1 MPHKNIN
8 ISDRVANQLPEFIRE
23 EDQQFVDFLFQYY
36 KSQEKTGRPYDIL
49 NNLLGYLDLDSY
61 TSDELSNDTLLLSDI
76 GLNDKTIRI
85 EAIDGF
91 KATDGSIKI
100 DNEVIYY
107 ETVTRGPDAIVTP
120 GVSPGQFDKKKQQL
134 ENPFQLFDGTQNKFA
149 LNFLGTPV
157 NPPSVDHLIVIVY
170 NEMLVP
176 GTDYFLE
183 GDEIRFAVA
192 PRERSGADDSAFTQI
207 IYLVGY
213 ADQTIVTT
221 DAIPYEEYQS
231 KKEYPLRVNTQPYTP
246 TSAIGLIVKKNNRQL
261 EPYTDYTVYGS
272 EIIFRFPLGAAD
284 DIHIRS
290 VEYIAP
296 NFGSGASA
304 VVSVDNLGQVDR
316 LIPKTGGSG
325 YRLEFAPKVVVQ
337 HSEGVGATAKSLVSG
352 IKNINLIDGG
362 QGYTS
367 YNPPLALVGAP
378 TGGTLAKVALTVDD
392 TTGQVDSL
400 TIMNSGSGY
409 DFIPAISFAN
419 PGGCKIGQPT
429 IDSEGRVNIDSIAVE
444 EFGLNYSNP
453 PIVYLDPAPEGGINA
468 QAISRINQDGQVYEI
483 VITNRGRGYV
493 TPPRARIIQ
502 PIGAQ
507 VLDVTVASGNVTNIE
522 MLTGGNGYTDA
533 PSVYIVDDR
542 KDPYGDPIGGIG
554 ATAAATIFN
563 GQITDINITN
573 FGTGYSETEPPKIYI
588 AEPKS
593 ARASVAVGFN
603 ELTGYEIIERG
614 SGYSPSAFL
623 GCSRGVSGAVGYDN
637 LHNEIYAGEAALRQS
652 THPAASTVIN
662 LDSLFIREVF
672 DKFRRQYLPTIE
684 IDYSSI
690 NPVQVIKSITDF
702 YISKGTELSTQYL
715 FKIMFGEQ
723 VEIYYPRDEI
733 IAPSAATWVVD
744 TVLRAEL
751 ISGDPVNLIDSQL
764 IQYTDP
770 VDLNVKAAEA
780 LIENVITIIEGK
792 DTIYELAISEETLS
806 GSFIIPYKTTLVEPL
821 TTDGQIITVDS
832 TIGWPERNGTIRIN
846 DVETAQY
853 KEKSLNQFIECTR
866 SQNGVVED
874 WDPGTIV
881 YSDIFVYVNQ
891 GTSNECKLRV
901 LGIAEAGTTI
911 LEDTGSYY
919 LQGDKLKVAKLG
931 SSAEDERLSSWLY
944 NVKKLIQ
951 VNTVT
956 PGGVNNQTATVVCDN
971 PHGLLVSD
979 QVTIYGA
986 NPVVFN
992 GTFTVTSRID
1002 TLQFT
1007 YQINT
1012 PTEII
1017 PEGNILLSV
1026 DLNRGKSDVNS
1037 INSVVSEFT
1046 TNIQNSFFNDEYV
1059 YVASSGLP
1067 NYKVGP
1073 FTGSALI
1080 PGNQRKLLRFPRLV
1094 QTISERQDIS
1104 ANTSIGAWVNGV
1116 SIWAY
1121 KSGDFVRF
1129 GPLTGITVTNTGQ
1142 DYDAGNK
1149 PALEITGG
1157 GGTGATGEVVVNGS
1171 LTSFDVTE
1179 QGSGYLESPLVSI
1192 VGGGGIGAT
1201 AQAIVTGGRVTRIL
1215 VEQPGTGYTSQP
1227 SVSVTGGGGSGA
1239 LAKANVR
1246 GPIQSVSITAN
1257 GSGYTDLPDIRVN
1270 SGEGALA
1277 QPIVINGRIVSIAII
1292 NSGSGYTT
1300 APTIIINGDGFGA
1313 IARAVIGTIGEDKG
1327 RVLSVEITNRG
1338 IGYTQGLTTV
1348 RLESVGDF
1356 AEFTPQ
1362 VFEWNKNLQYD
1373 LANNYDGARG
1383 YVFTGRNNQ
1392 FGGEYAHL
1400 SDPKELRY
1408 VVGDNVFLN
1417 AVTQQFQEV
1426 ASNFEHS
1433 PILGWAYDGNPI
1445 YGPYGY
1451 IDPTD
1456 QNSGIRRLRTSYK
1469 LKDNVVYDLATNPN
1483 PARID
1488 GPSLATYPAGSFVAD
1503 YEYDFQSGDLDNYNG
1518 RFCKSPQYPDGTYA
1532 YFITID
1538 ASEAGIAEFPYILG
1552 PQFNSLPDPWNFTQ
1566 GATQENIPQGVVRY
1580 RDPYVNV
1587 DIDVDRQPNQEAD
1600 VLTTEIEGYP
1610 LIFEVQDS
1618 NNDGIIDANEQQEIL
1633 EMSEEATLQIYDYFP
1648 QVSAESRVDIEVETT
1663 TQFEDAQ
1670 IDGFVIENPG
1680 VSYQVN
1686 DTIFFDDGD
1695 TGGFGASAFIE
1706 SVKGQVIQSYS
1717 KEIIGDRPYGV
1728 ITTSA
1733 NHDLRQQDELILNSS
1748 PVIDNTNKNFKV
1760 KVVSGIERINV
1771 SQSGSGYNEDIPPT
1785 FELITSAGQ
1794 DGQLQIVLQNTGQ
1807 INSVN
1812 IINSGNGYDPE
1823 NPPQIRVSHPQQYK
1837 KTRYWLTE
1845 YMEATGIVKVNDIK
1859 ITSQRNTYICGKI
1872 TETDG
1877 DESGFLAKFD
1887 DLGQKIWERTLIPI
1901 NANQKRAEFLKMV
1914 INDTPE
1920 NDLIYVTGQTKN
1932 PDNDVYNP
1940 DIWLGLYESGFNN
1953 ANDPDGNLQWQ
1964 RAIAGISGSTRRD
1977 FVTSIALDQEQRI
1990 YLCGYTDTN
1999 SVDPDDMWIIQCG
2012 IEGDLVEKRKVA
2024 SQDDS
2029 EKMHQIMM
2037 ISDDRFFFIGVN
2049 DQNDD
2054 LIFGEFFY
2062 DGANL
2067 EMDWI
2072 KQIPTVGGRVVNPTM
2087 TMDDYG
2093 AIIVAWDI
2101 FNSAASKYDKIQV
2114 NKFLLSTAQTTWE
2127 WSKTVTTSGDFLEMH
2142 HAGISYDQWGN
2153 YTLVS
2158 DVIEAQN
2165 QRYSVISY
2173 MKYDG
2178 TLLYQTKVDDTA
2190 SIGFQA
2196 TNHALDNSGDTVLA
2210 VNRQQSDQLVSWRM
2224 GNSANPVEDTTKQQL
2239 GTYNYFS
2246 QSDVTHDAA
2255 VYKFDGG
2262 SLKFNDVAPIT
2273 IADLGLTPLEWSGR
2287 MWMSMNTTA
2296 WNTAHEPTLL
2306 HFGDATNTNSITA
2319 TINGDNTDPDY
2330 QKVILYL
2337 NGTQVASS
2345 VAATNWDAFA
2355 AAAWVHITVQKRQE
2369 SLGLYRYEV
2378 FVGGNQQ
2385 ISYQSTT
2392 DVALDDVVICGPV
2405 SAPTVANSFRG
2416 NIDDFVLDDA
2426 APYSGTSY
2434 TVPTSEI
2441 AITTSNSDVAL
2452 IKFDRAHTQRAA
2464 YTLTGLSNYSNI
2476 AFTDHTIGMTWT
2488 SVSSGAISTWLE
2500 GPGGLQILDM
2510 SQTFSTLIP
2519 GTYTLSSV
2527 YDQYASKTSTIPSPR
2542 GKRLIISADVIP
2554 KFYMRDALYQKIDN
2568 VQEFTFTQPLKL
2580 TQYSIL
2586 QQFNNVGTTTAFAT
2600 ITEVPVGSLR
2610 SPGIGT
2616 TYRVGK
2622 IYGTFNNTDRFR
2634 TTTLGGDV
2642 NQIEGTYFDTNEE
2655 ESPWVASTAYAQ
2667 GDRVYNQ
2674 KRIYEAQGAGTS
2686 GTIAPQHNNGVVSDG
2701 VINWAF
2707 IDDAGKFTVDLTEHP
2722 FPRPEFTGLDM
2733 PEWLPHRLYAVGQR
2747 VWYKLNVYQVAVGG
2761 GGVTTPTPP
2770 THTTGDVSDGTVT
2783 WSFVETNEAISQYT
2797 RLMPYDQGN
2806 NYSIQI
2812 LEVQP
2817 GSNFIPNDVVSVNN
2831 GNITLAADEKS
2842 VEISGFASVSK
2853 IRVTARLEKD
2863 ILLASSVRTDKVY
2876 CTSNSPH
2883 FYKEGEI
2890 IFAEG
2895 FSGAQYNGS
2904 FFIDDVI
2911 GSREFTFGIR
2921 DTAVSDPTFVNNG
2934 IANVN
2939 IYAKH
2944 PTLIFTRNHQYNF
2957 ELSDPSNFGYYL
2969 SFSQDNQYKLE
2980 YSFNNT
2986 VRDGTPGI
2994 AGAGSSTPFV
3004 KFLVLGDVTNISYY
3018 FDPSRTGSNS
3028 PVGENSYIDV
3038 ITTPYQGRFR
3048 ISEIVSDTEFK
3059 FPLNREPERSN
3070 AEIGSDDQGNEYSYY
3085 STTST
3090 RAVGPINTIK
3100 LVSPGG
3106 FYKKLPIISDIAS
3119 FRQIEKVV
3127 VVDGGTEYAPG
3138 VYYDVPVAGD
3148 GEGGKVTVTVLPDDE
3163 TGSGAISSVA
3173 VADPGKGYTIASV
3186 DIDAITGILGP
3197 TLSGSGGSVSV
3208 NIPSEGTGASVFL
3221 TGRNIGKIKRL
3232 KNNEFGFGYSH
3243 DYTLKPEIT
3252 FPVNL
3257 QLFNTSILS
3266 EIKITDPGAG
3276 YTSTPAVV
3284 IDGGGGQGADA
3295 VAVIKNN
3302 RLNEIIIK
3310 NPGAGYSSEPVVTLK
3325 SEFNYVVNLDLNY
3338 LQFNFPHGITTG
3350 AEIQFRAENVGST
3363 EGILPKPSSAGL
3375 TALIAGQV
3383 YYAIAGQANS
3393 LESDQIRFGLTL
3405 QSAQAGDYITFLT
3418 QGSGRQVL
3426 LTEVFGG
3433 KAEAVVAT
3441 SRFLEGEEVFQ
3452 GSAVELSSATG
3463 KVSTNTGWQIG
3474 PKILKIVDYD
3484 GDWKVGEKVTG
3495 SISKASGV
3503 IDNLSI
3509 ARGVLNIGSLTKTPG
3524 KFIDNV
3530 GKPSE
3535 IVQKIQDSFFYQNF
3549 SYVVKSE
3556 IPITKWKTQ
3565 ILENNHPAGFQ
3576 LFGQLQLV
3584 GGKDVSGRK
3593 VGTEFTKEVNINNY
3607 SNVNQITSFGAAQPI
3622 YTDYNNTEV
3631 LFRKK
3636 RLTSS
3641 EEILT
3646 SIVKKLDDI
3655 SPQFNGIDKQ
3665 FPITV
3670 EGEQVIVQQNQLL
3683 ITINGVIQAP
3693 GVSYTIVGGQIVFG
3707 EPPKPASRV
3716 NYRSLSITP
3725 TVIYRIELY
3734 SGQAGPANFGI
3745 FPTLGQQVQGKDSDV
3760 IATVIDSGTTHIDV
3774 INLVGGT
3781 FNLNEEII
3789 RGTLFSGLILSVTAI
3804 NSDTIFQFGESITN
3818 LEGDTA
3824 IIEETNIDAQG
3835 GVTDS
3840 IVVSKTSGTAR
3851 FETGIFDLRLNE
3863 FVYSASSKIAGQI
3876 TFISPYID
3884 PATSDAVDELI
3895 INPGSTFYG
3904 LLFERL
3910 VSITNPNV
3918 IIDNISQSSI
3928 TPTELYDSA
3937 SRINADF
3944 LDFEEVRNT
3953 EVEYTQLTGGAFSEG
3968 DIVINNR
3975 ANYGNPTS
3983 VFHGVATNRFKD
3995 ASAMILGNKDQIVD
4009 FAEAEIAVKHPR
4021 FYFPGD
4027 IITNSWSRYSDAY
4040 RLIQKNKSYIANKA
4054 YDEMMTQYTSLT
4066 VPDPNK
4072 CIRDLELYIDAISI
4086 DIFRGGNVY
4095 TRKLC
4100 QKYFDVSGNFVYVN
4114 NESAETRYGFEKAK
4128 DMMKLAIVNQLTAS
4142 FTAPAGQPN
4151 AGITY
4156 VPWSEVDHGGYDGNG
4171 ITADPSPND
4180 PYGTN
4185 GANQSNNGTDNCTDV
4200 QAAITTLYDVVDE
4213 TLLNGT
4219 LVDLPDESLGTYSP
4233 GQIKCRRDI
4242 GLMIDALAEDVSQG
4256 GNYNIIEFT
4265 KKYFDAAGA
4274 PIANGL
4280 IGEYAESLTAI
4291 DKAMHLSFQ
4300 AINNLLY
4307 YQVNSRTSVT
4317 GFMLKDPTTYQ
4328 GSYSGGEDDL
4338 QEFDVSDAVY
4348 TPANGQ
4354 MVLTIGTHT
4363 LTTSDTV
4370 TVRPHSL
4377 VFTCDAD
4384 NDASFHAY
4392 PRAGDPAFNTPLAIS
4407 AETGTTITVNVGAS
4421 PLVQYTPT
4429 AATYNPATGDMELT
4443 IGSHSL
4449 EINDYVNIT
4458 NDSLVFTCDMDANAS
4473 THTYPRSTDPAAGR
4487 RLFIHG
4493 ATATTITVNV
4503 AASPADQQYA
4513 HTFVSASANS
4523 VSSGGGYT
4531 HAFVKALD
4539 NAVFTGG
4546 GTTAEY
4552 FDPNYYSGRNET
4564 IQNCANVQAY
4574 IATLVDIS
4582 TTAIAAQNL
4591 NNINALA
4598 SITDGTFVAGENIRT
4613 TKIAYKDRAGGL
4625 FIVGDNITGVT
4636 SGAQFEAIGSNSGLK
4651 WIFAD
4656 SVTGSFQDGEY
4667 VTNSTTA
4674 NQNGVSLSVIEK
4686 YKRLSGTKS
4695 IKFPATGY
4703 LVTKDSYDF
4712 SFGNTADFT
4721 VQGWVR
4727 ADNLSTTQHL
4737 FDFRR
4742 LSASSGLRITLQTSG
4757 AITVYNGTSQ
4767 LLTGGTLLANNWHH
4781 IAVVRTTSV
4790 LQLYVDG
4797 VQVGGNYADTND
4809 YGYAAIYIGADFN
4822 GANQFT
4828 GYMDNVVVKNGESD
4842 FNTGFVP
4849 PSQINYANQYVMFGL
4864 DGEQPF
4870 VMDNQE
4876 TYAIYT
4882 GQRISSAA
4890 VKELNYDQN
4899 FAIIENVDL
4908 GRSDH
4913 RNCAD
4918 IIDLNAAW
4926 IAEEAVGRMQAA
4938 FPDFTIPGNNMAE
4951 GSYGGT
4957 NVCIR
4962 DTKDYIIGALVKD
4975 LRDGGNYNSLY
4986 TARTYLEASGKLKHV
5001 GGEILQT
5008 LYAWDQAFVLCKY
5021 VITTTDTDLTG
5032 TYTNRLRL
5040 PNNFSSPASQS
5051 IQDEF
5056 DQLGREVLE
5065 VLAPNPDIFRDSGV
5079 LIWKN
5084 RDYIAEE
5091 VAGYILDKYEVEING
5106 TDTQF
5111 LVMPGYGQPYCERD
5125 VKQFILPAV
5134 IADLCTGGTYNVEA
5148 VIDKY
5153 LDDQDNILHVEHEL
5167 NPMLDAFEH
5176 AKYLTQKAANNLLLS
5191 PGEVSGDFGIP
5202 AWTQD
5207 DYHAPVFTAR
5217 ASFRDVTITIDDE
5230 GYPQDNV
5237 SNWNRY
5243 KDATNAL
5250 KTNMD
5255 LIAHE
5260 AVETMNDMSKFAA
5273 FQIKGG
5279 PVNCTDD
5286 VKDILNAMVHDLNY
5300 NCNEKTWDAASLYVE
5315 TENNSL
5321 KHIEDDWEAT
5331 VTVMKLVR
5339 DIATVTIRNGFGR
5352 DYIPG
5357 NDPANIDASSYES
5370 NPRAQI
5376 FADCADAIDANIRW
5390 ISEQAVKAGT
5400 TQYSALNING
5410 GSSAMWWKEFTP
5422 TTATYSAAAGV
5433 LTLTIPNHGLN
5444 IGEQISIAGMGIT
5457 FTCSQDSNASLH
5469 PYPRNTDPVY
5479 EKRIVIVD
5487 ATVDTISV
5495 NVGKS
5500 PAGQQYTHTFV
5511 SAVTGAIRYGWSDG
5525 GEHFAPTAAA
5535 YNASSGDMVLTIPNH
5550 SFNVG
5555 NRMSIAT
5562 DSLVFTCSQDANGS
5576 EHSYPR
5582 KGDPAYGTTVAITA
5596 IGTTTKTV
5604 GSAAYDAVSGLMTI
5618 NTVGAHGLSTG
5629 NRIKIATDS
5638 LTFTCTKDGNATNHA
5653 YPRSTDPA
5661 ADKWLIVSVVDSD
5674 TFTCYVGVAANADQ
5688 YTHAF
5693 VSAAAGAVIKQDS
5706 QVTVNVGASPAGQQY
5721 THTFVRS
5728 TPDSLTSAG
5737 SIDCV
5742 HDVTDILRA
5751 LVFNLKYGG
5760 DNWINWVSEFYTTYS
5775 GSLAHVTS
5783 LATEVNWILT
5793 ETKRLVKRAIR
5804 GQIISNVASYGG
5816 SLEADGSQSFSEA
5829 VPKPTTVLRNS
5840 TSDLGIDIGSGYNN
5854 LVTRTFTNGTIDILN
5869 QANSATGMTRDE
5881 DMVCSCVTVLPTG
5894 TPADGVLW
5902 EGGGSGRGSHL
5913 GIRDSGTYLRLRAG
5927 NGSNSYAGGASTA
5940 ADAGLALLD
5949 VQISTLSDY
5958 FDGAQHEITWEIRI
5972 GGTAAAGS
5980 GRVKLWIDGNLIGES
5995 STPGLNVGLGEAAG
6009 QWSGGD
6015 VGGFAA
6021 SSGSSVPVGES
6032 TTAWAYTTSDLT
6044 YYRSRLVDPDYT
6056 GSESD
6061 DVATEIDT
6069 LMALVTDAISNPATV
6084 MSRTSTLPMIWP
6096 IKYTPEIGVRDMG
6109 LTYDQSAS
6117 EWNETCAEVASAIDT
6132 LIEIYIDTIEQ
6143 AANSNVNRL
6152 DSIVRTTRLDA
6163 YTNTQY
6169 QAGTCEGPQSAIDT
6183 LFGIMSD
6190 TLGAGFNTDRV
6201 IANMLLFNKDAI
6213 AQRAYD
6219 VTVAYYGTTEMTVD
6233 FCADIVKAV
6242 RYDMI
6247 TGGNAGAFRLV
6258 QNWFDGEGNFIAFQ
6272 DVSRT
6277 HLIYA
6282 NTRVREYIKSVL
6294 YQLTEDP
6301 GWATYDTYE
6310 MGILGRL
6317 DYNREASEFIIDS
6330 SLNSIEY
6337 SLETSN
6343 FPTEGTVTWV
6353 PSSDAVNISNK
6364 YELGY
6369 DYNTDPA
6376 LVTLTPIV
6384 PVGFDRAEYRV
6395 RINRTNSFRRGDI
6408 LQYIPAS
6415 ETSVAAFTTQTYWYV
6430 MTATPQWFEVGAHYM
6445 HDGRFRKVEV
6455 DTNNTGQQIFSIVR
6469 RTGIARQT
6477 PLFPADP
6484 SQTPIQGGFNPADV
6498 IYGTTSE
6505 SSSEVGS
6512 ISLNQAEI
6520 NRLYTRFELNNVSTN
6535 LGVYENFINGEVI
6548 RVNGNPVINGQCIQT
6563 GKTNSDGTNFLNLIS
6578 VAGVINVGDTL
6589 VGDDSGTTAD
6599 VVSFDSRMLI
6609 NVERG
6614 SFAQGDWL
6622 FDKASAVEA
6631 YANGYL
6637 NKSGSLT
6644 GNDGGR
6650 ITIDVE
6656 TIGDA
6661 WDAGD
6666 IIYGSVTDYILEI
6679 KGLSGT
6685 QIQLNQYIHGTN
6697 IYQLELGTAIIDT
6710 GVSDTFRV
6718 GDEIVLLQGTT
6729 LKDPGF
6735 RATVT
6740 EYINGVN
6747 VDPSDP
6753 IYGIHRLFIG
6763 NLIPV
6768 GTGTDISDVTTGANN
6783 IGKLDLGSNFPSIYA
6798 NVVSYTDTAYN
6809 SYGRVAAIDQ
6819 QGITATVWL
6828 ENVKGDFLNNMTL
6841 ISDYGWGGVVSKAR
6855 TLEGRVDRYFRGF
6868 DGSQT
6873 QFDLTISNGEAYFPD
6888 PAGHM
6893 LIFVNGILQPPG
6905 GNNSYVAFSDKINF
6919 SEAPDI
6925 GSEFV
6930 GYYVGKLRQMDDIS
6944 FEFDSLRSS
6953 FNLRREGLFYSLT
6966 LTEGVSSNVI
6976 RPENNIIVSLNG
6988 IIQEPGVAYEIVGS
7002 RIIFAEVPR
7011 AGSTFVGFSYIGSDT
7026 DVIAATVVPPVE
7038 AGDKLEIDGEEFA
7051 RDVALIES
7059 SNSLITFE
7067 YTGSVKGRNAAAL
7080 ATIRSGQ
7087 LNTALLTNSGDGYTS
7102 RPNVD
7107 VISSSGF
7114 DGRIKALMGITRI
7127 DVKTPGVSY
7136 LQPLVEIDNI
7146 VPDDFVN
7153 PSGTPVN
7160 GGRDIYNADE
7170 AIDGDTTTITPGAI
7184 AINQDPVNVTVNQ
7197 GQTASFTVAAT
7208 VTNSQQLNYQWQKK
7222 EYGTQTWTNI
7232 IGANQSTYNTNNA
7245 AQADDGDEYRVAI
7258 TAAGATPV
7266 YSLSAILTVQTG
7278 ATVISNFTPDQI
7290 FDDI

>member
-1 MPHKNIN
+1 MPTKNIN
-8 ISDRVANQLPEFIRE
+8 ISDRVENQLPEFIRE
-23 EDQQFVDFLFQYY
+23 EDRQFVDFLFQYY

-49 NNLLGYLDLDSY
+49 NNLLNYLDLDSY
-61 TSDELSNDTLLLSDI
+61 TSDELSNDTLLLNDI

-85 EAIDGF
+85 ESIDGF
-91 KATDGSIKI
+91 KETDGSIMI

-107 ETVTRGPDAIVTP
+107 ESVTRGPDAIITP
-120 GVSPGQFDKKKQQL
+120 GVSPAQFDKKKQQL
-134 ENPFQLFDGTQNKFA
+134 ENPFTLFDGTRTSFP

-157 NPPSVDHLIVIVY
+157 RPPSAEHLIVITY
-170 NEMLVP
+170 NDMLIP
-176 GTDYFLE
+176 GVDYFVE
-183 GDEIRFAVA
+183 GDEIRFQVA
-192 PRERSGADDSAFTQI
+192 PRARSGADDSQFTQI
-207 IYLVGY
+207 TYLVGY
-213 ADQTIVTT
+213 ADQTIVTA
-221 DAIPYEEYQS
+221 DAVPSQDYQG
-231 KKEYPLRVNTQPYTP
+231 KKEYPLKVNTQPYTP

-261 EPYTDYTVYGS
+261 EAYTDYTVF
-272 EIIFRFPLGAAD
+272 ENQVIFRFPLGAAD
-284 DIHIRS
+284 NIHIRS

-296 NFGSGASA
+296 QFGSGASA
-304 VVSVDNLGQVDR
+304 VVSVDANGQVDR

-325 YRLEFAPKVVVQ
+325 YRLDFEPKVVIQ
-337 HSEGVGATAKSLVSG
+337 HSKGVSATAKTLVSG
-352 IKNINLIDGG
+352 IKDITLIDGG

-367 YNPPLALVGAP
+367 YNPPIAIVGAP

-419 PGGCKIGQPT
+419 PGGAKIGQPT
-429 IDSEGRVNIDSIAVE
+429 IDSEGRVNIDSIEVLE
-444 EFGLNYSNP
+444 QGLNYSNP
-453 PIVYLDPAPEGGINA
+453 PIVYLDEAPEGGINA

-483 VITNRGRGYV
+483 VITNRGRGYA
-493 TPPRARIIQ
+493 TPPRAKIIQ

-507 VLDVTVASGNVTNIE
+507 VLDVTVASGAVTNIE
-522 MLTGGNGYTDA
+522 MLTGGQGYTDA

-542 KDPYGDPIGGIG
+542 KDPYGVPIGGTG

-563 GQITDINITN
+563 GEITDINITN
-573 FGTGYSETEPPKIYI
+573 FGTGYSDTEPPKIYI
-588 AEPKS
+588 AEPKA

-603 ELTGYEIIERG
+603 ELTGYEIIEAG

-623 GCSRGVSGAVGYDN
+623 ECSRGVSGAVGYDN
-637 LHNEIYAGEAALRQS
+637 LHNEIYAGEEALRQS
-652 THPAASTVIN
+652 THPRASTVIN

-690 NPVQVIKSITDF
+690 NPVQVIKSISDF
-702 YISKGTELSTQYL
+702 YISKGTELATQYL

-723 VEIYYPRDEI
+723 VDIYYPRDEI
-733 IAPSAATWVVD
+733 ISPSAATWVVD

-751 ISGDPVNLIDSQL
+751 IEGDPRNLIDSQL
-764 IQYTDP
+764 TQYADP
-770 VDLNVKAAEA
+770 VDLSVKSAEA

-806 GSFIIPYKTTLVEPL
+806 GSFVIPYKTTLVEPL
-821 TTDGQIITVDS
+821 TTEGQIITVDS

-846 DVETAQY
+846 DQEVVQY

-866 SQNGVVED
+866 SKNGVVED
-874 WDPGTIV
+874 WDPGTIIF
-881 YSDIFVYVNQ
+881 SDIFVYVNR
-891 GTSNECKLRV
+891 GTSTECKLRV

-911 LEDTGSYY
+911 LNDTGSYY
-919 LQGDKLKVAKLG
+919 LKGDKLKVAKLG

-951 VNTVT
+951 VTSVT
-956 PGGVNNQTATVVCDN
+956 PGGVNNQTATVVCSN

-1002 TLQFT
+1002 EFQFT

-1026 DLNRGKSDVNS
+1026 DLNRGKSNVNS
-1037 INSVVSEFT
+1037 INNVVSEFT
-1046 TNIQNSFFNDEYV
+1046 TNIQNSFFNDDYV

-1094 QTISERQDIS
+1094 QTISERQNIK

-1121 KSGDFVRF
+1121 KSGEFVRF
-1129 GPLTGITVTNTGQ
+1129 GPLTGITVDNTGQ
-1142 DYDAGNK
+1142 DYDAGSK

-1157 GGTGATGEVVVNGS
+1157 GGTGAAGEVVVNGS
-1171 LTSFDVTE
+1171 LTSFVVTA
-1179 QGSGYLESPLVSI
+1179 QGSGYTESPLVSI

-1201 AQAIVTGGRVTRIL
+1201 AQAVVTGGRVTRIL

-1227 SVSVTGGGGSGA
+1227 SVSITGGGGTGA
-1239 LAKANVR
+1239 TATASVR
-1246 GPIQSVSITAN
+1246 GPIQSVSITSP
-1257 GSGYTDLPDIRVN
+1257 GSSYTSLPAVRVN

-1300 APTIIINGDGFGA
+1300 APEIVINGDGFGA
-1313 IARAVIGTIGEDKG
+1313 IARAIIGTVGEDKG

-1348 RLESVGDF
+1348 RLESVGEF
-1356 AEFTPQ
+1356 AQFTPQ

-1373 LANNYDGARG
+1373 LVNKYDGARG
-1383 YVFTGRNNQ
+1383 YVFTGLNNQ

-1417 AVTQQFQEV
+1417 PVTQQFQEV

-1469 LKDNVVYDLATNPN
+1469 LKDNVVFDAATNPN
-1483 PARID
+1483 PARVD
-1488 GPSLATYPAGSFVAD
+1488 GPELSTYPAGSFVAD
-1503 YEYDFQSGDLDNYNG
+1503 YTYDFQSGDLDNYNG
-1518 RFCKSPQYPDGTYA
+1518 RFCKTPQYPDGTYA

-1538 ASEAGIAEFPYILG
+1538 ASEAGVAEFPYILG
-1552 PQFNSLPDPWNFTQ
+1552 PQFNSLPDNWNFAQ
-1566 GATQENIPQGVVRY
+1566 GATQENIPQDVVRY

-1587 DIDVDRQPNQEAD
+1587 DIDVDRAPNQEAD

-1610 LIFEVQDS
+1610 IIFEIQDS

-1648 QVSAESRVDIEVETT
+1648 QVSEESRVDIEVETT

-1686 DTIFFDDGD
+1686 DTVFFDDEG
-1695 TGGFGASAFIE
+1695 TGGFGASALIE
-1706 SVKGQVIQSYS
+1706 SVKGQKINSYA

-1728 ITTSA
+1728 IVTNA
-1733 NHDLRQQDELILNSS
+1733 NHDLRQQDELIINSS

-1771 SQSGSGYNEDIPPT
+1771 SQVGVGYNEDIPPT
-1785 FELITSAGQ
+1785 FELITAAGQ
-1794 DGQLQIVLQNTGQ
+1794 DGQLEIVLENTGQ
-1807 INSVN
+1807 INKVN

-1823 NPPQIRVSHPQQYK
+1823 NPPQIRVSHPQQFK

-1845 YMEATGIVKVNDIK
+1845 YMEATGIIEVNDIK
-1859 ITSQRNTYICGKI
+1859 VTSQRYTYICGKI
-1872 TETDG
+1872 TEADG

-1887 DLGQKIWERTLIPI
+1887 DLGQRIWERTLIPI

-1914 INDTPE
+1914 INDAPE

-1932 PDNDVYNP
+1932 PDNDTFNP

-1953 ANDPDGNLQWQ
+1953 ANDPDGILKWQ

-1977 FVTSIALDQEQRI
+1977 YVTSIALDQEQRI

-2062 DGANL
+2062 DGANI

-2072 KQIPTVGGRVVNPTM
+2072 KQLPTVGGRVVNPTM

-2093 AIIVAWDI
+2093 AVIVAWDI
-2101 FNSAASKYDKIQV
+2101 FNSAASKYDKINV
-2114 NKFLLSTAQTTWE
+2114 SKFLLSSAQTEWE
-2127 WSKTVTTSGDFLEMH
+2127 WSKTVTTAGDFLEMH

-2178 TLLYQTKVDDTA
+2178 TLLHQTKVDDTA

-2196 TNHALDNSGDTVLA
+2196 YTHALDNSGDTILA

-2239 GTYNYFS
+2239 GTYNYFDQTENVFDS
-2246 QSDVTHDAA
+2246 T
-2255 VYKFDGG
+2255 VYKFGTG

-2273 IADLGLTPLEWSGR
+2273 IANLGLTPIEWSGR

-2296 WNTAHEPTLL
+2296 WGTAHEPTLL
-2306 HFGDATNTNSITA
+2306 HVNDSTNTNSITA
-2319 TINGDNTDPDY
+2319 TIQGDSTDPDY

-2345 VAATNWDAFA
+2345 VATTNWDAFA
-2355 AAAWVHITVQKRQE
+2355 AGAWVHVTIQKRQE

-2378 FVGGNQQ
+2378 FIGGNQQ
-2385 ISYQSTT
+2385 VSYQSTT
-2392 DVALDDVVICGPV
+2392 DVALDDVVICGP
-2405 SAPTVANSFRG
+2405 SSTPTTSNSFRG
-2416 NIDDFVLDDA
+2416 NVDDFVLDDD

-2441 AITTSNSDVAL
+2441 AISTSNSDIAL
-2452 IKFDRAHTQRAA
+2452 IKFDREHTQRAS
-2464 YTLTGLSNYSNI
+2464 YTLTGLNKHSTI

-2488 SVSSGAISTWLE
+2488 SVSTGAISNWLE

-2510 SQTFSTLIP
+2510 SQTFSTMIP

-2527 YDQYASKTSTIPSPR
+2527 YDQYASKTSTVPSPR
-2542 GKRLIISADVIP
+2542 GKRLVISADVIP
-2554 KFYMRDALYQKIDN
+2554 KFYIRDALYQKVDN
-2568 VQEFTFTQPLKL
+2568 VLELTFNQDVKL
-2580 TQYSIL
+2580 TKYSIL
-2586 QQFNNVGTTTAFAT
+2586 QQFNNIGTTTAFAT
-2600 ITEVPVGSLR
+2600 ITEIPAGTLQNPGVG
-2610 SPGIGT
+2610 T
-2616 TYRVGK
+2616 KYRVGK
-2622 IYGTFNNTDRFR
+2622 VFGTFNTTDRFR
-2634 TTTLGGDV
+2634 TTASPADV
-2642 NQIEGTYFDTNEE
+2642 NQIEGTYFDTIEE
-2655 ESPWVASTAYAQ
+2655 ESPWAAGTAYAQ

-2686 GTIAPQHNNGVVSDG
+2686 GTIAPQHNTGVVSDG

-2707 IDDAGKFTVDLTEHP
+2707 IDDAGKFTVDLTQHP
-2722 FPRPEFTGLDM
+2722 YPRPQYTGLDM

-2747 VWYKLNVYQVAVGG
+2747 VWYRLNVYEVAPSG
-2761 GGVTTPTPP
+2761 GGVTTAVPP
-2770 THTTGDVSDGTVT
+2770 THTTGDVSDGQVT
-2783 WSFVETNEAISQYT
+2783 WRHVSTSEAISLKT
-2797 RLMPYDQGN
+2797 RLMGYDQGN
-2806 NYSIQI
+2806 NYSIEI
-2812 LEVQP
+2812 LEVHP
-2817 GSNFIPNDVVSVNN
+2817 GSNFIPNDVVSVNTN
-2831 GNITLAADEKS
+2831 NITLADDEKS
-2842 VEISGFASVSK
+2842 VEISGFASVKK

-2863 ILLASSVRTDKVY
+2863 IIMTGSVRTDKVY
-2876 CTSNSPH
+2876 FTSNTPH
-2883 FYKEGEI
+2883 FYKANDI
-2890 IFAEG
+2890 LFTEG
-2895 FSGAQYNGS
+2895 FQGNQFNGS
-2904 FFIDDVI
+2904 FFVDDVI
-2911 GSREFTFGIR
+2911 GSREFTLGIR
-2921 DTAVSDPTFVNNG
+2921 AAAVSDPAFVNNG
-2934 IANVN
+2934 IQNVN
-2939 IYAKH
+2939 VYAKH
-2944 PTLIFTRNHQYNF
+2944 PTLLFTRNHQYNF
-2957 ELSDPSNFGYYL
+2957 DVSDESNFGYYL

-2986 VRDGTPGI
+2986 VREGTPGI
-2994 AGAGSSTPFV
+2994 AGAGASNPFV

-3018 FDPSRTGSNS
+3018 FDPSRTGANS

-3048 ISEIVSDTEFK
+3048 VSQIVSDTEFK

-3070 AEIGSDDQGNEYSYY
+3070 AEIGSDDQGNEYSFY

-3090 RAVGPINTIK
+3090 RAVGPINSIK

-3127 VVDGGTEYAPG
+3127 INDGGTEYAPG
-3138 VYYDVPVAGD
+3138 VYYDVTVAGD
-3148 GEGGKVTVTVLPDDE
+3148 GEGGKVTVTVTPDEE
-3163 TGSGAISSVA
+3163 TGSGAISLVQ
-3173 VADPGKGYTIASV
+3173 VTDPGKGYTTASV
-3186 DIDAITGILGP
+3186 DIDAIPGILGP

-3208 NIPSEGTGASVFL
+3208 IIPSEGSGASVFL
-3221 TGRNIGKIKRL
+3221 TGKNIGKIKRL

-3266 EIKITDPGAG
+3266 EIKIIDPGAG

-3284 IDGGGGQGADA
+3284 IEGGGGEGAEA

-3310 NPGAGYSSEPVVTLK
+3310 NPGAGYSSEPTVTLK

-3375 TALIAGQV
+3375 TSLVAGQV

-3393 LESDQIRFGLTL
+3393 LESDQIRFALTL
-3405 QSAQAGDYITFLT
+3405 QAAQAGDYITFLT

-3433 KAEAVVAT
+3433 RAEAVVET

-3452 GSAVELSSATG
+3452 GSAVELASATG

-3509 ARGVLNIGSLTKTPG
+3509 ARGVLNIGSLTRTPG

-3549 SYVVKSE
+3549 SYVIKSE
-3556 IPITKWKTQ
+3556 IPITEWKTQ
-3565 ILENNHPAGFQ
+3565 ILENNHPAGFNM
-3576 LFGQLQLV
+3576 FGQLQLV

-3655 SPQFNGIDKQ
+3655 APQFNGIDKQ

-3670 EGEQVIVQQNQLL
+3670 EGEQVIVQQNQLM

-3693 GVSYTIVGGQIVFG
+3693 GVSYSIVGGNIVFA

-3716 NYRSLSITP
+3716 NYRSLDITP
-3725 TVIYRIELY
+3725 TPIYRIQLY
-3734 SGQAGPANFGI
+3734 SGQAGPPNFGI
-3745 FPTLGQQVQGKDSDV
+3745 FPTLGQQVQGADSDV
-3760 IATVIDSGTTHIDV
+3760 VATVIDSGTTHIDV

-3781 FNLNEEII
+3781 FNLNEEIT
-3789 RGTLFSGLILSVTAI
+3789 RGTLFSALVQSVTQV

-3824 IIEETNIDAQG
+3824 IIEETNIDDDG
-3835 GVTDS
+3835 NVTDR
-3840 IVVSKTSGTAR
+3840 IVVSKTSGTAQY
-3851 FETGIFDLRLNE
+3851 ETGIFDLRLNE
-3863 FVYSASSKIAGQI
+3863 FVYSAKSKIAGQI

-3918 IIDNISQSSI
+3918 ILDNISQSSI

-3937 SRINADF
+3937 NRINADF

-3953 EVEYTQLTGGAFSEG
+3953 EVEYTQLAGGNFQEG

-3975 ANYGNPTS
+3975 ANYGNPVS
-3983 VFHGVATNRFKD
+3983 VFHGGAANRFKD
-3995 ASAMILGNKDQIVD
+3995 ASAMILGNKQQIID
-4009 FAEAEIAVKHPR
+4009 FAEAEIAVRHPR

-4027 IITNSWSRYSDAY
+4027 VITNSWSRYSDAY
-4040 RLIQKNKSYIANKA
+4040 RLIQRNKEYIANKA

-4066 VPDPNK
+4066 VPDPAK
-4072 CIRDLELYIDAISI
+4072 CIRDLELYIDAISV

-4100 QKYFDVSGNFVYVN
+4100 QKYFNADGNFVYVN

-4128 DMMKLAIVNQLTAS
+4128 DLMKLAITNNLTTN
-4142 FTAPAGQPN
+4142 FVAPSGQPN
-4151 AGITY
+4151 GGVTFI
-4156 VPWSEVDHGGYDGNG
+4156 PWSEVDHGGYDGNG
-4171 ITADPSPND
+4171 INPDPSPND

-4185 GANQSNNGTDNCTDV
+4185 GANQTNNNTDNCSDV
-4200 QAAITTLYDVVDE
+4200 QAAITTLYEVVDE

-4219 LVDLPDESLGTYSP
+4219 LADLPDETLGTYSP

-4274 PIANGL
+4274 PITNGL

-4307 YQVNSRTSVT
+4307 YQVNSTTSVN

-4328 GSYSGGEDDL
+4328 GPYSGGEADL
-4338 QEFDVSDAVY
+4338 EEFDVSNAVY
-4348 TPANGQ
+4348 TPSTGQ
-4354 MVLTIGTHT
+4354 LVLTIGTHT
-4363 LTTSDTV
+4363 LTTSDSV
-4370 TVRPHSL
+4370 KVRPHSL
-4377 VFTCDAD
+4377 KFTCDAD
-4384 NDASFHAY
+4384 GDRTFHDY
-4392 PRAGDPAFNTPLAIS
+4392 PRAGDPAFNSARSIS
-4407 AETGTTITVNVGAS
+4407 ATTGTTITINIGAS

-4449 EINDYVNIT
+4449 EINDYVTIA
-4458 NDSLVFTCDMDANAS
+4458 NDSLTFTCAMDSNGS
-4473 THTYPRSTDPAAGR
+4473 NHTYPRSTDPASGK
-4487 RLFIHG
+4487 RLFIH
-4493 ATATTITVNV
+4493 AVTATTITVNV

-4513 HTFVSASANS
+4513 HTFVSAAANA

-4531 HAFVKALD
+4531 HQFIKALP

-4546 GTTAEY
+4546 GTAARY
-4552 FDPNYYSGRNET
+4552 YDPNYYSGRNT
-4564 IQNCANVQAY
+4564 SIQNCADVQAY

-4613 TKIAYKDRAGGL
+4613 TKIAYKDSEGGL
-4625 FIVGDNITGVT
+4625 FIVGDTITGVT
-4636 SGAQFEAIGSNSGLK
+4636 SGATFEAIGSNSGLK

-4656 SVTGSFQDGEY
+4656 QVTGSFQDGEY
-4667 VTNSTTA
+4667 ITNSTLA
-4674 NQNGVSLSVIEK
+4674 NQNNVTQSVVTK
-4686 YKRLSGTKS
+4686 YKRLSGSKS
-4695 IKFPATGY
+4695 IRFPSNGY
-4703 LVTKDSYDF
+4703 LVTRDSYDF

-4721 VQGWVR
+4721 IQGWFR

-4742 LSASSGLRITLQTSG
+4742 LSASSGLRITLQSSG

-4767 LLTGGTLLANNWHH
+4767 LISGGTLLANNWHH
-4781 IAVVRTTSV
+4781 VAVVRESSV

-4797 VQVGGNYADTND
+4797 TQVGSNYADTND
-4809 YGYAAIYIGADFN
+4809 YGYAAIYVGSDFN

-4828 GYMDNVVVKNGESD
+4828 GYMDNVVVKNGQSD
-4842 FNTGFVP
+4842 FNSTFVP
-4849 PSQINYANQYVMFGL
+4849 PTQIDYANQYVKFGL

-4876 TYAIYT
+4876 TYATYT

-4890 VKELNYDQN
+4890 VKELNYDLN

-4908 GRSDH
+4908 GRSSQ

-4918 IIDLNAAW
+4918 IIDLNASW
-4926 IAEEAVGRMQAA
+4926 IAEEAVGRMKAA
-4938 FPDFTIPGNNMAE
+4938 FPDFNIPGDAMD
-4951 GSYGGT
+4951 GSSYTGT
-4957 NVCIR
+4957 DYCIR

-5001 GGEILQT
+5001 GNEILQT

-5032 TYTNRLRL
+5032 TYTDRLRI
-5040 PNNFSSPASQS
+5040 PNNFASPATQS

-5056 DQLGREVLE
+5056 DLLGREVLE
-5065 VLAPNPDIFRDSGV
+5065 VLAPNPDIFRDTGV

-5091 VAGYILDKYEVEING
+5091 TAGYILDKYEINLNG
-5106 TDTQF
+5106 TETQF

-5134 IADLCTGGTYNVEA
+5134 IADLCTGGTYQTEA
-5148 VIDKY
+5148 VIDQY
-5153 LDDQDNILHVEHEL
+5153 LDSQDNILHVEHEL

-5176 AKYLTQKAANNLLLS
+5176 AKMLTQKAGNNLLLS
-5191 PGEVSGDFGIP
+5191 PGEVSADLGAP
-5202 AWTQD
+5202 AWAQD
-5207 DYHAPVFTAR
+5207 DYHTPLYTSRGAY
-5217 ASFRDVTITIDDE
+5217 RDATITIDDE

-5243 KDATNAL
+5243 KDATNAI
-5250 KTNMD
+5250 KANID

-5260 AVETMNDMSKFAA
+5260 AVETMNDMSKYAQFK
-5273 FQIKGG
+5273 IKGG

-5286 VKDILNAMVHDLNY
+5286 VKDILNALIHDLNY
-5300 NCNEKTWDAASLYVE
+5300 NCNERTWDAANLYVE
-5315 TENNSL
+5315 PENNSL

-5339 DIATVTIRNGFGR
+5339 DIATITMRNGFGR

-5357 NDPANIDASSYES
+5357 NDPNSVDASTYEA
-5370 NPRAQI
+5370 NPKEQI

-5390 ISEQAVKAGT
+5390 IAEQAVSAGV
-5400 TQYSALNING
+5400 TQYPSLNING
-5410 GSSAMWWKEFTP
+5410 GGYGGQQLTP
-5422 TTATYSAAAGV
+5422 TTATYNAANGDM
-5433 LTLTIPNHGLN
+5433 TLTFASAHGLTTSN
-5444 IGEQISIAGMGIT
+5444 RVSIRPDSIG
-5457 FTCSQDSNASLH
+5457 FTCTLDGNQ
-5469 PYPRNTDPVY
+5469 
-5479 EKRIVIVD
+5479 
-5487 ATVDTISV
+5487 
-5495 NVGKS
+5495 
-5500 PAGQQYTHTFV
+5500 
-5511 SAVTGAIRYGWSDG
+5511 VTNY
-5525 GEHFAPTAAA
+5525 
-5535 YNASSGDMVLTIPNH
+5535 
-5550 SFNVG
+5550 
-5555 NRMSIAT
+5555 
-5562 DSLVFTCSQDANGS
+5562 
-5576 EHSYPR
+5576 YPR
-5582 KGDPAYGTTVAITA
+5582 KGDPAYGTSRAITA
-5596 IGTTTKTV
+5596 VT
-5604 GSAAYDAVSGLMTI
+5604 
-5618 NTVGAHGLSTG
+5618 
-5629 NRIKIATDS
+5629 
-5638 LTFTCTKDGNATNHA
+5638 
-5653 YPRSTDPA
+5653 
-5661 ADKWLIVSVVDSD
+5661 SD
-5674 TFTCYVGVAANADQ
+5674 TIT
-5688 YTHAF
+5688 
-5693 VSAAAGAVIKQDS
+5693 I
-5706 QVTVNVGASPAGQQY
+5706 NVGASPAGEQY
-5721 THTFVRS
+5721 THTFVEAH
-5728 TPDSLTSAG
+5728 TGAVVVNG

-5783 LATEVNWILT
+5783 QATETNWILN
-5793 ETKRLVKRAIR
+5793 ETKRLVKRAMR
-5804 GQIISNVASYGG
+5804 GQIINNVASYSGG
-5816 SLEADGSQSFSEA
+5816 VQTFTDA
-5829 VPKPTTVLRNS
+5829 VPKPTTALKDS
-5840 TSDLGIDIGSGYNN
+5840 TPDGGITLGGGYNN
-5854 LVTRTFTNGTIDILN
+5854 LVTRTFTNGAII
-5869 QANSATGMTRDE
+5869 NSGPASSTGITNDE
-5881 DMVCSCVTVLPTG
+5881 DLVCSCVTVLPSG
-5894 TPADGVLW
+5894 TPTDGVLW
-5902 EGGGSGRGSHL
+5902 ELGGDGAGAFL

-5927 NGSNSYAGGASTA
+5927 NGANAYAGGASTSS
-5940 ADAGLALLD
+5940 DNGLALLD
-5949 VQISTLSDY
+5949 VPVSSLSQY
-5958 FDGAQHEITWEIRI
+5958 FDGGQHEITWEIRI
-5972 GGTAAAGS
+5972 GGTVSAGN
-5980 GRVKLWIDGNLIGES
+5980 GRVRLFIDGNEIGQAQ
-5995 STPGLNVGLGEAAG
+5995 TPGLNVGLYEAGGLLAG
-6009 QWSGGD
+6009 SNQGGFGVSGGSSIANSEPT
-6015 VGGFAA
+6015 AA
-6021 SSGSSVPVGES
+6021 WS
-6032 TTAWAYTTSDLT
+6032 YTTGDMS
-6044 YYRSRLVDPDYT
+6044 YYRSRLVDSTYT
-6056 GSESD
+6056 GQESD
-6061 DVATEIDT
+6061 VVATEIDT
-6069 LMALVTDAISNPATV
+6069 LMALVTDAISNPGNVAN
-6084 MSRTSTLPMIWP
+6084 RTSTLPKIWP
-6096 IKYTPEIGVRDMG
+6096 VKYTPEIAVRDTT
-6109 LTYDQSAS
+6109 LTFDSSAA
-6117 EWNETCAEVASAIDT
+6117 EWNQTCAEVASAIDT
-6132 LIEIYIDTIEQ
+6132 LLEIYIDTIEQ
-6143 AANSNVNRL
+6143 AANSNTNAL
-6152 DSIVRTTRLDA
+6152 AGITRTTRA
-6163 YTNTQY
+6163 SQYTNTAF

-6183 LFGIMSD
+6183 LFDLMSD
-6190 TLGAGFNTDRV
+6190 TLGAGFNTDKT
-6201 IANMLLFNKDAI
+6201 IANMILFNKDAI

-6219 VTVAYYGTTEMTVD
+6219 ETLAYYSSTDMTVD
-6233 FCADIVKAV
+6233 FCADIVKAI

-6247 TGGNAGAFRLV
+6247 TGGNAGGFRLV

-6282 NTRVREYIKSVL
+6282 TTRVREYVKSVL

-6301 GWATYDTYE
+6301 GWATYNTYQL
-6310 MGILGRL
+6310 GINGRL
-6317 DYNREASEFIIDS
+6317 DYNREGSEFIIDS
-6330 SLNSIEY
+6330 SINPVEY
-6337 SLETSN
+6337 ALETSK
-6343 FPTEGTVTWV
+6343 FPTEGSVTWV
-6353 PSSDAVNISNK
+6353 PSTDAVNISTK

-6384 PVGFDRAEYRV
+6384 PVGFDRAEYRI

-6415 ETSVAAFTTQTYWYV
+6415 ETSVTAFAGQSYWYV

-6445 HDGRFRKVEV
+6445 HDGRFRRVEV
-6455 DTNNTGQQIFSIVR
+6455 DTTNTGQQIFSVVR
-6469 RTGIARQT
+6469 RSGINRNA
-6477 PLFPADP
+6477 PKYPSDP

-6505 SSSEVGS
+6505 SSSEIGS
-6512 ISLNQAEI
+6512 VSLNQAEI
-6520 NRLYTRFELNNVSTN
+6520 NKLYTRYELNNVSQN
-6535 LGVYENFINGEVI
+6535 LGVYENFQNGEVV
-6548 RVNGNPVINGQCIQT
+6548 RVQGNSAINGRILQT
-6563 GKTNSDGTNFLNLIS
+6563 GKTDSDGENFVNLIT
-6578 VAGVINVGDTL
+6578 VAGVVNVGDVL
-6589 VGDDSGTTAD
+6589 VGDDSGTTAE

-6609 NVERG
+6609 NVDRG

-6622 FDKASAVEA
+6622 FDKDSATEA
-6631 YANGYL
+6631 YVNTYF
-6637 NKSGSLT
+6637 NKTGSLT

-6666 IIYGSVTDYILEI
+6666 VIYGSVTDYILEV

-6685 QIQLNQYIHGTN
+6685 QIQLNQYVHGTN
-6697 IYQLELGTAIIDT
+6697 VYQLELGPAIVDT
-6710 GVSDTFRV
+6710 GIADTFRV
-6718 GDEIVLLQGTT
+6718 GDEVVLLQGTT

-6740 EYINGVN
+6740 EYINGL
-6747 VDPSDP
+6747 DITDSSDP
-6753 IYGIHRLFIG
+6753 NYQVHRLFIG
-6763 NLIPV
+6763 NLIDV
-6768 GTGTDISDVTTGANN
+6768 GTGETISAVTQPANN

-6798 NVVSYTDTAYN
+6798 NVTSYTDTGYT
-6809 SYGRVAAIDQ
+6809 SYGRVAAIEQ
-6819 QGITATVWL
+6819 SGITATIWL
-6828 ENVKGDFLNNMTL
+6828 ENAQGAFVDNMSI
-6841 ISDYGWGGVVSKAR
+6841 ISDYGWGGAVSKAR

-6868 DGSQT
+6868 DGAQT

-6953 FNLRREGLFYSLT
+6953 FNLKREGLFYSLT

-7087 LNTALLTNSGDGYTS
+7087 LTTATLTNPGDGYTS

-7127 DVKTPGVSY
+7127 DVKNPGVSY
-7136 LQPLVEIDNI
+7136 QQPIVQIDNT

-7160 GGRDIYNADE
+7160 GGRDIYNAAE
-7170 AIDGDTTTITPGAI
+7170 SGGEGGVTIDPGTI
-7184 AINQDPVNVTVNQ
+7184 AITQDPVNVTVNQ

-7208 VTNSQQLNYQWQKK
+7208 VTNNQQLNYQWQKK
-7222 EYGTQTWTNI
+7222 EYGTTTWSNI
-7232 IGANQSTYNTNNA
+7232 IGANQATYNTNNA

-7278 ATVISNFTPDQI
+7278 ATVIANFSPVQI

>member
-1 MPHKNIN
+1 MPTKNIA
-8 ISDRVANQLPEFIRE
+8 ISDRVENQLPEFIRE
-23 EDQQFVDFLFQYY
+23 EDRQFVDFLFQYY

-49 NNLLGYLDLDSY
+49 NNLLGYLDIDGY
-61 TSDELSNDTLLLSDI
+61 TSDELSRDTLLLSDI
-76 GLNDKTIRI
+76 GLYDKTIRI
-85 EAIDGF
+85 ESIDGF
-91 KATDGSIKI
+91 KETDGSIMI

-107 ETVTRGPDAIVTP
+107 ESVTRGPDAIITP
-120 GVSPGQFDKKKQQL
+120 GVSPSQFDKKKQQL
-134 ENPFQLFDGTQNKFA
+134 ENPFTLFDGVRNQFP

-157 NPPSVDHLIVIVY
+157 NPPSVEHLIVVVY

-176 GTDYFLE
+176 GVDYFLE
-183 GDEIRFAVA
+183 GNEIRFAVP
-192 PRERSGADDSAFTQI
+192 PRERSGADDSAFTEI
-207 IYLVGY
+207 VYLVGY
-213 ADQTIVTT
+213 ADQTIITT
-221 DAIPYEEYQS
+221 DAVPFEDYQG

-261 EPYTDYTVYGS
+261 EAYTDYTVF
-272 EIIFRFPLGAAD
+272 ENQVIFRFPLGGAD

-296 NFGSGASA
+296 QFGSGASA
-304 VVSVDNLGQVDR
+304 IVAVDATGQVDR

-325 YRLEFAPKVVVQ
+325 YRLDFEPKVVVQ
-337 HSEGVGATAKSLVSG
+337 HSDGKGATAKTLVSG
-352 IKNINLIDGG
+352 IKDITLIDGG

-367 YNPPLALVGAP
+367 YNPPIAVVGAP
-378 TGGTLAKVALTVDD
+378 TGGTLAKVDLTVNDE
-392 TTGQVDSL
+392 TGQVDSL
-400 TIMNSGSGY
+400 TIANSGSGY
-409 DFIPAISFAN
+409 DFIPAISFLN

-522 MLTGGNGYTDA
+522 MLTGGKGYTDA

-542 KDPYGDPIGGIG
+542 KDPYGDPIGGVG
-554 ATAAATIFN
+554 ATAVATIFN
-563 GQITDINITN
+563 GEITDINITN
-573 FGTGYSETEPPKIYI
+573 FGSGYSEAEPPKIYI

-614 SGYSPSAFL
+614 QGYSPSAFL

-652 THPAASTVIN
+652 THPAASTVVN

-690 NPVQVIKSITDF
+690 NPVQVIKNISDF

-733 IAPSAATWVVD
+733 ISPSAATWVVD

-751 ISGDPVNLIDSQL
+751 ISGDPANLIDSQL
-764 IQYTDP
+764 TQYTDP
-770 VDLNVKAAEA
+770 VDLSVKNAQA

-806 GSFIIPYKTTLVEPL
+806 GSFVIPYKTTLVEPL
-821 TTDGQIITVDS
+821 DTTGQIITVDS

-846 DVETAQY
+846 DEEIVQY

-874 WDPGTIV
+874 WDPGTIIF
-881 YSDIFVYVNQ
+881 SDIFVYVNKD
-891 GTSNECKLRV
+891 TSTECKLRV

-911 LEDTGSYY
+911 LNDTGSYY

-931 SSAEDERLSSWLY
+931 SSSEDERLSSWLY

-951 VNTVT
+951 VNSVT
-956 PGGVNNQTATVVCDN
+956 PGGVNNQTATVVCGN

-1002 TLQFT
+1002 ELQFT

-1037 INSVVSEFT
+1037 INTVVSEFT
-1046 TNIQNSFFNDEYV
+1046 TNIQNSFFNDQYV

-1073 FTGSALI
+1073 FLGSALI
-1080 PGNQRKLLRFPRLV
+1080 PGNQRKLIRLPRNV
-1094 QTISERQDIS
+1094 QTISERQDIQ

-1142 DYDAGNK
+1142 DYDAGSK

-1171 LTSFDVTE
+1171 LTSLDVTNE
-1179 QGSGYLESPLVSI
+1179 GSGYTESPLVSI

-1215 VEQPGTGYTSQP
+1215 VEQPGSGYTSQP
-1227 SVSVTGGGGSGA
+1227 SISITGGGGTGA
-1239 LAKANVR
+1239 TANANVR
-1246 GPIQSVSITAN
+1246 GPIQSVAITN
-1257 GSGYTDLPDIRVN
+1257 VGSGYTDLPAIRVN

-1300 APTIIINGDGFGA
+1300 APTIVINGDGFGA
-1313 IARAVIGTIGEDKG
+1313 IARAVIGTVGEDKG
-1327 RVLSVEITNRG
+1327 RVLSVDISNRG

-1373 LANNYDGARG
+1373 LDSKYDGARG
-1383 YVFTGRNNQ
+1383 YVFTGLNNQ
-1392 FGGEYAHL
+1392 FGGEYAHV

-1417 AVTQQFQEV
+1417 PVTQQFQEV

-1483 PARID
+1483 PARVD
-1488 GPSLATYPAGSFVAD
+1488 GPDLAEYPAGSFVAD
-1503 YEYDFQSGDLDNYNG
+1503 YTYDFQSGDLDNYNG
-1518 RFCKSPQYPDGTYA
+1518 RFCKTPQYPDGTYA

-1566 GATQENIPQGVVRY
+1566 GATQENIPTDVVRY

-1648 QVSAESRVDIEVETT
+1648 QVSEESRVDIEVETT

-1680 VSYQVN
+1680 ESYQVN
-1686 DTIFFDDGD
+1686 DTIFFDDEG
-1695 TGGFGASAFIE
+1695 TGGFGASALIE

-1728 ITTSA
+1728 IATAT
-1733 NHDLRQQDELILNSS
+1733 NHDLRAQDELILNSS

-1771 SQSGSGYNEDIPPT
+1771 SQVGVGYNEDIPPT

-1794 DGQLQIVLQNTGQ
+1794 DGQLQIVLENTGQ
-1807 INSVN
+1807 INTVN
-1812 IINSGNGYDPE
+1812 IINSGNGYDPA
-1823 NPPQIRVSHPQQYK
+1823 NPPQIRVSHPQQFK

-1845 YMEATGIVKVNDIK
+1845 YMEASGIIEVNDIK
-1859 ITSQRNTYICGKI
+1859 VTAQRYTYICGKI

-1887 DLGQKIWERTLIPI
+1887 DLGQKIWERTLIPT
-1901 NANQKRAEFLKMV
+1901 NANQKRSEFLKMV
-1914 INDTPE
+1914 VNDTPE
-1920 NDLIYVTGQTKN
+1920 NDLIYVTGQTKD
-1932 PDNDVYNP
+1932 PDNDTYNP

-1953 ANDPDGNLQWQ
+1953 ANDPDGVLKWQ

-1977 FVTSIALDQEQRI
+1977 YVTSIALDQEQRI

-2029 EKMHQIMM
+2029 EKMYQIMM

-2062 DGANL
+2062 DGANI

-2072 KQIPTVGGRVVNPTM
+2072 KQIPTVGGRVVNPRM

-2093 AIIVAWDI
+2093 AVIVVWDV

-2114 NKFLLSTAQTTWE
+2114 NKFLLSKAQTEWE
-2127 WSKTVTTSGDFLEMH
+2127 WSKTVTTAGDFVAMRH
-2142 HAGISYDQWGN
+2142 GGISYDQWGN

-2158 DVIEAQN
+2158 DVTEAQN
-2165 QRYSVISY
+2165 QRYAVISY

-2178 TLLYQTKVDDTA
+2178 TLLYQTKIDDTA

-2196 TNHALDNSGDTVLA
+2196 YTHALDNSGDTILA

-2224 GNSANPVEDTTKQQL
+2224 GNSDNPVEDSTKQNL

-2246 QSDVTHDAA
+2246 QSDITHDAA

-2273 IADLGLTPLEWSGR
+2273 IADLGLTPVEWSGR
-2287 MWMSMNTTA
+2287 MWMSMNTTV
-2296 WNTAHEPTLL
+2296 WGTAHEPTLL
-2306 HFGDATNTNSITA
+2306 HVNDATNTNSITA
-2319 TINGDNTDPDY
+2319 TIQGDNTDPDY

-2337 NGTQVASS
+2337 NGVQVASS

-2355 AAAWVHITVQKRQE
+2355 AGAWVHVTVQKRQE

-2378 FVGGNQQ
+2378 FIGGNQQ

-2392 DVALDDVVICGPV
+2392 DVALDDVVICGPS
-2405 SAPTVANSFRG
+2405 SAPTTANTFRG

-2426 APYSGTSY
+2426 APYAGTSY
-2434 TVPTSEI
+2434 TVPTAEI
-2441 AITTSNSDVAL
+2441 AITTSNSDIAL
-2452 IKFDRAHTQRAA
+2452 IKFDRAHTQRAS
-2464 YTLTGLSNYSNI
+2464 YTLTGLNKFSTI

-2488 SVSSGAISTWLE
+2488 SISSGAITPWVE

-2510 SQTFSTLIP
+2510 SQTFSTMIP

-2542 GKRLIISADVIP
+2542 GKRLIITADVIP

-2568 VQEFTFTQPLKL
+2568 VQEFTFTQPIKL

-2600 ITEVPVGSLR
+2600 ITEVPTGTLLNPGVG
-2610 SPGIGT
+2610 T
-2616 TYRVGK
+2616 KYRVGK

-2634 TTTLGGDV
+2634 TTTPGGDI
-2642 NQIEGTYFDTNEE
+2642 NQIEGTYFDTIEE
-2655 ESPWVASTAYAQ
+2655 ENPWVASTAYAQ

-2686 GTIAPQHNNGVVSDG
+2686 GTIAPQHNTGVVSDG

-2722 FPRPEFTGLDM
+2722 FPRPQYTGLDM

-2761 GGVTTPTPP
+2761 GGVTTATPP
-2770 THTTGDVSDGTVT
+2770 THTSGDVSDGTVT
-2783 WSFVETNEAISQYT
+2783 WTFVETNEAISEYT

-2806 NYSIQI
+2806 NYSIEI

-2817 GSNFIPNDVVSVNN
+2817 GSNFIPNDVVSVNTN
-2831 GNITLAADEKS
+2831 NISLADDEKS
-2842 VEISGFASVSK
+2842 VEISGFASVKK

-2883 FYKEGEI
+2883 FYKEDEI
-2890 IFAEG
+2890 IFTEG

-2921 DTAVSDPTFVNNG
+2921 ATAVSDPTFVNNG

-2986 VRDGTPGI
+2986 VREGTPGI
-2994 AGAGSSTPFV
+2994 AGAGASSPFV

-3018 FDPSRTGSNS
+3018 FDPSRTGSDS

-3038 ITTPYQGRFR
+3038 ITTPYQGRFN

-3059 FPLNREPERSN
+3059 FPLNREPERAN
-3070 AEIGSDDQGNEYSYY
+3070 AEIGSDDQGNEYSFY

-3127 VVDGGTEYAPG
+3127 INDGGTEYAPG
-3138 VYYDVPVAGD
+3138 VYYDVPVDGD
-3148 GEGGKVTVTVLPDDE
+3148 GEGGKVTVTVLLDDE
-3163 TGSGAISSVA
+3163 TGSGAIAQVD
-3173 VADPGKGYTIASV
+3173 VADPGKGYNTATV
-3186 DIDAITGILGP
+3186 DIDAIPGILGP

-3208 NIPSEGTGASVFL
+3208 IIPSEGTGASVFL

-3284 IDGGGGQGADA
+3284 IEGGGGSGADA

-3310 NPGAGYSSEPVVTLK
+3310 NPGAGYSSEPTVTLK

-3363 EGILPKPSSAGL
+3363 EGVLPKPSSAGL
-3375 TALIAGQV
+3375 TSLVAGQV

-3393 LESDQIRFGLTL
+3393 LESDQIRFALTL
-3405 QSAQAGDYITFLT
+3405 QAAQAGDYITFLT

-3433 KAEAVVAT
+3433 RAEAVVET

-3452 GSAVELSSATG
+3452 GSAVELASATG

-3484 GDWKVGEKVTG
+3484 GDWKKGEKVTG
-3495 SISKASGV
+3495 SISKASGI

-3509 ARGVLNIGSLTKTPG
+3509 ARGVLNIGSLTRTPG

-3565 ILENNHPAGFQ
+3565 ILENNHPAGFNM
-3576 LFGQLQLV
+3576 FGQLSIV

-3655 SPQFNGIDKQ
+3655 SPLFNGIDKQ

-3693 GVSYTIVGGQIVFG
+3693 GVSYSIVGGQIVFG

-3716 NYRSLSITP
+3716 NYRSLDITP
-3725 TVIYRIELY
+3725 TPIYRIELY
-3734 SGQAGPANFGI
+3734 SGQAGPPNFGI
-3745 FPTLGQQVQGKDSDV
+3745 FPTLGQQVQGADSDV
-3760 IATVIDSGTTHIDV
+3760 VATVIDSGTTHIDV
-3774 INLVGGT
+3774 INLVGGS
-3781 FNLNEEII
+3781 FNLNEEIT
-3789 RGTLFSGLILSVTAI
+3789 RGTLFSALVQSVTQL

-3818 LEGDTA
+3818 LDGDTA
-3824 IIEETNIDAQG
+3824 IIEETNIDSQG
-3835 GVTDS
+3835 NVTDS

-3851 FETGIFDLRLNE
+3851 FETGIFDLKLNE

-3884 PATSDAVDELI
+3884 PATSDPVDELI

-3928 TPTELYDSA
+3928 TPTELYDSS

-3953 EVEYTQLTGGAFSEG
+3953 EVQYTQLAGGNFSEG

-4027 IITNSWSRYSDAY
+4027 VITNEWSRYSDAY

-4100 QKYFDVSGNFVYVN
+4100 QKYFDVNGNFVYVN

-4128 DMMKLAIVNQLTAS
+4128 DMMKLAIVNNLTNS
-4142 FTAPAGQPN
+4142 FTVPSGQPN
-4151 AGITY
+4151 QGITY
-4156 VPWSEVDHGGYDGNG
+4156 VPWSEIDHGGYDGNG
-4171 ITADPSPND
+4171 INPDPSPND

-4185 GANQSNNGTDNCTDV
+4185 GANQSNNGTDNCSDV

-4219 LVDLPDESLGTYSP
+4219 LVDLPDESKGTYSP

-4338 QEFDVSDAVY
+4338 QEFDVSAAVY
-4348 TPANGQ
+4348 TPSTGQ

-4370 TVRPHSL
+4370 TIRPHSL
-4377 VFTCDAD
+4377 KFTCDSD
-4384 NDASFHAY
+4384 NDASFHDY

-4429 AATYNPATGDMELT
+4429 AATYDPATGDMVLT

-4449 EINDYVNIT
+4449 EINDYVTIAD
-4458 NDSLVFTCDMDANAS
+4458 DSLVFTCDMDSNAT
-4473 THTYPRSTDPAAGR
+4473 THTYPRSTDPASGK

-4493 ATATTITVNV
+4493 VDATTITVNV
-4503 AASPADQQYA
+4503 AASPDDQQYA

-4531 HAFVKALD
+4531 HTFVKALD

-4546 GTTAEY
+4546 GTTAKY
-4552 FDPNYYSGRNET
+4552 FDPNYYSGRNES

-4636 SGAQFEAIGSNSGLK
+4636 SGATFEAIGSNSGLK

-4656 SVTGSFQDGEY
+4656 AVTGSFQDDEY
-4667 VTNSTTA
+4667 ITNSTTA
-4674 NQNGVSLSVIEK
+4674 NQNGVSLSVIQK

-4695 IKFPATGY
+4695 VKFPANGY

-4742 LSASSGLRITLQTSG
+4742 LSATSGLRITLQTSG

-4781 IAVVRTTSV
+4781 VAVVRTSSV

-4797 VQVGGNYADTND
+4797 TQVGGNYADTND

-4849 PSQINYANQYVMFGL
+4849 PTQIDYSNQYIKFGL

-4890 VKELNYDQN
+4890 IKELNYDQN

-4926 IAEEAVGRMQAA
+4926 IAEEAVGRMEAA
-4938 FPDFTIPGNNMAE
+4938 FPDFVIPGNNVAE
-4951 GSYGGT
+4951 GTYQGT
-4957 NVCIR
+4957 NKCIR

-5001 GGEILQT
+5001 GNEILQT

-5021 VITTTDTDLTG
+5021 VITTTDANLTG
-5032 TYTNRLRL
+5032 TYTQRLRI
-5040 PNNFSSPASQS
+5040 PNNFASPASQS

-5056 DQLGREVLE
+5056 DTLGREVLE
-5065 VLAPNPDIFRDSGV
+5065 VLAPNPDIFRDTGV

-5091 VAGYILDKYEVEING
+5091 VAGYILNKYEIDLNG
-5106 TDTQF
+5106 TLTQF
-5111 LVMPGYGQPYCERD
+5111 LEMPGYGQPYCERD
-5125 VKQFILPAV
+5125 IKQFILPAV

-5148 VIDKY
+5148 VIDQY
-5153 LDDQDNILHVEHEL
+5153 LDNQNNVLHVEHEL

-5176 AKYLTQKAANNLLLS
+5176 AKYLTQKAGNNLLLS
-5191 PGEVSGDFGIP
+5191 PGEVSGDLGIP
-5202 AWTQD
+5202 AWSQD
-5207 DYHAPVFTAR
+5207 DYHTPLYTAR
-5217 ASFRDVTITIDDE
+5217 GAFRDDTITIDDE

-5243 KDATNAL
+5243 KDATNAIEA
-5250 KTNMD
+5250 NID

-5260 AVETMNDMSKFAA
+5260 AVETMNDMSKYAL

-5279 PVNCTDD
+5279 PVNCSDD
-5286 VKDILNAMVHDLNY
+5286 VKDILKALIHDLNY
-5300 NCNEKTWDAASLYVE
+5300 NCNERTWDAANLYVE
-5315 TENNSL
+5315 PENNSL

-5331 VTVMKLVR
+5331 VSVMKLVK
-5339 DIATVTIRNGFGR
+5339 DIVTVTMRNGFGR

-5357 NDPANIDASSYES
+5357 NDPNNVDPSTYEA
-5370 NPRAQI
+5370 NPRLQI

-5390 ISEQAVKAGT
+5390 IAEQAVKAGE
-5400 TQYSALNING
+5400 TQYPSLSING
-5410 GSSAMWWKEFTP
+5410 GI
-5422 TTATYSAAAGV
+5422 YG
-5433 LTLTIPNHGLN
+5433 
-5444 IGEQISIAGMGIT
+5444 
-5457 FTCSQDSNASLH
+5457 
-5469 PYPRNTDPVY
+5469 
-5479 EKRIVIVD
+5479 
-5487 ATVDTISV
+5487 
-5495 NVGKS
+5495 
-5500 PAGQQYTHTFV
+5500 GQQYTPSNATYDAASGEMVITMESHGL
-5511 SAVTGAIRYGWSDG
+5511 VTG
-5525 GEHFAPTAAA
+5525 
-5535 YNASSGDMVLTIPNH
+5535 
-5550 SFNVG
+5550 
-5555 NRMSIAT
+5555 NRVTVRPDSIG
-5562 DSLVFTCSQDANGS
+5562 FTCTLDGNTVTNY
-5576 EHSYPR
+5576 YPR
-5582 KGDPAYGTTVAITA
+5582 KGDPAYTTSRLITA
-5596 IGTTTKTV
+5596 H
-5604 GSAAYDAVSGLMTI
+5604 SADTI
-5618 NTVGAHGLSTG
+5618 T
-5629 NRIKIATDS
+5629 I
-5638 LTFTCTKDGNATNHA
+5638 
-5653 YPRSTDPA
+5653 
-5661 ADKWLIVSVVDSD
+5661 
-5674 TFTCYVGVAANADQ
+5674 
-5688 YTHAF
+5688 
-5693 VSAAAGAVIKQDS
+5693 
-5706 QVTVNVGASPAGQQY
+5706 NVGASPAGEQY
-5721 THTFVRS
+5721 THTFVN
-5728 TPDSLTSAG
+5728 AHAGAVVANG

-5751 LVFNLKYGG
+5751 LVFNLKYDGN
-5760 DNWINWVSEFYTTYS
+5760 NWINWVSEFYTTYS

-5783 LATEVNWILT
+5783 LATEVNWIL
-5793 ETKRLVKRAIR
+5793 EEAKRLVKRAMR
-5804 GQIISNVASYGG
+5804 GQIITNVAGYSGG
-5816 SLEADGSQSFSEA
+5816 IQTFSDA
-5829 VPKPTTVLRNS
+5829 TPKPTTVLGNS
-5840 TSDLGIDIGSGYNN
+5840 TPDSGITLGGSYNN
-5854 LVTRTFTNGTIDILN
+5854 TVTRTFNNGTTSI
-5869 QANSATGMTRDE
+5869 ASGPASSTGITNDE
-5881 DMVCSCVTVLPTG
+5881 DLVCSVVTVLPAG
-5894 TPADGVLW
+5894 TPSDGVLW
-5902 EGGGSGRGSHL
+5902 ELGDNTAGAYI

-5927 NGSNSYAGGASTA
+5927 NGANSYAGGASTSS
-5940 ADAGLALLD
+5940 DNGLALLD
-5949 VQISTLSDY
+5949 VPVSSLSDY
-5958 FDGAQHEITWEIRI
+5958 FDGGQHEITWEIKI
-5972 GGTAAAGS
+5972 GGTVAAGN
-5980 GRVKLWIDGNLIGES
+5980 GRVKLWIDGNEIGS
-5995 STPGLNVGLGEAAG
+5995 AQTPGLNVGLYEA
-6009 QWSGGD
+6009 GGLLASTVD
-6015 VGGFAA
+6015 GGFASTEGA
-6021 SSGSSVPVGES
+6021 VPSGES
-6032 TTAWAYTTSDLT
+6032 TAAWIYTTGDLS
-6044 YYRSRLVDPDYT
+6044 YYRSRLVDPAYT
-6056 GSESD
+6056 GQESD
-6061 DVATEIDT
+6061 EVATEIDT
-6069 LMALVTDAISNPATV
+6069 LMQLVTDAISNPGNVAN
-6084 MSRTSTLPMIWP
+6084 RTSTLPKIWP
-6096 IKYTPEIGVRDMG
+6096 IKYTPDIAVRDTG
-6109 LTYDQSAS
+6109 LTYDSSAA
-6117 EWNETCAEVASAIDT
+6117 EWNQTCAEVASAIDT
-6132 LIEIYIDTIEQ
+6132 LLDIYIDTIEN
-6143 AANSNVNRL
+6143 AANNNTNQL
-6152 DSIVRTTRLDA
+6152 DSIVRTTRSDA
-6163 YTNTQY
+6163 YTNTTY
-6169 QAGTCEGPQSAIDT
+6169 QQGTCEGPQSAIDT
-6183 LFGIMSD
+6183 LFDIMVD
-6190 TLGAGFNTDRV
+6190 TLGGGLNTDKS

-6213 AQRAYD
+6213 AQRAFD
-6219 VTVAYYGTTEMTVD
+6219 ETVTYYSTTNMTVD
-6233 FCADIVKAV
+6233 FCADIIKAI

-6282 NTRVREYIKSVL
+6282 NTRVREYVKSVL

-6301 GWATYDTYE
+6301 GWATYNTYQL
-6310 MGILGRL
+6310 GLNGRL

-6330 SLNSIEY
+6330 SINAIEY
-6337 SLETSN
+6337 SLETSK
-6343 FPTEGTVTWV
+6343 FPTEGSVTWV
-6353 PSSDAVNISNK
+6353 PSSDAVNINTQ

-6376 LVTLTPIV
+6376 LVSLTPIV
-6384 PVGFDRAEYRV
+6384 PVGFDRAEYRI

-6415 ETSVAAFTTQTYWYV
+6415 ETSVAAFAGQPYWYV
-6430 MTATPQWFEVGAHYM
+6430 MTATAQWFEVGAHYM
-6445 HDGRFRKVEV
+6445 HDGRFRRVEV
-6455 DTNNTGQQIFSIVR
+6455 NTANTGQQIFSVVR
-6469 RTGIARQT
+6469 RSGIARNT
-6477 PLFPADP
+6477 ILYPSDP

-6505 SSSEVGS
+6505 SSSEIGS
-6512 ISLNQAEI
+6512 VSLNQAEI
-6520 NRLYTRFELNNVSTN
+6520 NRLYTRYNLNNVSQN
-6535 LGVYENFINGEVI
+6535 LGVYENFQNGEQVTVQSNPAVSGI
-6548 RVNGNPVINGQCIQT
+6548 ILQSDKTDNDGLNFVNLT
-6563 GKTNSDGTNFLNLIS
+6563 T
-6578 VAGVINVGDTL
+6578 VAGVINVGDVL
-6589 VGDDSGTTAD
+6589 VGADSGTTGE
-6599 VVSFDSRMLI
+6599 VTSFDSRMLI
-6609 NVERG
+6609 NVEKG

-6622 FDKASAVEA
+6622 FDKASSTEA
-6631 YANGYL
+6631 YANQYL

-6697 IYQLELGTAIIDT
+6697 IYQLELGTAIVDT
-6710 GVSDTFRV
+6710 GVADTFRV
-6718 GDEIVLLQGTT
+6718 GDEVVLLQGTT

-6740 EYINGVN
+6740 QYINGIDA
-6747 VDPSDP
+6747 DPSDP
-6753 IYGIHRLFIG
+6753 NYGIHRLFIG

-6768 GTGTDISDVTTGANN
+6768 GTGEDITALTVGSNN
-6783 IGKLDLGSNFPSIYA
+6783 IGKLDIGSNFPSIYA
-6798 NVVSYTDTAYN
+6798 NVTSITDTEYN

-6828 ENVKGDFLNNMTL
+6828 ENVKGEFLDNMTV
-6841 ISDYGWGGVVSKAR
+6841 ISDYGWGGVIAKAR

-7087 LNTALLTNSGDGYTS
+7087 LNSAILTNSGDGYTS

-7136 LQPLVEIDNI
+7136 LQPIVQIDNV

-7184 AINQDPVNVTVNQ
+7184 AISQDPVNVTVNQ
-7197 GQTASFTVAAT
+7197 GQTASFTVTAT
-7208 VTNSQQLNYQWQKK
+7208 VSNSQQLNYQWQKK
-7222 EYGTQTWTNI
+7222 EYGTQTWSNI
-7232 IGANQSTYNTNNA
+7232 IGANQSTYNTNDA

-7278 ATVISNFTPDQI
+7278 ATVVSNFTPDLI

>member
-1 MPHKNIN
+1 MPTKNIN
-8 ISDRVANQLPEFIRE
+8 ISDRVENQLPEFIRE
-23 EDQQFVDFLFQYY
+23 EDRQFVDFLFQYY

-49 NNLLGYLDLDSY
+49 NNLLTYLDLDSY
-61 TSDELSNDTLLLSDI
+61 TSDELSRDTLLLNDI
-76 GLNDKTIRI
+76 GLYDSTIRI
-85 EAIDGF
+85 ESIDGF
-91 KATDGSIKI
+91 KETDGSIMI

-107 ETVTRGPDAIVTP
+107 ESVTRGPDAIITP
-120 GVSPGQFDKKKQQL
+120 GVSPDQFDKKKQQL
-134 ENPFQLFDGTQNKFA
+134 ENPFNLFDGTRNTFP

-157 NPPSVDHLIVIVY
+157 RPTSAEHLVVITY
-170 NEMLVP
+170 NDMLVP
-176 GTDYFLE
+176 GVDYFVE
-183 GDEIRFAVA
+183 GDEIRFQVA
-192 PRERSGADDSAFTQI
+192 PRARSGADDSQFTQI
-207 IYLVGY
+207 TYLVGY

-221 DAIPYEEYQS
+221 DAVPYQEYQG

-246 TSAIGLIVKKNNRQL
+246 TSAIGLIIKKNNRQL
-261 EPYTDYTVYGS
+261 EAYTDYTVF
-272 EIIFRFPLGAAD
+272 ENQVIFRFPLGAAD

-296 NFGSGASA
+296 SYGSGASA
-304 VVSVDNLGQVDR
+304 VVSVDANGQVDR

-325 YRLEFAPKVVVQ
+325 YRLDFEPKVSIQ
-337 HSEGVGATAKSLVSG
+337 HNDGVGATAKTLVSG
-352 IKNINLIDGG
+352 IKDINLIDGG

-367 YNPPLALVGAP
+367 YNPPIAIVGAP
-378 TGGTLAKVALTVDD
+378 AGGTLAKVALTVDD
-392 TTGQVDSL
+392 ESGQVDSL

-409 DFIPAISFAN
+409 DFIPAISFVN

-429 IDSEGRVNIDSIAVE
+429 IDSEGRVNIDSIVVE
-444 EFGLNYSNP
+444 EQGLNYSNP
-453 PIVYLDPAPEGGINA
+453 PIVYLDEAPEGGINA

-507 VLDVTVASGNVTNIE
+507 VLDVTVASGAVTNIE
-522 MLTGGNGYTDA
+522 MLTGGRGYTDA

-542 KDPYGDPIGGIG
+542 KDPYGVPIGGTG

-563 GQITDINITN
+563 GEITDINITN
-573 FGTGYSETEPPKIYI
+573 FGEGYSETEPPKIYI
-588 AEPKS
+588 AEPKA

-603 ELTGYEIIERG
+603 ELTGYEIIEAG

-652 THPAASTVIN
+652 THPEASTVIN

-690 NPVQVIKSITDF
+690 NPIQVIKNISDF

-723 VEIYYPRDEI
+723 VDIYYPRDEI
-733 IAPSAATWVVD
+733 ISPSAATWVVD

-751 ISGDPVNLIDSQL
+751 IEGNPANLIDSQL
-764 IQYTDP
+764 IQYADP
-770 VDLNVKAAEA
+770 VDLSVKDAQA

-821 TTDGQIITVDS
+821 STEGQIITVDS

-846 DVETAQY
+846 DQEVVQY

-866 SQNGVVED
+866 SKNGVVED
-874 WDPGTIV
+874 WDPGTKV
-881 YSDIFVYVNQ
+881 LSDIFVYVNQ
-891 GTSNECKLRV
+891 GTPTECKLRV

-911 LEDTGSYY
+911 LNDTGSYY

-931 SSAEDERLSSWLY
+931 SSSEDERLSSWLY

-951 VNTVT
+951 VTSVT
-956 PGGVNNQTATVVCDN
+956 PGGVNNQTATVVCGN

-1002 TLQFT
+1002 EFQFT

-1026 DLNRGKSDVNS
+1026 DLNRGKSNVNS
-1037 INSVVSEFT
+1037 INNVVSEFT
-1046 TNIQNSFFNDEYV
+1046 TNIQNTFFNDEYV

-1080 PGNQRKLLRFPRLV
+1080 PGNQRKLLRYPRVV
-1094 QTISERQDIS
+1094 QTISERQDIA
-1104 ANTSIGAWVNGV
+1104 ANSSIGTWVNGV

-1121 KSGDFVRF
+1121 KSGEFVRF
-1129 GPLTGITVTNTGQ
+1129 GPLTGITVNNSGQ
-1142 DYDAGNK
+1142 DYDAGSK

-1157 GGTGATGEVVVNGS
+1157 GGTGAAGEVVVNGS
-1171 LTSFDVTE
+1171 LTSFVVTNE
-1179 QGSGYLESPLVSI
+1179 GSGYTESPLVSI

-1201 AQAIVTGGRVTRIL
+1201 AQAVVTGGRVTRIL
-1215 VEQPGTGYTSQP
+1215 VEQPGSGYTSQP
-1227 SVSVTGGGGSGA
+1227 SVSITGGGGTGA
-1239 LAKANVR
+1239 TATASVR
-1246 GPIQSVSITAN
+1246 GPIQSVSLTNA
-1257 GSGYTDLPDIRVN
+1257 GSGYTGLPTVRVN

-1300 APTIIINGDGFGA
+1300 APEIVINGDGFGA
-1313 IARAVIGTIGEDKG
+1313 IARAIIGTVGEDKG

-1373 LANNYDGARG
+1373 LVDKYDGARG
-1383 YVFTGRNNQ
+1383 YVFTGLNNQ

-1417 AVTQQFQEV
+1417 PVTQQFQEV

-1433 PILGWAYDGNPI
+1433 PILGWAFDGNPI

-1469 LKDNVVYDLATNPN
+1469 LKDNVVFDAATNPN

-1488 GPSLATYPAGSFVAD
+1488 GPELSTYPAGSFVAD
-1503 YEYDFQSGDLDNYNG
+1503 YTYDFQSGDLDNYNG
-1518 RFCKSPQYPDGTYA
+1518 RFCKTPQYPDGTYA

-1538 ASEAGIAEFPYILG
+1538 ASEAGVAEFPYILG
-1552 PQFNSLPDPWNFTQ
+1552 PQFNSLPDQWNFAQ
-1566 GATQENIPQGVVRY
+1566 GATQENIPQDVVRY

-1587 DIDVDRQPNQEAD
+1587 DIDVDRAPNQEAD

-1610 LIFEVQDS
+1610 IIFEIQDS

-1648 QVSAESRVDIEVETT
+1648 QVSEESRVDIEVETT

-1680 VSYQVN
+1680 ESYQVN
-1686 DTIFFDDGD
+1686 DTIFFDDEG
-1695 TGGFGASAFIE
+1695 TGGFGASALIE
-1706 SVKGQVIQSYS
+1706 SVKGQKINSYS

-1728 ITTSA
+1728 IVTA
-1733 NHDLRQQDELILNSS
+1733 ENHDLRQQDELIVNSS

-1771 SQSGSGYNEDIPPT
+1771 SQVGVGYNEDIPPT
-1785 FELITSAGQ
+1785 FELITSSGQ
-1794 DGQLQIVLQNTGQ
+1794 DGKLEIVLENTGQ
-1807 INSVN
+1807 INKVN

-1823 NPPQIRVSHPQQYK
+1823 NPPQIRVSHPQQFK

-1845 YMEATGIVKVNDIK
+1845 YMEATGVVSVNDIK
-1859 ITSQRNTYICGKI
+1859 VTAQRFTYICGKI
-1872 TETDG
+1872 VEPDG

-1887 DLGQKIWERTLIPI
+1887 DLGQRIWERTLIPI

-1914 INDTPE
+1914 INDAPE

-1932 PDNDVYNP
+1932 PDNDTFNP

-1953 ANDPDGNLQWQ
+1953 ANDPDGILKWQ

-1977 FVTSIALDQEQRI
+1977 YVTSIALDQEQRI

-2072 KQIPTVGGRVVNPTM
+2072 KQVPTVGGRVVNPRM
-2087 TMDDYG
+2087 IKDDYG
-2093 AIIVAWDI
+2093 SIVVVWDV

-2114 NKFLLSTAQTTWE
+2114 NKFLLSTADTNWD
-2127 WSKTVTTSGDFLEMH
+2127 WSKTVTTAGDFLEMH
-2142 HAGISYDQWGN
+2142 HADISYDQWGN

-2178 TLLYQTKVDDTA
+2178 TLLHQTKIDDTA

-2196 TNHALDNSGDTVLA
+2196 YTHALDNSGDTIIA
-2210 VNRQQSDQLVSWRM
+2210 ANRQQSDQLVSWRM
-2224 GNSANPVEDTTKQQL
+2224 GNAANPVEDTTKQEL

-2246 QSDVTHDAA
+2246 QSDLTFDAA
-2255 VYKFDGG
+2255 VYKFGTG

-2273 IADLGLTPLEWSGR
+2273 IADLGLTPVEWSGR
-2287 MWMSMNTTA
+2287 MWMSMNTTV
-2296 WNTAHEPTLL
+2296 WGTAHEPTLL
-2306 HFGDATNTNSITA
+2306 HVNDATNTNSITA
-2319 TINGDNTDPDY
+2319 TIQGDNTDPDY

-2345 VAATNWDAFA
+2345 VATTNWDAFA
-2355 AAAWVHITVQKRQE
+2355 AGAWVHVTVQKRQE

-2378 FVGGNQQ
+2378 FIGGNQQ

-2392 DVALDDVVICGPV
+2392 DVALDDVVICGP
-2405 SAPTVANSFRG
+2405 SSPPNASNSFRG

-2426 APYSGTSY
+2426 APYPGTSY
-2434 TVPTSEI
+2434 TVPTAEI

-2452 IKFDRAHTQRAA
+2452 IKFDRAHTQRGS
-2464 YTLTGLSNYSNI
+2464 YTLTGLNKHSTI

-2488 SVSSGAISTWLE
+2488 TVSTPAISVWTE

-2510 SQTFSTLIP
+2510 SQTFSTMIP

-2527 YDQYASKTSTIPSPR
+2527 YDQYASKTSTVPSPR
-2542 GKRLIISADVIP
+2542 GKRLVIDADVIP
-2554 KFYMRDALYQKIDN
+2554 KFYIRDALYQKVDN
-2568 VQEFTFTQPLKL
+2568 VLELTFNQDVKL
-2580 TQYSIL
+2580 TKYSIL

-2600 ITEVPVGSLR
+2600 ITEIPAGTLQNPGVG
-2610 SPGIGT
+2610 T
-2616 TYRVGK
+2616 KYRVGK
-2622 IYGTFNNTDRFR
+2622 TYGTFNTTDRFR
-2634 TTTLGGDV
+2634 TTASPADV
-2642 NQIEGTYFDTNEE
+2642 NQIEGTYFDTIEE
-2655 ESPWVASTAYAQ
+2655 ESPWQASTAYAQ

-2686 GTIAPQHNNGVVSDG
+2686 GTIAPQHNTGVVSDG

-2707 IDDAGKFTVDLTEHP
+2707 IDDAGKFTVDLTQHP
-2722 FPRPEFTGLDM
+2722 YPRPQYTGLDM

-2747 VWYKLNVYQVAVGG
+2747 VWYRLNVYEVAAGG
-2761 GGVTTPTPP
+2761 GGVTTTVPP
-2770 THTTGDVSDGTVT
+2770 THTTGDVSDGQVT
-2783 WSFVETNEAISQYT
+2783 WSHVSTSEAISLKT
-2797 RLMPYDQGN
+2797 RLMGYDQGN
-2806 NYSIQI
+2806 NYSIEI
-2812 LEVQP
+2812 LEVHP
-2817 GSNFIPNDVVSVNN
+2817 GSNYIPNDVVSVNS
-2831 GNITLAADEKS
+2831 GNITLAEDEKS
-2842 VEISGFASVSK
+2842 VEISGFASVKK

-2863 ILLASSVRTDKVY
+2863 IIMTGSVRTDKVY
-2876 CTSNSPH
+2876 FTSNTPH
-2883 FYKEGEI
+2883 FYKANDI
-2890 IFAEG
+2890 LFTEG
-2895 FSGAQYNGS
+2895 FQGNQYNGS
-2904 FFIDDVI
+2904 FFVDDVI
-2911 GSREFTFGIR
+2911 GSREFTLGIR
-2921 DTAVSDPTFVNNG
+2921 AAAVSDPGFVNNG
-2934 IANVN
+2934 IQNVN
-2939 IYAKH
+2939 VYAKH
-2944 PTLIFTRNHQYNF
+2944 PTLLFTRNHQYNF
-2957 ELSDPSNFGYYL
+2957 DVGDPSNFGYYL

-2994 AGAGSSTPFV
+2994 AGAGAGNPFV

-3018 FDPSRTGSNS
+3018 FDPSRTGANS
-3028 PVGENSYIDV
+3028 PVGDNSYIDV

-3048 ISEIVSDTEFK
+3048 VSEIVSDTEFK
-3059 FPLNREPERSN
+3059 FPLNREPERAN
-3070 AEIGSDDQGNEYSYY
+3070 AEIGADDQGNEYSFY

-3127 VVDGGTEYAPG
+3127 INDGGTEYAPG
-3138 VYYDVPVAGD
+3138 VYYDVPVLGD
-3148 GEGGKVTVTVLPDDE
+3148 GEGGKVTVTVTLDEE
-3163 TGSGAISSVA
+3163 TGSGAIAEVN
-3173 VADPGKGYTIASV
+3173 VADPGKGYTTASV
-3186 DIDAITGILGP
+3186 DIDAIPGILGP

-3208 NIPSEGTGASVFL
+3208 IIPSEGSGASVFL
-3221 TGRNIGKIKRL
+3221 TGKNIGKIKRL

-3266 EIKITDPGAG
+3266 EIKIIDPGAG

-3284 IDGGGGQGADA
+3284 IDGGGGSGAEA

-3310 NPGAGYSSEPVVTLK
+3310 NPGAGYSSEPTVTLK

-3350 AEIQFRAENVGST
+3350 AEIQFRAEDVGST

-3375 TALIAGQV
+3375 TSLVAGQI

-3393 LESDQIRFGLTL
+3393 LESDQIRFALTL
-3405 QSAQAGDYITFLT
+3405 QAAQAGDYITFLT

-3433 KAEAVVAT
+3433 RAEAVVET

-3452 GSAVELSSATG
+3452 GSAVELASATG

-3509 ARGVLNIGSLTKTPG
+3509 ARGVLNIGSLTRTPG

-3556 IPITKWKTQ
+3556 IPITEWKTQ
-3565 ILENNHPAGFQ
+3565 ILENNHPAGFNM
-3576 LFGQLQLV
+3576 FGQLQLV

-3655 SPQFNGIDKQ
+3655 APQFNGIDKS

-3670 EGEQVIVQQNQLL
+3670 EGEQVIVQQNQLM

-3693 GVSYTIVGGQIVFG
+3693 GISYSIVGGNIVFA

-3716 NYRSLSITP
+3716 NYRSLQITP
-3725 TVIYRIELY
+3725 TPIYRIELY
-3734 SGQAGPANFGI
+3734 SGQAGPPNFGI
-3745 FPTLGQQVQGKDSDV
+3745 FPTLGQQVQGVDSDV
-3760 IATVIDSGTTHIDV
+3760 VATVIDSGTTHIDV

-3781 FNLNEEII
+3781 FNLNEEIT
-3789 RGTLFSGLILSVTAI
+3789 RGTLFSGLILSVTQL
-3804 NSDTIFQFGESITN
+3804 NTNTIFEFGESITN

-3824 IIEETNIDAQG
+3824 IIEETNIDEQG
-3835 GVTDS
+3835 NVTDD
-3840 IVVSKTSGTAR
+3840 IVVSKTSGTAQ

-3863 FVYSASSKIAGQI
+3863 YVYSAKSKIAGQI

-3884 PATSDAVDELI
+3884 PATSDPVDELI
-3895 INPGSTFYG
+3895 INAGSTFYG

-3918 IIDNISQSSI
+3918 ILDNISESSI

-3937 SRINADF
+3937 NRINADF

-3953 EVEYTQLTGGAFSEG
+3953 EVQYTQLANGAFSEG

-3975 ANYGNPTS
+3975 ANYGNPVS
-3983 VFHGVATNRFKD
+3983 VFHGVAANRFKD
-3995 ASAMILGNKDQIVD
+3995 ASAMILGNKQQIID
-4009 FAEAEIAVKHPR
+4009 FAEAEIAVRHPR

-4027 IITNSWSRYSDAY
+4027 VITNSWSRYSDAY
-4040 RLIQKNKSYIANKA
+4040 RLIQRNKEYIANKA

-4066 VPDPNK
+4066 VPDPAK

-4100 QKYFDVSGNFVYVN
+4100 QKYFDVNGNFVYVN

-4128 DMMKLAIVNQLTAS
+4128 DLMKLAITNNLTS
-4142 FTAPAGQPN
+4142 NFTAPSGQPN
-4151 AGITY
+4151 GGVTFI
-4156 VPWSEVDHGGYDGNG
+4156 PWSEVDHGGYDGNG

-4185 GANQSNNGTDNCTDV
+4185 GPNQSNNGTDNCTDV
-4200 QAAITTLYDVVDE
+4200 QAAITTLYEVVDE

-4233 GQIKCRRDI
+4233 GQVKCRRDI
-4242 GLMIDALAEDVSQG
+4242 GLMLDALAEDVSQG

-4307 YQVNSRTSVT
+4307 HQINSRISVN

-4328 GSYSGGEDDL
+4328 GPYSGGEADL
-4338 QEFDVSDAVY
+4338 EEFDVSAAVY
-4348 TPANGQ
+4348 TPSNGQ
-4354 MVLTIGTHT
+4354 LVLTIGTHS
-4363 LTTSDTV
+4363 LTTSDTIK
-4370 TVRPHSL
+4370 VRPHSL
-4377 VFTCDAD
+4377 KFTCDAD
-4384 NDASFHAY
+4384 GDRTFHDY
-4392 PRAGDPAFNTPLAIS
+4392 PRAGDPAFNTAVAIS
-4407 AETGTTITVNVGAS
+4407 AVTGTTITVNIGAS

-4449 EINDYVNIT
+4449 EINDYVTIA
-4458 NDSLVFTCDMDANAS
+4458 NDSLVFTCDMDSNAT
-4473 THTYPRSTDPAAGR
+4473 THTYPRSTDPASGK
-4487 RLFIHG
+4487 RLFIH
-4493 ATATTITVNV
+4493 AVTATTITVNV
-4503 AASPADQQYA
+4503 AASPADQQYV
-4513 HTFVSASANS
+4513 HSFVSASANA

-4531 HAFVKALD
+4531 HQFISALP

-4546 GTTAEY
+4546 GTTAKY
-4552 FDPNYYSGRNET
+4552 FDPNYYSGRNES
-4564 IQNCANVQAY
+4564 IQNCADVQAY

-4582 TTAIAAQNL
+4582 TTAISAQNL

-4613 TKIAYKDRAGGL
+4613 TKIAYKDRTGGL
-4625 FIVGDNITGVT
+4625 FIVGDSITGVT
-4636 SGAQFEAIGSNSGLK
+4636 SGATFEAIGSNTGLK

-4656 SVTGSFQDGEY
+4656 QVTGTFQENEY
-4667 VTNSTTA
+4667 ITNSTLA
-4674 NQNGVSLSVIEK
+4674 NQNNVTQSVIQK
-4686 YKRLSGTKS
+4686 YKRLSGSKS
-4695 IKFPATGY
+4695 VRFPASGY
-4703 LVTKDSYDF
+4703 LVTRDSYDF

-4721 VQGWVR
+4721 IQGWVR

-4742 LSASSGLRITLQTSG
+4742 LSATSGLRITLQTSG

-4767 LLTGGTLLANNWHH
+4767 LLTGGTMIANNWHH
-4781 IAVVRTTSV
+4781 VALVRESSV

-4797 VQVGGNYADTND
+4797 TQVGGNYADTND
-4809 YGYAAIYIGADFN
+4809 YGYAAIYIGSDFN

-4828 GYMDNVVVKNGESD
+4828 GYMDNVVVKNGQSD
-4842 FNTGFVP
+4842 FNSTFTP
-4849 PSQINYANQYVMFGL
+4849 PTQIDYNNQYVKFGL

-4876 TYAIYT
+4876 TYATYT

-4890 VKELNYDQN
+4890 VKELNYDLN

-4908 GRSDH
+4908 GRSAH

-4918 IIDLNAAW
+4918 IIDLNASW
-4926 IAEEAVGRMQAA
+4926 IAEEAVGRMEAA
-4938 FPDFTIPGNNMAE
+4938 FPDFVIPGNNVAE
-4951 GSYGGT
+4951 GTYQGT
-4957 NVCIR
+4957 NKCIR

-5001 GGEILQT
+5001 GNEILQT

-5021 VITTTDTDLTG
+5021 VITTTDTTLTG
-5032 TYTNRLRL
+5032 TYTNRLRI
-5040 PNNFSSPASQS
+5040 PNNFASPASQA

-5065 VLAPNPDIFRDSGV
+5065 VLAPNPDIFRDTGV

-5091 VAGYILDKYEVEING
+5091 VAGYIIDKYTVDLQGNP
-5106 TDTQF
+5106 TQF

-5125 VKQFILPAV
+5125 VKQFIIPAV
-5134 IADLCTGGTYNVEA
+5134 IADLCTGGTYQTEA
-5148 VIDKY
+5148 VIDQY
-5153 LDDQDNILHVEHEL
+5153 LDSQDNILHVEHEL

-5176 AKYLTQKAANNLLLS
+5176 AKYLCQKAGNNLLLS
-5191 PGEVSGDFGIP
+5191 PGEVAADFGAP
-5202 AWTQD
+5202 AWSQD
-5207 DYHAPVFTAR
+5207 DYHTPQFTAR
-5217 ASFRDVTITIDDE
+5217 GAYRDDTITIDDE

-5237 SNWNRY
+5237 ANWNRY
-5243 KDATNAL
+5243 KDATDLIKANI
-5250 KTNMD
+5250 D

-5260 AVETMNDMSKFAA
+5260 AVETMNDMSKYANFK
-5273 FQIKGG
+5273 IKGG

-5286 VKDILNAMVHDLNY
+5286 VKDILNALSHDLRY
-5300 NCNEKTWDAASLYVE
+5300 NCNERTWDAANLYIE
-5315 TENNSL
+5315 PENNSL

-5339 DIATVTIRNGFGR
+5339 DMSILTMRNAFGR

-5357 NDPANIDASSYES
+5357 NDPNNIDPSSYEA
-5370 NPRAQI
+5370 NPREQI
-5376 FADCADAIDANIRW
+5376 FGDCGDAIDANIRW
-5390 ISEQAVKAGT
+5390 IAEQAVAAGVA
-5400 TQYSALNING
+5400 QYPSLNING
-5410 GSSAMWWKEFTP
+5410 GGYGGQQLTP
-5422 TTATYSAAAGV
+5422 TTATYNAANGDM
-5433 LTLTIPNHGLN
+5433 TLTFASAHGLTTSN
-5444 IGEQISIAGMGIT
+5444 RVSIRPDSIG
-5457 FTCSQDSNASLH
+5457 FTCTLDGNQ
-5469 PYPRNTDPVY
+5469 
-5479 EKRIVIVD
+5479 
-5487 ATVDTISV
+5487 
-5495 NVGKS
+5495 
-5500 PAGQQYTHTFV
+5500 
-5511 SAVTGAIRYGWSDG
+5511 VTNY
-5525 GEHFAPTAAA
+5525 
-5535 YNASSGDMVLTIPNH
+5535 
-5550 SFNVG
+5550 
-5555 NRMSIAT
+5555 
-5562 DSLVFTCSQDANGS
+5562 
-5576 EHSYPR
+5576 YPR
-5582 KGDPAYGTTVAITA
+5582 KGDPAYGTSRAITA
-5596 IGTTTKTV
+5596 VT
-5604 GSAAYDAVSGLMTI
+5604 
-5618 NTVGAHGLSTG
+5618 
-5629 NRIKIATDS
+5629 
-5638 LTFTCTKDGNATNHA
+5638 
-5653 YPRSTDPA
+5653 
-5661 ADKWLIVSVVDSD
+5661 SD
-5674 TFTCYVGVAANADQ
+5674 TIT
-5688 YTHAF
+5688 
-5693 VSAAAGAVIKQDS
+5693 I
-5706 QVTVNVGASPAGQQY
+5706 NVGASPAGEQY
-5721 THTFVRS
+5721 THTFVEAN
-5728 TPDSLTSAG
+5728 TGAVVVNG

-5760 DNWINWVSEFYTTYS
+5760 DNWINWVSEFYTTYG
-5775 GSLAHVTS
+5775 GSLAHVTAQ
-5783 LATEVNWILT
+5783 ATETNWILN
-5793 ETKRLVKRAIR
+5793 EAKRLVKRAMR
-5804 GQIISNVASYGG
+5804 GQIINNVASYSGG
-5816 SLEADGSQSFSEA
+5816 VQTFADA
-5829 VPKPTTVLRNS
+5829 TPKPTTTLR
-5840 TSDLGIDIGSGYNN
+5840 TSFPDTGIDISGGYNN
-5854 LVTRTFTNGTIDILN
+5854 IVTRTFTNGTNDI
-5869 QANSATGMTRDE
+5869 QSASNSTTGFTNDE
-5881 DMVCSCVTVLPTG
+5881 DLVCSVVTVLPST
-5894 TPADGVLW
+5894 TPSDGVLF
-5902 EGGGSGRGSHL
+5902 ESGGNSVGAFV
-5913 GIRDSGTYLRLRAG
+5913 GIRDSGTYLRVRAG
-5927 NGSNSYAGGASTA
+5927 TSTGSYSGGTTTVNEN
-5940 ADAGLALLD
+5940 GLALLD
-5949 VQISTLSDY
+5949 VAISSLSDY
-5958 FDGAQHEITWEIRI
+5958 FDGGEHEITWEFRI
-5972 GGTAAAGS
+5972 GGTLGSGS
-5980 GRVKLWIDGNLIGES
+5980 GRVRLWIDGNFIDQAETAGIQ
-5995 STPGLNVGLGEAAG
+5995 TGLAEGSGL
-6009 QWSGGD
+6009 WSGGSPA
-6015 VGGFAA
+6015 GFATV
-6021 SSGSSVPVGES
+6021 SSDNSICSGEP
-6032 TTAWAYTTSDLT
+6032 TAAWAYTTGDLT
-6044 YYRSRLVDPDYT
+6044 YYRSRLVDPGYT
-6056 GSESD
+6056 GNESD
-6061 DVATEIDT
+6061 AVASEIDT
-6069 LMALVTDAISNPATV
+6069 LMALVTDAISNPGNV
-6084 MSRTSTLPMIWP
+6084 GSRTSTLPTIWP
-6096 IKYTPEIGVRDMG
+6096 IKYTPETADRD
-6109 LTYDQSAS
+6109 LTVTYNSSAGQWS
-6117 EWNETCAEVASAIDT
+6117 ETCAEVASAIDT
-6132 LIEIYIDTIEQ
+6132 LIEIYIETIEQ
-6143 AANSNVNRL
+6143 AANNNFNAL
-6152 DSIVRTTRLDA
+6152 GNITRTTRA
-6163 YTNTQY
+6163 SQYTNTVY
-6169 QAGTCEGPQSAIDT
+6169 QQGTCEGPQSAIDT
-6183 LFGIMSD
+6183 LFDIMSD
-6190 TLGAGFNTDRV
+6190 TLGAGFNTDRT
-6201 IANMLLFNKDAI
+6201 IADMLLFNKDAI

-6219 VTVAYYGTTEMTVD
+6219 ETLAYYGTTNMTVD
-6233 FCADIVKAV
+6233 YCSDLVKAI
-6242 RYDMI
+6242 RYDLI
-6247 TGGNAGAFRLV
+6247 TSGNAGSFRLV

-6272 DVSRT
+6272 DVPRT

-6282 NTRVREYIKSVL
+6282 TTRVREFTKSVL
-6294 YQLTEDP
+6294 YQLISDA
-6301 GWATYDTYE
+6301 GWANYATYQ
-6310 MGILGRL
+6310 IALNGRL

-6330 SLNSIEY
+6330 SINSVEY
-6337 SLETSN
+6337 ALETSK
-6343 FPTEGTVTWV
+6343 FPTEGSVTWV
-6353 PSSDAVNISNK
+6353 PSTDAVNISTK

-6395 RINRTNSFRRGDI
+6395 RINRANSFRRGDI

-6415 ETSVAAFTTQTYWYV
+6415 ETSVKAFAGQSYWYV
-6430 MTATPQWFEVGAHYM
+6430 MTATATWFEVGAHYM
-6445 HDGRFRKVEV
+6445 HDGRFRRIEV
-6455 DTNNTGQQIFSIVR
+6455 DTSNSGQQIFSVVR
-6469 RTGIARQT
+6469 RSGITRQT
-6477 PLFPADP
+6477 PVFPADP

-6505 SSSEVGS
+6505 SSSEIGS
-6512 ISLNQAEI
+6512 VSLNQAEI
-6520 NRLYTRFELNNVSTN
+6520 NRLYTRYELDTVSQN
-6535 LGVYENFINGEVI
+6535 LGVYENFQNGEIVRVQGNSAINGKI
-6548 RVNGNPVINGQCIQT
+6548 LQT
-6563 GKTNSDGTNFLNLIS
+6563 GKTDSNGENFVNLIT

-6589 VGDDSGTTAD
+6589 VGDDSGTTAE
-6599 VVSFDSRMLI
+6599 VTSFDSRMLI

-6614 SFAQGDWL
+6614 AFAQGDWL
-6622 FDKASAVEA
+6622 FDKDSAVEA
-6631 YANGYL
+6631 YANTYL

-6661 WDAGD
+6661 WEAGD
-6666 IIYGSVTDYILEI
+6666 VIYGSVTDYILEV

-6697 IYQLELGTAIIDT
+6697 VYQLELGPAIIDT

-6718 GDEIVLLQGTT
+6718 GDEVVLLQGTT

-6740 EYINGVN
+6740 QYIDGTGITDTN
-6747 VDPSDP
+6747 DPN
-6753 IYGIHRLFIG
+6753 YGIHRLFIG
-6763 NLIPV
+6763 NLIDV
-6768 GTGTDISDVTTGANN
+6768 GTGEPISAVTQPANN

-6798 NVVSYTDTAYN
+6798 NVTSYTDTGYT
-6809 SYGRVAAIDQ
+6809 SYGRVAAIEQ
-6819 QGITATVWL
+6819 QGITATIWL
-6828 ENVKGDFLNNMTL
+6828 ENAVGNFVDNMSV
-6841 ISDYGWGGVVSKAR
+6841 ISDYGWGGAVSKAR

-7087 LNTALLTNSGDGYTS
+7087 LTTATLTNPGDGYTT

-7127 DVKTPGVSY
+7127 DVKTPGVGY
-7136 LQPLVEIDNI
+7136 TAPIVQIDNT

-7153 PSGTPVN
+7153 PEGTPVN
-7160 GGRDIYNADE
+7160 GGRDIYNAAE
-7170 AIDGDTTTITPGAI
+7170 SGGEGGVTIDPGTI
-7184 AINQDPVNVTVNQ
+7184 AISQDPVNVTVNQ

-7208 VTNSQQLNYQWQKK
+7208 VTNGQQLNYQWQKK
-7222 EYGTQTWTNI
+7222 EYGTQTWSNI
-7232 IGANQSTYNTNNA
+7232 IGANQATYNTNNA

>member
-1 MPHKNIN
+1 MPTKNIN
-8 ISDRVANQLPEFIRE
+8 ISDRVENQLPEFIRE
-23 EDQQFVDFLFQYY
+23 EDRQFVDFLFQYY

-49 NNLLGYLDLDSY
+49 NNLLNYLDLDSY
-61 TSDELSNDTLLLSDI
+61 TSDELSNDTLLLNDI

-85 EAIDGF
+85 ESIDGF
-91 KATDGSIKI
+91 KETDGSIMI

-107 ETVTRGPDAIVTP
+107 ESVTRGPDAIITP
-120 GVSPGQFDKKKQQL
+120 GVSPAQFDKKKQQL
-134 ENPFQLFDGTQNKFA
+134 ENPFNLFDGTRNTFP

-157 NPPSVDHLIVIVY
+157 RPPSAEHLIVITY
-170 NEMLVP
+170 NDMLVP
-176 GTDYFLE
+176 GVDYFVE
-183 GDEIRFAVA
+183 GDQIRFQVA
-192 PRERSGADDSAFTQI
+192 PRARSGADDSQFTQI
-207 IYLVGY
+207 TYLVGY
-213 ADQTIVTT
+213 ADQTIVTA
-221 DAIPYEEYQS
+221 DAVPFQDYQG
-231 KKEYPLRVNTQPYTP
+231 KKEYPLKVNTQPYTP

-261 EPYTDYTVYGS
+261 EAYTDYTVF
-272 EIIFRFPLGAAD
+272 ENQVIFRFPLGAAD
-284 DIHIRS
+284 NIHIRS

-296 NFGSGASA
+296 QFGSGASA
-304 VVSVDNLGQVDR
+304 VVSVDANGRVDR
-316 LIPKTGGSG
+316 LIPKEGGSG
-325 YRLEFAPKVVVQ
+325 YRLDFEPKVVIQ
-337 HSEGVGATAKSLVSG
+337 HNNGVGATAKTLVSG
-352 IKNINLIDGG
+352 IKDITLIDGG

-367 YNPPLALVGAP
+367 YNPPIAIVGAP

-392 TTGQVDSL
+392 ESGQVDSL
-400 TIMNSGSGY
+400 TITNSGSGY
-409 DFIPAISFAN
+409 DFIPAISFVN
-419 PGGCKIGQPT
+419 PGGAKIGQPT
-429 IDSEGRVNIDSIAVE
+429 IDSEGRVNIDSIDVLE
-444 EFGLNYSNP
+444 QGLNYSNP
-453 PIVYLDPAPEGGINA
+453 PVVYLDEAPEGGINA

-483 VITNRGRGYV
+483 VITNRGRGYT

-507 VLDVTVASGNVTNIE
+507 VLDVTVASGAVTNIE
-522 MLTGGNGYTDA
+522 MLTGGKGYTDA

-542 KDPYGDPIGGIG
+542 KDPYGVPIGGTG

-563 GQITDINITN
+563 GEITDINITN
-573 FGTGYSETEPPKIYI
+573 FGTGYSDTEPPKIYI
-588 AEPKS
+588 AEPKA

-603 ELTGYEIIERG
+603 ELTGYEIIEAG

-637 LHNEIYAGEAALRQS
+637 LHNEIYAGEEALRQS
-652 THPAASTVIN
+652 THPRASTVIN

-690 NPVQVIKSITDF
+690 NPVQVIKSISDF
-702 YISKGTELSTQYL
+702 YISKGTELATQYL

-723 VEIYYPRDEI
+723 VDIYYPRDEI
-733 IAPSAATWVVD
+733 ISPSAATWVVD

-751 ISGDPVNLIDSQL
+751 IEGDPANLIDSQL
-764 IQYTDP
+764 IQYADP
-770 VDLNVKAAEA
+770 VDLSVKNAQA

-806 GSFIIPYKTTLVEPL
+806 GSFVIPYKTTLVEPL
-821 TTDGQIITVDS
+821 TTEGQIITVDS

-846 DVETAQY
+846 DEEVVQY

-866 SQNGVVED
+866 SKNGVVED
-874 WDPGTIV
+874 WDPGTIIF
-881 YSDIFVYVNQ
+881 SDIFVYVNKD
-891 GTSNECKLRV
+891 TPTECKLRV
-901 LGIAEAGTTI
+901 LGIAEAGTTV
-911 LEDTGSYY
+911 LNDTGSYY

-951 VNTVT
+951 VTSVT
-956 PGGVNNQTATVVCDN
+956 PGGVNNQTATVVCGN

-1002 TLQFT
+1002 EFQFT

-1026 DLNRGKSDVNS
+1026 DLNRGKSNVNS
-1037 INSVVSEFT
+1037 INNVVSEFT
-1046 TNIQNSFFNDEYV
+1046 TNIQNSFFNDDYV

-1094 QTISERQDIS
+1094 QTISERQDIK

-1121 KSGDFVRF
+1121 KSGEFVRY
-1129 GPLTGITVTNTGQ
+1129 GPLTGITVDNSGQ
-1142 DYDAGNK
+1142 DYDAGSK

-1157 GGTGATGEVVVNGS
+1157 GGTGAAGEVVVNGS
-1171 LTSFDVTE
+1171 LTSFVVTN
-1179 QGSGYLESPLVSI
+1179 QGSGYTESPLVSI

-1201 AQAIVTGGRVTRIL
+1201 AQAVVTGGRVTRIL

-1227 SVSVTGGGGSGA
+1227 SVSITGGGGTGA
-1239 LAKANVR
+1239 TATASVR
-1246 GPIQSVSITAN
+1246 GPIQSVSITSP
-1257 GSGYTDLPDIRVN
+1257 GSGYTSLPAVRVN

-1300 APTIIINGDGFGA
+1300 APEIVINGDGFGA
-1313 IARAVIGTIGEDKG
+1313 IARAIIGTVGEDKG

-1348 RLESVGDF
+1348 RLESVGEF
-1356 AEFTPQ
+1356 AQFTPQ

-1373 LANNYDGARG
+1373 LVNKYDNARG
-1383 YVFTGRNNQ
+1383 YVFTGLNNQ

-1417 AVTQQFQEV
+1417 PVTQQFQEV

-1469 LKDNVVYDLATNPN
+1469 LKDNVVFDAATNPN
-1483 PARID
+1483 PARVD
-1488 GPSLATYPAGSFVAD
+1488 GPELSTYPAGSFVAD
-1503 YEYDFQSGDLDNYNG
+1503 YTYDFQSGDLDNYNG
-1518 RFCKSPQYPDGTYA
+1518 RFCKTPQYPDGTYA

-1538 ASEAGIAEFPYILG
+1538 ASEAGVAEFPYILG
-1552 PQFNSLPDPWNFTQ
+1552 PQFNSLPDKWNFAQ
-1566 GATQENIPQGVVRY
+1566 GATQENIPQDVVRY

-1587 DIDVDRQPNQEAD
+1587 DIDVDRAPNQEAD

-1610 LIFEVQDS
+1610 IIFEIQDS

-1648 QVSAESRVDIEVETT
+1648 QVSEESRVDIEVETT

-1686 DTIFFDDGD
+1686 DTVFFDDEG
-1695 TGGFGASAFIE
+1695 TGGFGASALIE
-1706 SVKGQVIQSYS
+1706 SVKGQKINSYA

-1728 ITTSA
+1728 IVTA
-1733 NHDLRQQDELILNSS
+1733 ENHDLRQQDELIVNSS

-1771 SQSGSGYNEDIPPT
+1771 SQVGVGYNEDIPPT
-1785 FELITSAGQ
+1785 FELITAAGQ
-1794 DGQLQIVLQNTGQ
+1794 DGQLEIVLENTGQ
-1807 INSVN
+1807 INKVN

-1823 NPPQIRVSHPQQYK
+1823 NPPQIRVSHPQQFK

-1845 YMEATGIVKVNDIK
+1845 YMEATGVIEVNDIK
-1859 ITSQRNTYICGKI
+1859 VTSQRYTYICGKI
-1872 TETDG
+1872 TEADG

-1887 DLGQKIWERTLIPI
+1887 DLGQRIWERTLIPI

-1914 INDTPE
+1914 INDAPE

-1932 PDNDVYNP
+1932 PDNDTFNP

-1953 ANDPDGNLQWQ
+1953 ANDPDGILKWQ

-1977 FVTSIALDQEQRI
+1977 YVTSIALDQEQRI

-2037 ISDDRFFFIGVN
+2037 ISDDRFFFVGVN

-2062 DGANL
+2062 DGANI

-2072 KQIPTVGGRVVNPTM
+2072 KQVPTVGGRVVNPRM
-2087 TMDDYG
+2087 IKDDYG
-2093 AIIVAWDI
+2093 SIVVIWDI

-2114 NKFLLSTAQTTWE
+2114 NKFLLSTAQTEWE
-2127 WSKTVTTSGDFLEMH
+2127 WSKTVTTAGDFLEMH
-2142 HAGISYDQWGN
+2142 HAGISFDEWGN
-2153 YTLVS
+2153 YTLIS
-2158 DVIEAQN
+2158 DVIESQN
-2165 QRYSVISY
+2165 QRYAVISY

-2196 TNHALDNSGDTVLA
+2196 HTHALDNSGDTILA

-2239 GTYNYFS
+2239 GTYNYFDQAENTFDS
-2246 QSDVTHDAA
+2246 A
-2255 VYKFDGG
+2255 VYKFGTG

-2273 IADLGLTPLEWSGR
+2273 IANLGLTPVEWSGR
-2287 MWMSMNTTA
+2287 MWMSMNTTV
-2296 WNTAHEPTLL
+2296 WGTAHEPTLL
-2306 HFGDATNTNSITA
+2306 HVNDSTNTNSITA
-2319 TINGDNTDPDY
+2319 TIQGDSTDPDY

-2345 VAATNWDAFA
+2345 VAATNWDAFSA
-2355 AAAWVHITVQKRQE
+2355 GAWVHVTVQKRQE

-2378 FVGGNQQ
+2378 FIGGNQQ
-2385 ISYQSTT
+2385 VSYQSTT
-2392 DVALDDVVICGPV
+2392 DVALDDVVICGP
-2405 SAPTVANSFRG
+2405 SSPPTASNSFRG

-2426 APYSGTSY
+2426 APYPGTSY
-2434 TVPTSEI
+2434 TVPTAEI

-2452 IKFDRAHTQRAA
+2452 IKFDRAHTQRAS
-2464 YTLTGLSNYSNI
+2464 YTLTGLNKHSTI

-2488 SVSSGAISTWLE
+2488 TVATPAISDWLE

-2510 SQTFSTLIP
+2510 SQTFSTMIP
-2519 GTYTLSSV
+2519 GTYTLTSV

-2542 GKRLIISADVIP
+2542 GKRLVISADVIP
-2554 KFYMRDALYQKIDN
+2554 KFYIRDALYQKVDN
-2568 VQEFTFTQPLKL
+2568 VLELTFNQDVKL

-2586 QQFNNVGTTTAFAT
+2586 QQFNNLGTTTAYAT
-2600 ITEVPVGSLR
+2600 ITEIPAGTLQNPGVG
-2610 SPGIGT
+2610 T
-2616 TYRVGK
+2616 KYRVGK
-2622 IYGTFNNTDRFR
+2622 VFGTFNTTDRFR
-2634 TTTLGGDV
+2634 TTASPADV
-2642 NQIEGTYFDTNEE
+2642 NQIEGTYFDTIEE
-2655 ESPWVASTAYAQ
+2655 ESPWEAGTVYAQ

-2686 GTIAPQHNNGVVSDG
+2686 GTIAPQHNTGVVSDG

-2707 IDDAGKFTVDLTEHP
+2707 IDDAGKFTVDLTQHP
-2722 FPRPEFTGLDM
+2722 YPRPQYTGLDM

-2747 VWYKLNVYQVAVGG
+2747 VWYRLNVYEVAPSG
-2761 GGVTTPTPP
+2761 GGVTTAVPP
-2770 THTTGDVSDGTVT
+2770 THTTGDVSDGQVT
-2783 WSFVETNEAISQYT
+2783 WRHVSTSEAISLKT
-2797 RLMPYDQGN
+2797 RLMGYDQGN
-2806 NYSIQI
+2806 NYSIEI
-2812 LEVQP
+2812 LEVHP
-2817 GSNFIPNDVVSVNN
+2817 GSNFIPNDVVSVNAN
-2831 GNITLAADEKS
+2831 NITLADDEKS
-2842 VEISGFASVSK
+2842 VEISGFASVKK

-2863 ILLASSVRTDKVY
+2863 IIMTGSVRTDKVY
-2876 CTSNSPH
+2876 FTSNTPH
-2883 FYKEGEI
+2883 FYKENDI
-2890 IFAEG
+2890 LFTEG
-2895 FSGAQYNGS
+2895 FQGNQFNGS
-2904 FFIDDVI
+2904 FFVDDVI
-2911 GSREFTFGIR
+2911 GSREFTLGIR
-2921 DTAVSDPTFVNNG
+2921 AAAVSDPAFINNG
-2934 IANVN
+2934 IQNVN
-2939 IYAKH
+2939 VYAKH
-2944 PTLIFTRNHQYNF
+2944 PTLLFTRNHQYNF
-2957 ELSDPSNFGYYL
+2957 DVSDASNFGYYL

-2986 VRDGTPGI
+2986 VREGTPGI
-2994 AGAGSSTPFV
+2994 AGAGASTPFV

-3018 FDPSRTGSNS
+3018 FDPSRTGANS
-3028 PVGENSYIDV
+3028 PVGDNSYIDV

-3048 ISEIVSDTEFK
+3048 VSEIVSDTEFK
-3059 FPLNREPERSN
+3059 FPLNREPERAN
-3070 AEIGSDDQGNEYSYY
+3070 AEIGSDDQGNEYSFY

-3127 VVDGGTEYAPG
+3127 INDGGTEYAPG
-3138 VYYDVPVAGD
+3138 VYYDVPVLGD
-3148 GEGGKVTVTVLPDDE
+3148 GEGGKVTVTVTLDEE
-3163 TGSGAISSVA
+3163 TGSGAISGVA
-3173 VADPGKGYTIASV
+3173 VVDPGKGYTTASV
-3186 DIDAITGILGP
+3186 DIDAIPGILGP

-3208 NIPSEGTGASVFL
+3208 IIPSEGSGASVFL
-3221 TGRNIGKIKRL
+3221 TGKNIGKIKRL

-3284 IDGGGGQGADA
+3284 IEGGGGEGASA
-3295 VAVIKNN
+3295 VAIIKNN

-3310 NPGAGYSSEPVVTLK
+3310 NPGAGYSSEPTVTLK

-3350 AEIQFRAENVGST
+3350 AEIQFRAEDVGST

-3375 TALIAGQV
+3375 TSLVAGQV

-3393 LESDQIRFGLTL
+3393 LESDQIRFALTL
-3405 QSAQAGDYITFLT
+3405 QAAQAGDYITFLT

-3433 KAEAVVAT
+3433 KAEAVVET

-3452 GSAVELSSATG
+3452 GSAVELASATG

-3484 GDWKVGEKVTG
+3484 GDWQVGEKVTG
-3495 SISKASGV
+3495 SISKASGI

-3509 ARGVLNIGSLTKTPG
+3509 ARGVLNIGSLTRTPG

-3549 SYVVKSE
+3549 SYVIKSE
-3556 IPITKWKTQ
+3556 IPITEWKTQ
-3565 ILENNHPAGFQ
+3565 ILENNHPAGFNM
-3576 LFGQLQLV
+3576 FGQLQLV

-3655 SPQFNGIDKQ
+3655 APQFNGIDKS

-3670 EGEQVIVQQNQLL
+3670 EGEQVIVQQNQLM

-3693 GVSYTIVGGQIVFG
+3693 GVSYSIVGGNIVFA

-3716 NYRSLSITP
+3716 NYRSIDITP
-3725 TVIYRIELY
+3725 TTIYRIELY
-3734 SGQAGPANFGI
+3734 SGQAGPPNFGI
-3745 FPTLGQQVQGKDSDV
+3745 FPTLGQQVQGADSDAV
-3760 IATVIDSGTTHIDV
+3760 ATVIDSGTTHIDV
-3774 INLVGGT
+3774 INVTGGT
-3781 FNLNEEII
+3781 FNLNEEIT
-3789 RGTLFSGLILSVTAI
+3789 RGTLFSALVQSVTAL

-3824 IIEETNIDAQG
+3824 IIEETNIDDNG
-3835 GVTDS
+3835 NITDR
-3840 IVVSKTSGTAR
+3840 IVVSKTSGTAQY
-3851 FETGIFDLRLNE
+3851 ETGIFDLRLNE
-3863 FVYSASSKIAGQI
+3863 FVYSAKSKIAGQI

-3918 IIDNISQSSI
+3918 ILDNISQSSI
-3928 TPTELYDSA
+3928 TPTEVYNSA
-3937 SRINADF
+3937 NRINADF

-3953 EVEYTQLTGGAFSEG
+3953 EVQYTQLAGGNFQEG

-3975 ANYGNPTS
+3975 ASYGNPVS
-3983 VFHGVATNRFKD
+3983 VFHGAAANRFKD
-3995 ASAMILGNKDQIVD
+3995 ASAMILGNKQQIID
-4009 FAEAEIAVKHPR
+4009 FAEAEIAVRHPR

-4027 IITNSWSRYSDAY
+4027 VITNSWSRYSDAY
-4040 RLIQKNKSYIANKA
+4040 RLIQRNKEYIANKA

-4066 VPDPNK
+4066 VPDPAK

-4100 QKYFDVSGNFVYVN
+4100 QKYFDVNGNFVYVN

-4128 DMMKLAIVNQLTAS
+4128 DMMKLAITNNLTTN
-4142 FTAPAGQPN
+4142 FVAPSGQPN
-4151 AGITY
+4151 GGVTFI
-4156 VPWSEVDHGGYDGNG
+4156 PWSEVDHGGYDGNG

-4185 GANQSNNGTDNCTDV
+4185 GANQSNNGTDNCSDV
-4200 QAAITTLYDVVDE
+4200 QAAITTLYEVVDE

-4219 LVDLPDESLGTYSP
+4219 LVDLPDESTGTYSP

-4274 PIANGL
+4274 PITNGL

-4291 DKAMHLSFQ
+4291 DKAMHLSFR

-4307 YQVNSRTSVT
+4307 YQVNSRVSVN

-4328 GSYSGGEDDL
+4328 GPYSGGETDL
-4338 QEFDVSDAVY
+4338 EEFDVSDAVY
-4348 TPANGQ
+4348 TPSTGQ
-4354 MVLTIGTHT
+4354 LVLTIGTHT
-4363 LTTSDTV
+4363 LTTSDSV
-4370 TVRPHSL
+4370 KVRPHSL
-4377 VFTCDAD
+4377 KFTCDAD
-4384 NDASFHAY
+4384 GDRTFHDY
-4392 PRAGDPAFNTPLAIS
+4392 PRAGDPAFNSARSIS
-4407 AETGTTITVNVGAS
+4407 ATTGTTITINIGAS

-4429 AATYNPATGDMELT
+4429 GATYNPATGDMELT

-4449 EINDYVNIT
+4449 EINDYVTIAD
-4458 NDSLVFTCDMDANAS
+4458 DSLTFTCAMDSNAS
-4473 THTYPRSTDPAAGR
+4473 THTYPRSTDPASGK
-4487 RLFIHG
+4487 RLFIH
-4493 ATATTITVNV
+4493 AVTATTITVNV

-4513 HTFVSASANS
+4513 HTFVSASANA

-4531 HAFVKALD
+4531 HQFISALP

-4546 GTTAEY
+4546 GTTARY
-4552 FDPNYYSGRNET
+4552 YDPNYYSGRNES
-4564 IQNCANVQAY
+4564 IQNCADVQAY

-4591 NNINALA
+4591 NNINALS

-4613 TKIAYKDRAGGL
+4613 TKIAYKDRTGGL
-4625 FIVGDNITGVT
+4625 FIVNDTITGVT
-4636 SGAQFEAIGSNSGLK
+4636 SGATFEAIGSNTGLK

-4656 SVTGSFQDGEY
+4656 QVTGSFQEGEY
-4667 VTNSTTA
+4667 ITNSTLA
-4674 NQNGVSLSVIEK
+4674 NQNNVTQSVVTK
-4686 YKRLSGTKS
+4686 YKRLSGSKS
-4695 IKFPATGY
+4695 VRFPSNGY
-4703 LVTKDSYDF
+4703 LVTRDSYDF

-4721 VQGWVR
+4721 IQGWFR

-4742 LSASSGLRITLQTSG
+4742 LSASSGLRVTLQTSG

-4767 LLTGGTLLANNWHH
+4767 LLTGGTLIANNWHH
-4781 IAVVRTTSV
+4781 IAVVRTSSV

-4797 VQVGGNYADTND
+4797 TQVGGNYADTND

-4822 GANQFT
+4822 GGNQFT
-4828 GYMDNVVVKNGESD
+4828 GYMDNVVVKNGQSD
-4842 FNTGFVP
+4842 FNTTFVP
-4849 PSQINYANQYVMFGL
+4849 PTQIDYSNQYVKFGL

-4876 TYAIYT
+4876 TYATYT

-4890 VKELNYDQN
+4890 VKELNYDLN

-4908 GRSDH
+4908 GRSAH

-4926 IAEEAVGRMQAA
+4926 IAEEAVGRMEAA
-4938 FPDFTIPGNNMAE
+4938 FPDFVIPGNNVAE
-4951 GSYGGT
+4951 GTYQGT
-4957 NVCIR
+4957 NKCIR

-5001 GGEILQT
+5001 GNEILQT
-5008 LYAWDQAFVLCKY
+5008 LYAWDQAFVLSKY

-5032 TYTNRLRL
+5032 TYTERLRI
-5040 PNNFSSPASQS
+5040 PNNFASPASQS

-5056 DQLGREVLE
+5056 DLLGREVLE
-5065 VLAPNPDIFRDSGV
+5065 VLAPNPDIFRDTGV

-5091 VAGYILDKYEVEING
+5091 VAGYILDKYEINLNG

-5134 IADLCTGGTYNVEA
+5134 IADLCTGGTYQTEA
-5148 VIDKY
+5148 VIDQY
-5153 LDDQDNILHVEHEL
+5153 LDSQNNILHVEHEL
-5167 NPMLDAFEH
+5167 NPMLDAFDH
-5176 AKYLTQKAANNLLLS
+5176 AKMLAQKAGNNLLLS

-5202 AWTQD
+5202 AWAQD
-5207 DYHAPVFTAR
+5207 DYHTPLFTAR
-5217 ASFRDVTITIDDE
+5217 GAYRDTTITIDDE

-5237 SNWNRY
+5237 SNWNRF
-5243 KDATNAL
+5243 KDATNAI
-5250 KTNMD
+5250 KANID

-5260 AVETMNDMSKFAA
+5260 AVESMNDMSKYAQFK
-5273 FQIKGG
+5273 IKGG

-5286 VKDILNAMVHDLNY
+5286 VKDILNALVHDLNY
-5300 NCNEKTWDAASLYVE
+5300 NCNERTWDAASLYVE

-5331 VTVMKLVR
+5331 VTVMKLVK
-5339 DIATVTIRNGFGR
+5339 DIAIVTMRNGFGR

-5357 NDPANIDASSYES
+5357 NDPQNVDSSTYEA
-5370 NPRAQI
+5370 NPREQI
-5376 FADCADAIDANIRW
+5376 FADCGDAIDANIRW
-5390 ISEQAVKAGT
+5390 IAEQAVAAGVA
-5400 TQYSALNING
+5400 QYPSLNING
-5410 GSSAMWWKEFTP
+5410 GGYGGQQLTP
-5422 TTATYSAAAGV
+5422 TTATYNAANGDM
-5433 LTLTIPNHGLN
+5433 TLTFASAHGLTTSN
-5444 IGEQISIAGMGIT
+5444 RVSIRPDSIG
-5457 FTCSQDSNASLH
+5457 FTCTLDGNQ
-5469 PYPRNTDPVY
+5469 
-5479 EKRIVIVD
+5479 
-5487 ATVDTISV
+5487 
-5495 NVGKS
+5495 
-5500 PAGQQYTHTFV
+5500 
-5511 SAVTGAIRYGWSDG
+5511 VTNY
-5525 GEHFAPTAAA
+5525 
-5535 YNASSGDMVLTIPNH
+5535 
-5550 SFNVG
+5550 
-5555 NRMSIAT
+5555 
-5562 DSLVFTCSQDANGS
+5562 
-5576 EHSYPR
+5576 YPR
-5582 KGDPAYGTTVAITA
+5582 KGDPAYGTSRAITA
-5596 IGTTTKTV
+5596 VT
-5604 GSAAYDAVSGLMTI
+5604 SNTI
-5618 NTVGAHGLSTG
+5618 T
-5629 NRIKIATDS
+5629 I
-5638 LTFTCTKDGNATNHA
+5638 
-5653 YPRSTDPA
+5653 
-5661 ADKWLIVSVVDSD
+5661 
-5674 TFTCYVGVAANADQ
+5674 
-5688 YTHAF
+5688 
-5693 VSAAAGAVIKQDS
+5693 
-5706 QVTVNVGASPAGQQY
+5706 NVGASPAGEQY
-5721 THTFVRS
+5721 THTFVEAH
-5728 TPDSLTSAG
+5728 TGAVVVNG

-5760 DNWINWVSEFYTTYS
+5760 DNWMNWVSEFYTTYS

-5783 LATEVNWILT
+5783 QATETNWILN
-5793 ETKRLVKRAIR
+5793 EAKRLVKRAMR
-5804 GQIISNVASYGG
+5804 GQIINNVASYSGG
-5816 SLEADGSQSFSEA
+5816 SQFFSEA
-5829 VPKPTTVLRNS
+5829 TPKPTTVLFNS
-5840 TSDLGIDIGSGYNN
+5840 TADDGIATGGSYNN
-5854 LVTRTFTNGTIDILN
+5854 VVTRTFTNGTII
-5869 QANSATGMTRDE
+5869 NSGPSSSTGITNDE
-5881 DMVCSCVTVLPTG
+5881 DLVCSCVTVLPAG
-5894 TPADGVLW
+5894 TPSDGVLW
-5902 EGGGSGRGSHL
+5902 ELGGNGAGAFI

-5927 NGSNSYAGGASTA
+5927 NGANSYAGGASTSS
-5940 ADAGLALLD
+5940 DNGLALLD
-5949 VQISTLSDY
+5949 VQISSLSDY
-5958 FDGAQHEITWEIRI
+5958 FDGGQHEITWEIKI
-5972 GGTAAAGS
+5972 GGTISSGN
-5980 GRVKLWIDGNLIGES
+5980 GRVKLWIDGNEIGS
-5995 STPGLNVGLGEAAG
+5995 ASTPGLNVGLYEAGGLLAG
-6009 QWSGGD
+6009 TNQGGFGVSGG
-6015 VGGFAA
+6015 
-6021 SSGSSVPVGES
+6021 SSIAQGEPTS
-6032 TTAWAYTTSDLT
+6032 AWSYTTGDMS
-6044 YYRSRLVDPDYT
+6044 YYRSRLVDPTYT
-6056 GSESD
+6056 GLEA
-6061 DVATEIDT
+6061 DVVSSEIDT
-6069 LMALVTDAISNPATV
+6069 LMQLVTDAISNPADVTNRV
-6084 MSRTSTLPMIWP
+6084 SIMPYIWP
-6096 IKYTPEIGVRDMG
+6096 VKYTPEIAVRDTT
-6109 LTYDQSAS
+6109 LTFDSTAA
-6117 EWNETCAEVASAIDT
+6117 EWNQTCAEVASGIET
-6132 LIEIYIDTIEQ
+6132 LIEIYIETIEN
-6143 AANSNVNRL
+6143 AANNNTNQLS
-6152 DSIVRTTRLDA
+6152 SIVRTTRA
-6163 YTNTQY
+6163 SQYTNNQY

-6183 LFGIMSD
+6183 LFNLMSD
-6190 TLGAGFNTDRV
+6190 TLGAGFNTDKV
-6201 IANMLLFNKDAI
+6201 IANMILFNKDAI

-6219 VTVAYYGTTEMTVD
+6219 ETVTYYGTTNMTVD
-6233 FCADIVKAV
+6233 FCADMVKAI

-6247 TGGNAGAFRLV
+6247 TGGNAGGFRLV

-6282 NTRVREYIKSVL
+6282 TTRVREYVKSVL

-6301 GWATYDTYE
+6301 GWNGYNTYQL
-6310 MGILGRL
+6310 GINGRL

-6330 SLNSIEY
+6330 SINPVEY
-6337 SLETSN
+6337 ALESSK
-6343 FPTEGTVTWV
+6343 FPTEASVTWV
-6353 PSSDAVNISNK
+6353 PSTDAQNISTT

-6395 RINRTNSFRRGDI
+6395 RINRANQFRRGDI

-6415 ETSVAAFTTQTYWYV
+6415 QNSVQAFAGQSYWYV
-6430 MTATPQWFEVGAHYM
+6430 MTATAQWFEIGAHYM
-6445 HDGRFRKVEV
+6445 HDGRFRRIEV
-6455 DTNNTGQQIFSIVR
+6455 DTTNAGQQIFSVVR
-6469 RTGIARQT
+6469 RSGITRNA
-6477 PLFPADP
+6477 PKYPSDP

-6505 SSSEVGS
+6505 SSSEIGS
-6512 ISLNQAEI
+6512 VSLNQAEI
-6520 NRLYTRFELNNVSTN
+6520 NRLFTRYELNNVSQN
-6535 LGVYENFINGEVI
+6535 LGSYENFVNGEV
-6548 RVNGNPVINGQCIQT
+6548 VNVQSNPAVSGTILQT
-6563 GKTNSDGTNFLNLIS
+6563 GKTNNDGENFVNLIT
-6578 VAGVINVGDTL
+6578 VAGVINVGDVL
-6589 VGDDSGTTAD
+6589 VGADSGTTAE

-6614 SFAQGDWL
+6614 AFAQGDWL
-6622 FDKASAVEA
+6622 FDKDSATEA
-6631 YANGYL
+6631 YANTYL

-6644 GNDGGR
+6644 GNGGGR

-6661 WDAGD
+6661 WDTGD
-6666 IIYGSVTDYILEI
+6666 IIYGSVTDYILEV

-6685 QIQLNQYIHGTN
+6685 QIQLNQYVHGTN
-6697 IYQLELGTAIIDT
+6697 VYQLELGPAIVDT
-6710 GVSDTFRV
+6710 GISDTFRV
-6718 GDEIVLLQGTT
+6718 GDEVVLLQGTT

-6740 EYINGVN
+6740 QYINGLDITDSN
-6747 VDPSDP
+6747 DPN
-6753 IYGIHRLFIG
+6753 YQVHRLWIG
-6763 NLIPV
+6763 NLIDV
-6768 GTGTDISDVTTGANN
+6768 GTGEPISAVTQPANN

-6798 NVVSYTDTAYN
+6798 NVTSYTDTGYT
-6809 SYGRVAAIDQ
+6809 SYGRVAAIEQ
-6819 QGITATVWL
+6819 QGITATIWL
-6828 ENVKGDFLNNMTL
+6828 ENAVGDFVDNMSI
-6841 ISDYGWGGVVSKAR
+6841 ISDYGWGGAVSKAR

-7087 LNTALLTNSGDGYTS
+7087 LTTATLTNPGDGYTS

-7127 DVKTPGVSY
+7127 DVKTPGVGYSSPIV
-7136 LQPLVEIDNI
+7136 QIDNT

-7153 PSGTPVN
+7153 PEGTPVN

-7170 AIDGDTTTITPGAI
+7170 AGGEGGVTIDPGTI
-7184 AINQDPVNVTVNQ
+7184 AITQDPVNVTVNQ

-7222 EYGTQTWTNI
+7222 EYGTQTWSNI
-7232 IGANQSTYNTNNA
+7232 IGANQATYNTNNA

-7266 YSLSAILTVQTG
+7266 YSLSAVLTVQTG
-7278 ATVISNFTPDQI
+7278 ATVIANFSPVQI

>member
-23 EDQQFVDFLFQYY
+23 EDQQFVDFLLQYY

-107 ETVTRGPDAIVTP
+107 ENVTRGPDAIVTP
-120 GVSPGQFDKKKQQL
+120 GVSPAQFDKKKQQL
-134 ENPFQLFDGTQNKFA
+134 ENPFQLFDGTRNKFP

-157 NPPSVDHLIVIVY
+157 NPPSVDHLIVVVY

-192 PRERSGADDSAFTQI
+192 PRERSGADDSAFTEI

-221 DAIPYEEYQS
+221 DAVPFEEYQS

-272 EIIFRFPLGAAD
+272 EIIFRFPLGGAD
-284 DIHIRS
+284 NIHIRS

-304 VVSVDNLGQVDR
+304 VVSVDNFGQVDR

-325 YRLEFAPKVVVQ
+325 YRLDFAPKVVVQ
-337 HSEGVGATAKSLVSG
+337 HSEGVGATAKTLVSG

-367 YNPPLALVGAP
+367 YNPPIALVGAP

-392 TTGQVDSL
+392 VTGQVDSL

-483 VITNRGRGYV
+483 VITNRGRGYA

-542 KDPYGDPIGGIG
+542 KDPYGDPIGGTG

-573 FGTGYSETEPPKIYI
+573 FGSGYSETEPPKIYI

-637 LHNEIYAGEAALRQS
+637 LHNEIYAGEATLRQS

-690 NPVQVIKSITDF
+690 NPIQVIKSITDF

-733 IAPSAATWVVD
+733 ISPSAATWVVD

-751 ISGDPVNLIDSQL
+751 ISGDPGNLIDSQL
-764 IQYTDP
+764 IQYADP
-770 VDLNVKAAEA
+770 VDLSVKAANA

-821 TTDGQIITVDS
+821 TTTGQIITVDS

-881 YSDIFVYVNQ
+881 YSDIFVYVNK
-891 GTSNECKLRV
+891 GTSTECKLRV

-931 SSAEDERLSSWLY
+931 SSSEDERLSSWLY

-1026 DLNRGKSDVNS
+1026 DLNRGKSDINS

-1046 TNIQNSFFNDEYV
+1046 TNIQNSFFNADYV

-1129 GPLTGITVTNTGQ
+1129 GPLTGITVSNTGQ
-1142 DYDAGNK
+1142 DYDAGSK

-1179 QGSGYLESPLVSI
+1179 QGSGYTESPLVSI

-1227 SVSVTGGGGSGA
+1227 SVSVTGGGGTGA

-1257 GSGYTDLPDIRVN
+1257 GSGYTELPSIRVN

-1373 LANNYDGARG
+1373 LATNYDGARG

-1426 ASNFEHS
+1426 ESNYEHS

-1483 PARID
+1483 PARVD
-1488 GPSLATYPAGSFVAD
+1488 GPELSSYPAGSFVAD

-1518 RFCKSPQYPDGTYA
+1518 RFCKTPQYPDGTYA

-1566 GATQENIPQGVVRY
+1566 GATQENIPQDVVRY

-1610 LIFEVQDS
+1610 LIFEIQDS
-1618 NNDGIIDANEQQEIL
+1618 NNDGIIDANEQQEVL

-1648 QVSAESRVDIEVETT
+1648 QVSEESRVDIEVETT

-1706 SVKGQVIQSYS
+1706 SVKGQSIQSYS

-1728 ITTSA
+1728 INTSA

-1771 SQSGSGYNEDIPPT
+1771 TQGGVGYNEDIPPT

-1794 DGQLQIVLQNTGQ
+1794 DGQLEIVLQNTGQ
-1807 INSVN
+1807 ISSVN

-1823 NPPQIRVSHPQQYK
+1823 NPPQIRVSHPQQFK

-1845 YMEATGIVKVNDIK
+1845 YMEADGIINVNDIK
-1859 ITSQRNTYICGKI
+1859 VTSQRNTYICGKI

-1877 DESGFLAKFD
+1877 DESAFLAKFD
-1887 DLGQKIWERTLIPI
+1887 DLGQKIWERTLIPT

-1914 INDTPE
+1914 VNAAPE

-1932 PDNDVYNP
+1932 PDNDTYNP

-1953 ANDPDGNLQWQ
+1953 ANDPDGILQWQ

-2087 TMDDYG
+2087 VMDDYG

-2101 FNSAASKYDKIQV
+2101 FNSAASKYDKIQI
-2114 NKFLLSTAQTTWE
+2114 NKFLLSTAQTEWD
-2127 WSKTVTTSGDFLEMH
+2127 WSKTVTTAGDFLGMH

-2158 DVIEAQN
+2158 DVTEAQN
-2165 QRYSVISY
+2165 QRYSVITY

-2178 TLLYQTKVDDTA
+2178 TLLHQTKVDDTTN
-2190 SIGFQA
+2190 IGFQA
-2196 TNHALDNSGDTVLA
+2196 TTHALDNSGDTILA
-2210 VNRQQSDQLVSWRM
+2210 VNRQQSDQLASWRM

-2246 QSDVTHDAA
+2246 QSDITHDAA

-2306 HFGDATNTNSITA
+2306 HFNDATNTNSITA
-2319 TINGDNTDPDY
+2319 TIKGDNTDPDY

-2405 SAPTVANSFRG
+2405 SSPTVANSFRG

-2488 SVSSGAISTWLE
+2488 SVSPGAISTWLE

-2519 GTYTLSSV
+2519 GTYTLSSA

-2554 KFYMRDALYQKIDN
+2554 KFYLRDALYQKIDN

-2600 ITEVPVGSLR
+2600 ITEVPAGSLR
-2610 SPGIGT
+2610 NPGIGT
-2616 TYRVGK
+2616 KYRVGK
-2622 IYGTFNNTDRFR
+2622 IFGTFNNTDRFR
-2634 TTTLGGDV
+2634 TTTLGGDI
-2642 NQIEGTYFDTNEE
+2642 NQIEGTYFDTIEE

-2686 GTIAPQHNNGVVSDG
+2686 GTISPQHNTGVVTDG

-2707 IDDAGKFTVDLTEHP
+2707 IDDAGKFTLDLTEHP
-2722 FPRPEFTGLDM
+2722 FPRPQYTGLDM

-2770 THTTGDVSDGTVT
+2770 THTTGDVSDGSVT

-2806 NYSIQI
+2806 NYSIEI

-2817 GSNFIPNDVVSVNN
+2817 GSNFIPNDVVSVNTN
-2831 GNITLAADEKS
+2831 NITLAEDEKS
-2842 VEISGFASVSK
+2842 VEISGFASVKK

-2986 VRDGTPGI
+2986 VREGTPGI
-2994 AGAGSSTPFV
+2994 QGAGASTPFV

-3059 FPLNREPERSN
+3059 FPLNREPERNN

-3119 FRQIEKVV
+3119 FRQIEKVEV
-3127 VVDGGTEYAPG
+3127 IDGGTEYAPG
-3138 VYYDVPVAGD
+3138 VYYDVPVNGD
-3148 GEGGKVTVTVLPDDE
+3148 GEGGKVTVTVLLDDE

-3173 VADPGKGYTIASV
+3173 VADPGKGYTVASV

-3197 TLSGSGGSVSV
+3197 TLSGSGGAVSV

-3284 IDGGGGQGADA
+3284 IDGGGGTGADA

-3350 AEIQFRAENVGST
+3350 AEIQFRSEDVGST

-3452 GSAVELSSATG
+3452 GSAIELASATG

-3484 GDWKVGEKVTG
+3484 GDWKMGEKVTG

-3503 IDNLSI
+3503 IDNMSI

-3549 SYVVKSE
+3549 SYVIKSE

-3670 EGEQVIVQQNQLL
+3670 EGQQVIVQQNQLL

-3716 NYRSLSITP
+3716 NYRSLEITP

-3734 SGQAGPANFGI
+3734 SGQAGPPNFGI

-3760 IATVIDSGTTHIDV
+3760 VATIIDSGTTHIDV
-3774 INLVGGT
+3774 INLVGGS
-3781 FNLNEEII
+3781 FNLNEEIT
-3789 RGTLFSGLILSVTAI
+3789 RGTLFSALVQSVTAI

-3824 IIEETNIDAQG
+3824 IIEETNIDG
-3835 GVTDS
+3835 DGNVTDA
-3840 IVVSKTSGTAR
+3840 IVVSKTSGTAQ

-3884 PATSDAVDELI
+3884 PATQDAVDELI

-3928 TPTELYDSA
+3928 TPTELYDSS

-3953 EVEYTQLTGGAFSEG
+3953 EVQYTQLAGGNFSEG

-3975 ANYGNPTS
+3975 ANYGNPSS

-3995 ASAMILGNKDQIVD
+3995 ASAMILGNKDQIID

-4100 QKYFDVSGNFVYVN
+4100 AKYFDVDGNFVYVN

-4128 DMMKLAIVNQLTAS
+4128 DMMKLAIVNNLTNS
-4142 FTAPAGQPN
+4142 FTVPSGQPN
-4151 AGITY
+4151 QGITY

-4185 GANQSNNGTDNCTDV
+4185 GANQSNNGTDNCSDV

-4219 LVDLPDESLGTYSP
+4219 LVDLPDESKGTYSP

-4338 QEFDVSDAVY
+4338 QEFDVSAAVY
-4348 TPANGQ
+4348 TPSNGQ
-4354 MVLTIGTHT
+4354 MVLTIGTHS

-4370 TVRPHSL
+4370 TIRPHSL
-4377 VFTCDAD
+4377 KFTCDSD
-4384 NDASFHAY
+4384 NDASFHDY

-4421 PLVQYTPT
+4421 PLVQFTPT
-4429 AATYNPATGDMELT
+4429 AATYNPATGDMVLT

-4449 EINDYVNIT
+4449 EINDYVTIA
-4458 NDSLVFTCDMDANAS
+4458 NDSLVFTCDMDANGT
-4473 THTYPRSTDPAAGR
+4473 THTYPRSTDPASGK

-4493 ATATTITVNV
+4493 ADATTITVNV

-4531 HAFVKALD
+4531 HTFVKGLD

-4546 GTTAEY
+4546 GTTAKY

-4625 FIVGDNITGVT
+4625 FIVGDTITGIT

-4656 SVTGSFQDGEY
+4656 AVTGSFQDGEY
-4667 VTNSTTA
+4667 ITNSTTA

-4686 YKRLSGTKS
+4686 YKRLSGKKS
-4695 IKFPATGY
+4695 IKFPSTGY

-4721 VQGWVR
+4721 VQGWFR

-4742 LSASSGLRITLQTSG
+4742 LSATAGLRITLQTSG

-4781 IAVVRTTSV
+4781 VAVVRTTSV

-4809 YGYAAIYIGADFN
+4809 YGYAAIYVGADFN
-4822 GANQFT
+4822 AANQFT

-4849 PSQINYANQYVMFGL
+4849 PTQIDYSNQYVKFGL

-4890 VKELNYDQN
+4890 IKELNYDQN

-4926 IAEEAVGRMQAA
+4926 IAEEAVGRMEAA
-4938 FPDFTIPGNNMAE
+4938 FPDFVIPGNNVAE

-4957 NVCIR
+4957 NKCIR

-5001 GGEILQT
+5001 GNEILQT

-5021 VITTTDTDLTG
+5021 VITTTDTTLTG

-5040 PNNFSSPASQS
+5040 PNNFATPASQS

-5056 DQLGREVLE
+5056 DTLGREVLE
-5065 VLAPNPDIFRDSGV
+5065 VLAPNPDIFRDTGV
-5079 LIWKN
+5079 LVWKN

-5091 VAGYILDKYEVEING
+5091 VAGYILNKYEIDLNG
-5106 TDTQF
+5106 TLTQF
-5111 LVMPGYGQPYCERD
+5111 LEMPGYGQPYCERD

-5148 VIDKY
+5148 VIDNY
-5153 LDDQDNILHVEHEL
+5153 LDDQNNILHVEHEL
-5167 NPMLDAFEH
+5167 NPMLDAFHH
-5176 AKYLTQKAANNLLLS
+5176 AKYLTQKAGNNLLLS
-5191 PGEVSGDFGIP
+5191 PGEVSGDLGIP
-5202 AWTQD
+5202 AWAQD
-5207 DYHAPVFTAR
+5207 DYHTPLYTSRGA
-5217 ASFRDVTITIDDE
+5217 FRDDTIIIDDE

-5243 KDATNAL
+5243 KDATNAIAA
-5250 KTNMD
+5250 NID

-5260 AVETMNDMSKFAA
+5260 AVETMNDMSKYAL

-5279 PVNCTDD
+5279 PVNCSDD
-5286 VKDILNAMVHDLNY
+5286 VKDILKALVHDLNY
-5300 NCNEKTWDAASLYVE
+5300 NCNERTWDAANLYVE
-5315 TENNSL
+5315 PENNSL

-5331 VTVMKLVR
+5331 VSVMKIVK
-5339 DIATVTIRNGFGR
+5339 DIATITMRNGFGR

-5357 NDPANIDASSYES
+5357 NDPNNVDPSTYEANPKE
-5370 NPRAQI
+5370 QI

-5390 ISEQAVKAGT
+5390 IAEQAVKAGQ
-5400 TQYSALNING
+5400 TQYPSLSING
-5410 GSSAMWWKEFTP
+5410 GI
-5422 TTATYSAAAGV
+5422 YG
-5433 LTLTIPNHGLN
+5433 
-5444 IGEQISIAGMGIT
+5444 
-5457 FTCSQDSNASLH
+5457 
-5469 PYPRNTDPVY
+5469 
-5479 EKRIVIVD
+5479 
-5487 ATVDTISV
+5487 
-5495 NVGKS
+5495 
-5500 PAGQQYTHTFV
+5500 GQQYTP
-5511 SAVTGAIRYGWSDG
+5511 SD
-5525 GEHFAPTAAA
+5525 AT
-5535 YNASSGDMVLTIPNH
+5535 YIASSGEMVITMAGHGLVT
-5550 SFNVG
+5550 G
-5555 NRMSIAT
+5555 NRVTVRPDSIG
-5562 DSLVFTCSQDANGS
+5562 FTCTLDGNNVTNY
-5576 EHSYPR
+5576 YPR
-5582 KGDPAYGTTVAITA
+5582 KGDPAYTTSRLITA
-5596 IGTTTKTV
+5596 HTT
-5604 GSAAYDAVSGLMTI
+5604 DTI
-5618 NTVGAHGLSTG
+5618 T
-5629 NRIKIATDS
+5629 I
-5638 LTFTCTKDGNATNHA
+5638 
-5653 YPRSTDPA
+5653 
-5661 ADKWLIVSVVDSD
+5661 
-5674 TFTCYVGVAANADQ
+5674 
-5688 YTHAF
+5688 
-5693 VSAAAGAVIKQDS
+5693 
-5706 QVTVNVGASPAGQQY
+5706 NVGASPAGEQY
-5721 THTFVRS
+5721 THTFVNAHEGAVVS
-5728 TPDSLTSAG
+5728 NG

-5751 LVFNLKYGG
+5751 LVFNLKYDG

-5783 LATEVNWILT
+5783 LATEVNWIL
-5793 ETKRLVKRAIR
+5793 EEAKRLVKRAMR
-5804 GQIISNVASYGG
+5804 GQIITNVASYSGG
-5816 SLEADGSQSFSEA
+5816 VQAFSEA

-5840 TSDLGIDIGSGYNN
+5840 LVDEGITLGGDYNN
-5854 LVTRTFTNGTIDILN
+5854 VVTRTFTNGTNNI
-5869 QANSATGMTRDE
+5869 ASGSASATGITNDE
-5881 DMVCSCVTVLPTG
+5881 DLVCSCVTVLPAG
-5894 TPADGVLW
+5894 TPSDGVLW
-5902 EGGGSGRGSHL
+5902 ELGGNGAGAFI

-5927 NGSNSYAGGASTA
+5927 NGANSYAGGASTA
-5940 ADAGLALLD
+5940 SDNGLALLD
-5949 VQISTLSDY
+5949 VQVSTLSDY
-5958 FDGAQHEITWEIRI
+5958 FDGGEHEITWEIRV
-5972 GGTAAAGS
+5972 GGTVASGS
-5980 GRVKLWIDGNLIGES
+5980 GRVKLWIDGNLIGEA
-5995 STPGLNVGLGEAAG
+5995 STPGLNTGLYEAGGLLAG
-6009 QWSGGD
+6009 GST
-6015 VGGFAA
+6015 GGFATMSSDSTVPQGEPTA
-6021 SSGSSVPVGES
+6021 S
-6032 TTAWAYTTSDLT
+6032 WAYTTGDMS
-6044 YYRSRLVDPDYT
+6044 YYRSRLVDPIYT

-6061 DVATEIDT
+6061 NVATEVDT
-6069 LMALVTDAISNPATV
+6069 LMQLVTDAISNPADVTNRV
-6084 MSRTSTLPMIWP
+6084 SILPKIWP
-6096 IKYTPEIGVRDMG
+6096 IKYTPDIAVRDTG
-6109 LTYDQSAS
+6109 LTYDSSAA
-6117 EWNETCAEVASAIDT
+6117 EWNQTCAEVASAIDT
-6132 LIEIYIDTIEQ
+6132 LLEIYIDTIEN
-6143 AANSNVNRL
+6143 AANNNTNQL

-6163 YTNTQY
+6163 YTNSNY
-6169 QAGTCEGPQSAIDT
+6169 QQGTCEGPQSAIDT
-6183 LFGIMSD
+6183 LFDIMVD
-6190 TLGAGFNTDRV
+6190 TLGAGLNTDKS

-6213 AQRAYD
+6213 AQRAFD
-6219 VTVAYYGTTEMTVD
+6219 ETVTYYGTTEMTVD
-6233 FCADIVKAV
+6233 FCADILKAV

-6272 DVSRT
+6272 DIART

-6301 GWATYDTYE
+6301 GWTTYNTYQL
-6310 MGILGRL
+6310 GIDGRL

-6330 SLNSIEY
+6330 SINAIEY
-6337 SLETSN
+6337 SLETSK
-6343 FPTEGTVTWV
+6343 FPTEGSVTWV
-6353 PSSDAVNISNK
+6353 PSSDAVNINTK

-6395 RINRTNSFRRGDI
+6395 RINRVNSFRRGDI

-6415 ETSVAAFTTQTYWYV
+6415 ETSVAAFTGQTYWYV
-6430 MTATPQWFEVGAHYM
+6430 MTATAQWFEVGAHYM
-6445 HDGRFRKVEV
+6445 HDGRFRRIEV
-6455 DTNNTGQQIFSIVR
+6455 NTANTGQQIFSVVR
-6469 RTGIARQT
+6469 RTGIDRSAS
-6477 PLFPADP
+6477 LFPADP

-6520 NRLYTRFELNNVSTN
+6520 NRLYTRYNLNNVSQN
-6535 LGVYENFINGEVI
+6535 LGVYENFQNGEQITVQSNPAVSGI
-6548 RVNGNPVINGQCIQT
+6548 ILQSDRTDNDGLNFVNLT
-6563 GKTNSDGTNFLNLIS
+6563 T
-6578 VAGVINVGDTL
+6578 VAGVINVGDIL
-6589 VGDDSGTTAD
+6589 VGADSGTTAE
-6599 VVSFDSRMLI
+6599 VTSFDSRMLI

-6622 FDKASAVEA
+6622 FDKASATEA
-6631 YANGYL
+6631 YANTYL

-6697 IYQLELGTAIIDT
+6697 IYQLELGTAIVDT
-6710 GVSDTFRV
+6710 GISDTFRV
-6718 GDEIVLLQGTT
+6718 GDEVVLLQGTT

-6740 EYINGVN
+6740 EYINGIN
-6747 VDPSDP
+6747 ADPADP
-6753 IYGIHRLFIG
+6753 NYGIHRLFIG
-6763 NLIPV
+6763 NLIPI
-6768 GTGTDISDVTTGANN
+6768 GTGEDITALTIGSNN

-6798 NVVSYTDTAYN
+6798 NVTSVIDTTYN

-6828 ENVKGDFLNNMTL
+6828 ENVKGDFLNNMTVV
-6841 ISDYGWGGVVSKAR
+6841 SDYGWGGVVAKAR

-7087 LNTALLTNSGDGYTS
+7087 LNSAILTNSGDGYTS

-7184 AINQDPVNVTVNQ
+7184 AISQDPVNVTVNQ

-7208 VTNSQQLNYQWQKK
+7208 VSNSQQLNYQWQKK
-7222 EYGTQTWTNI
+7222 EYGTQTWSNI
-7232 IGANQSTYNTNNA
+7232 IGANQSTFNTNDA

>member
-1 MPHKNIN
+1 MPTKNIN
-8 ISDRVANQLPEFIRE
+8 ISDRVENQLPEFIRE
-23 EDQQFVDFLFQYY
+23 EDRQFVDFLFQYY

-49 NNLLGYLDLDSY
+49 NNLLTYLDLDSY
-61 TSDELSNDTLLLSDI
+61 TSDELSRDTLLLNDI
-76 GLNDKTIRI
+76 GLTDDNIKI
-85 EAIDGF
+85 ESIDGF
-91 KATDGSIKI
+91 KETNGSIMI

-107 ETVTRGPDAIVTP
+107 ESVTRGPDAIITP
-120 GVSPGQFDKKKQQL
+120 GVSPAQFDKKKQQL
-134 ENPFQLFDGTQNKFA
+134 ENPFTLFDGTRNTFP

-157 NPPSVDHLIVIVY
+157 RPPSAEHLIVITY
-170 NEMLVP
+170 NDMLIP
-176 GTDYFLE
+176 GVDYFVE
-183 GDEIRFAVA
+183 GDQIRFQVA
-192 PRERSGADDSAFTQI
+192 PRARSGADDSQFTEI
-207 IYLVGY
+207 TYLVGY

-221 DAIPYEEYQS
+221 DAIPYQEYQG

-246 TSAIGLIVKKNNRQL
+246 TSAIGLIIKKNNRQL
-261 EPYTDYTVYGS
+261 EAYTDYTVF
-272 EIIFRFPLGAAD
+272 ENQVIFRFPLGAAD
-284 DIHIRS
+284 NIHIRS

-296 NFGSGASA
+296 QFGSGASA
-304 VVSVDNLGQVDR
+304 VVSVDANGQVDR

-325 YRLEFAPKVVVQ
+325 YRLDFEPKVAIQ
-337 HSEGVGATAKSLVSG
+337 HSNGVGATAKTLVSG
-352 IKNINLIDGG
+352 IKDITLIDGG

-367 YNPPLALVGAP
+367 YNPPIAIVGAP

-392 TTGQVDSL
+392 ESGQVDSL

-409 DFIPAISFAN
+409 DFIPAISFVN

-429 IDSEGRVNIDSIAVE
+429 IDSEGRVNIDSIVVE
-444 EFGLNYSNP
+444 EQGLNYSNP
-453 PIVYLDPAPEGGINA
+453 PIVYLDEAPEGGINA

-507 VLDVTVASGNVTNIE
+507 VLDVTVASGAVTNIE
-522 MLTGGNGYTDA
+522 MLTGGRGYTDA

-542 KDPYGDPIGGIG
+542 KDPYGVPIGGTG

-563 GQITDINITN
+563 GEITDINITN
-573 FGTGYSETEPPKIYI
+573 FGTGYSETNPPKIYI
-588 AEPKS
+588 AEPKA

-603 ELTGYEIIERG
+603 ELTGYEIIEAG
-614 SGYSPSAFL
+614 KGYSPSAFL

-690 NPVQVIKSITDF
+690 NPVQVIKNISDF

-723 VEIYYPRDEI
+723 VDIYYPRDEI
-733 IAPSAATWVVD
+733 ISPSAATWVVD

-751 ISGDPVNLIDSQL
+751 IEGDPANLIDSQL
-764 IQYTDP
+764 IQYADP
-770 VDLNVKAAEA
+770 VDLSVKNAQA

-806 GSFIIPYKTTLVEPL
+806 GSFVIPYKTTLVEPL
-821 TTDGQIITVDS
+821 STEGQIITVDS

-846 DVETAQY
+846 DQEVVQY

-866 SQNGVVED
+866 SKNGVVED

-881 YSDIFVYVNQ
+881 FSDIFVYVNQ
-891 GTSNECKLRV
+891 GTPTECKLRV

-911 LEDTGSYY
+911 LNDTGSYY

-931 SSAEDERLSSWLY
+931 SSAIDERLSSWLY

-951 VNTVT
+951 VTSVT
-956 PGGVNNQTATVVCDN
+956 PGGVNNQTATVVCGN

-1002 TLQFT
+1002 EFQFT

-1026 DLNRGKSDVNS
+1026 DLNRGKSNVNS
-1037 INSVVSEFT
+1037 INNVVSEFT
-1046 TNIQNSFFNDEYV
+1046 TNIQNSFFNDDYV

-1094 QTISERQDIS
+1094 QTISERQDIK

-1121 KSGDFVRF
+1121 KSGEFVRF
-1129 GPLTGITVTNTGQ
+1129 GPLTGITVDNSGQ
-1142 DYDAGNK
+1142 DYDAGSK

-1157 GGTGATGEVVVNGS
+1157 GGTGAAGEVVVNGS
-1171 LTSFDVTE
+1171 LTSFVVTN
-1179 QGSGYLESPLVSI
+1179 QGSGYTESPLVSI

-1201 AQAIVTGGRVTRIL
+1201 AQAVVTGGRVTRIL

-1227 SVSVTGGGGSGA
+1227 SVSITGGGGTGA
-1239 LAKANVR
+1239 EATASVR
-1246 GPIQSVSITAN
+1246 GPIQSVNITAA
-1257 GSGYTDLPDIRVN
+1257 GTGYTSLPAVRVN

-1300 APTIIINGDGFGA
+1300 APEIVINGDGFGA
-1313 IARAVIGTIGEDKG
+1313 IARAIIGTVGEDKG

-1362 VFEWNKNLQYD
+1362 VFEWNRNLQYD
-1373 LANNYDGARG
+1373 LVNKYDGARG
-1383 YVFTGRNNQ
+1383 YVFTGLNNQ

-1417 AVTQQFQEV
+1417 PVTQQFQEV

-1469 LKDNVVYDLATNPN
+1469 LKDNVVFDQATNPN

-1488 GPSLATYPAGSFVAD
+1488 GPELSTYPAGSFVAD
-1503 YEYDFQSGDLDNYNG
+1503 YTYDFQSGDLDNYNG
-1518 RFCKSPQYPDGTYA
+1518 RFCKTPQYPDGTYA

-1552 PQFNSLPDPWNFTQ
+1552 PQFNSLPDNWNFAQ
-1566 GATQENIPQGVVRY
+1566 GATQENIPQDVVRY

-1610 LIFEVQDS
+1610 IIFEIQDS

-1648 QVSAESRVDIEVETT
+1648 QVSEESRVDIEVETT

-1686 DTIFFDDGD
+1686 DTVFFDDEG
-1695 TGGFGASAFIE
+1695 TGGFGASALIE
-1706 SVKGQVIQSYS
+1706 SVKGQKINSYS

-1728 ITTSA
+1728 IVTNA
-1733 NHDLRQQDELILNSS
+1733 NHDLRQQDELIVNSS

-1771 SQSGSGYNEDIPPT
+1771 SQVGVGYNEDIPPT
-1785 FELITSAGQ
+1785 FELITSSGQ
-1794 DGQLQIVLQNTGQ
+1794 DGQLEIVLENTGQ
-1807 INSVN
+1807 INRVN

-1823 NPPQIRVSHPQQYK
+1823 NPPQIRVSHPQQFK

-1845 YMEATGIVKVNDIK
+1845 YMEATGIIEVNDIK
-1859 ITSQRNTYICGKI
+1859 VTSQRFTYICGKI

-1914 INDTPE
+1914 VNDAPE

-1932 PDNDVYNP
+1932 PDNDTFNP

-1953 ANDPDGNLQWQ
+1953 ANDPDGILKWQ

-1977 FVTSIALDQEQRI
+1977 YVTSIALDQEQRI

-2072 KQIPTVGGRVVNPTM
+2072 KQVPTVGGRVVNPRM

-2093 AIIVAWDI
+2093 AVIVVWDI
-2101 FNSAASKYDKIQV
+2101 FNSAASKYDKINV
-2114 NKFLLSTAQTTWE
+2114 SKFLLSKAQTEWE

-2158 DVIEAQN
+2158 DVIESQN
-2165 QRYSVISY
+2165 QRYAVISY

-2178 TLLYQTKVDDTA
+2178 TLLYQTKIDDTA

-2196 TNHALDNSGDTVLA
+2196 YTHALDNSGDTIIA
-2210 VNRQQSDQLVSWRM
+2210 ANRQLSDQLVSWRM
-2224 GNSANPVEDTTKQQL
+2224 GNAANPVEDTTKQEL
-2239 GTYNYFS
+2239 GTYNYYS
-2246 QSDVTHDAA
+2246 QSDITHDAV
-2255 VYKFDGG
+2255 VYKFGTG

-2273 IADLGLTPLEWSGR
+2273 IADLGLTPIEWSGR
-2287 MWMSMNTTA
+2287 MWMSMNTTV
-2296 WNTAHEPTLL
+2296 WGTAHEPTLL
-2306 HFGDATNTNSITA
+2306 HVNDATNTNSITA
-2319 TINGDNTDPDY
+2319 TIQGDSTDPDY

-2355 AAAWVHITVQKRQE
+2355 SGAWVHVAVQKRQE

-2378 FVGGNQQ
+2378 FIGGNQQ
-2385 ISYQSTT
+2385 VSYQSTT
-2392 DVALDDVVICGPV
+2392 DVALDDVVICGP
-2405 SAPTVANSFRG
+2405 SSPPTTSNSFRG
-2416 NIDDFVLDDA
+2416 NIDDFVLDDV
-2426 APYSGTSY
+2426 APYPGTSY

-2452 IKFDRAHTQRAA
+2452 IKFDRAHTQRAS
-2464 YTLTGLSNYSNI
+2464 YTLTGLNKHSTI
-2476 AFTDHTIGMTWT
+2476 AFTDHTIGMNWNSITT
-2488 SVSSGAISTWLE
+2488 GAISEWSE

-2510 SQTFSTLIP
+2510 SQTFSTMIP

-2542 GKRLIISADVIP
+2542 GKRLVISADVIP
-2554 KFYMRDALYQKIDN
+2554 KFYIRDALYQKVDN
-2568 VQEFTFTQPLKL
+2568 VLELTFNQDVKL
-2580 TQYSIL
+2580 TKYSIL
-2586 QQFNNVGTTTAFAT
+2586 QQFNNLGTTTAFAT
-2600 ITEVPVGSLR
+2600 ITEIPAGTLQNPGVG
-2610 SPGIGT
+2610 T
-2616 TYRVGK
+2616 KYRVGK
-2622 IYGTFNNTDRFR
+2622 VFGTFNTTDRFR
-2634 TTTLGGDV
+2634 TTASPADV
-2642 NQIEGTYFDTNEE
+2642 NQIEGTYFDTIEE
-2655 ESPWVASTAYAQ
+2655 ESPWQAGTAYAQ

-2686 GTIAPQHNNGVVSDG
+2686 GTIAPQHNTGVVSDG

-2707 IDDAGKFTVDLTEHP
+2707 IDDAGKFTVDLTQHP
-2722 FPRPEFTGLDM
+2722 YPRPQYTGLDM

-2747 VWYKLNVYQVAVGG
+2747 VWYRLNVYEVAAGG
-2761 GGVTTPTPP
+2761 GGVTTAVPP
-2770 THTTGDVSDGTVT
+2770 THTTGDVSDGQVT
-2783 WSFVETNEAISQYT
+2783 WSHIATSEAISLKT
-2797 RLMPYDQGN
+2797 RLMGYDQGN
-2806 NYSIQI
+2806 NYSIEI
-2812 LEVQP
+2812 LEVHP
-2817 GSNFIPNDVVSVNN
+2817 GSNFIPNDVVSVNTN
-2831 GNITLAADEKS
+2831 NITLAEDEKS
-2842 VEISGFASVSK
+2842 VEISGFASVKK

-2863 ILLASSVRTDKVY
+2863 IIMTGSVRTDKVY
-2876 CTSNSPH
+2876 FTSNTPH
-2883 FYKEGEI
+2883 FYKANDI
-2890 IFAEG
+2890 LFTEG
-2895 FSGAQYNGS
+2895 FQGNQFNGS
-2904 FFIDDVI
+2904 FFVDDVI
-2911 GSREFTFGIR
+2911 GSREFTLGIR
-2921 DTAVSDPTFVNNG
+2921 AAAVSDPAFVNNG
-2934 IANVN
+2934 IQNVN
-2939 IYAKH
+2939 VYAKH
-2944 PTLIFTRNHQYNF
+2944 PTLLFTRNHQYNF
-2957 ELSDPSNFGYYL
+2957 DVGDPSNFGYYL

-2994 AGAGSSTPFV
+2994 AGAGAGNPFV

-3018 FDPSRTGSNS
+3018 FDPSRTGANS

-3070 AEIGSDDQGNEYSYY
+3070 AEIGANDQGQEYSFY

-3090 RAVGPINTIK
+3090 RAVGPINSIK

-3127 VVDGGTEYAPG
+3127 INDGGTEYAPG

-3148 GEGGKVTVTVLPDDE
+3148 GEGGKVTVTVTPDEE
-3163 TGSGAISSVA
+3163 TGSGAISLVQ
-3173 VADPGKGYTIASV
+3173 VADPGKGYTVASV
-3186 DIDAITGILGP
+3186 DIDAIPGILGP
-3197 TLSGSGGSVSV
+3197 TLSGSGGSVTV
-3208 NIPSEGTGASVFL
+3208 VIPSEGSGASVFL
-3221 TGRNIGKIKRL
+3221 TGKNIGKIKRL

-3266 EIKITDPGAG
+3266 EIKIIDPGAG

-3284 IDGGGGQGADA
+3284 IEGGGGEGADA

-3302 RLNEIIIK
+3302 RLSEIIIK
-3310 NPGAGYSSEPVVTLK
+3310 NPGAGYSSEPTVTLK

-3375 TALIAGQV
+3375 TSLVAGQI
-3383 YYAIAGQANS
+3383 YYAIAGQQNS
-3393 LESDQIRFGLTL
+3393 LESDQIRFALTL
-3405 QSAQAGDYITFLT
+3405 QAAQAGDYITFLT

-3433 KAEAVVAT
+3433 RAEAVVET
-3441 SRFLEGEEVFQ
+3441 SRFLEGEEVYQ
-3452 GSAVELSSATG
+3452 GSAVELASATG

-3484 GDWKVGEKVTG
+3484 GDWQVGEKVTG

-3509 ARGVLNIGSLTKTPG
+3509 ARGVLNIGSLTRTPG

-3549 SYVVKSE
+3549 SYVIKSE
-3556 IPITKWKTQ
+3556 IPITEWKTQ
-3565 ILENNHPAGFQ
+3565 ILENNHPAGFNM
-3576 LFGQLQLV
+3576 FGQLQLV

-3655 SPQFNGIDKQ
+3655 APQFNGIDKS

-3670 EGEQVIVQQNQLL
+3670 EGEQVIVQQNQLM

-3693 GVSYTIVGGQIVFG
+3693 GVSYSIVGGNIVFA

-3725 TVIYRIELY
+3725 TPIYRIELY
-3734 SGQAGPANFGI
+3734 SGQAGTPNFGI
-3745 FPTLGQQVQGKDSDV
+3745 FPTLGQQVQGADSDV
-3760 IATVIDSGTTHIDV
+3760 VATVIDSGTSHIDV

-3781 FNLNEEII
+3781 FNLNEEIT
-3789 RGTLFSGLILSVTAI
+3789 RGTLFSALIQSVTQL
-3804 NSDTIFQFGESITN
+3804 NSNTIFEFGESITN

-3824 IIEETNIDAQG
+3824 IIEETNIDDDG
-3835 GVTDS
+3835 NVTDD
-3840 IVVSKTSGTAR
+3840 IVVSKTSGTAQ

-3863 FVYSASSKIAGQI
+3863 FVYSAKSKIAGQI

-3918 IIDNISQSSI
+3918 ILDNISQSSI

-3937 SRINADF
+3937 NRINDDF

-3953 EVEYTQLTGGAFSEG
+3953 EVKYTQLTGGNFQEG
-3968 DIVINNR
+3968 DLVINNR
-3975 ANYGNPTS
+3975 ANYGNPVS
-3983 VFHGVATNRFKD
+3983 VFHGVAANRFKD
-3995 ASAMILGNKDQIVD
+3995 ASAMILGNKQQIID
-4009 FAEAEIAVKHPR
+4009 FAEAEIAVRHPR

-4027 IITNSWSRYSDAY
+4027 VITNSWSRYSDAY
-4040 RLIQKNKSYIANKA
+4040 RLIQRNKEYIANKA

-4066 VPDPNK
+4066 VPDPSK
-4072 CIRDLELYIDAISI
+4072 CIRDLELYIDAISV

-4100 QKYFDVSGNFVYVN
+4100 QKYFDVNGNFVYVN

-4128 DMMKLAIVNQLTAS
+4128 DLMKLAITNNLTTN
-4142 FTAPAGQPN
+4142 FVAPSGQPN
-4151 AGITY
+4151 GGVTFI
-4156 VPWSEVDHGGYDGNG
+4156 PWSEIDHGGYDGNG
-4171 ITADPSPND
+4171 INPDPSPND

-4185 GANQSNNGTDNCTDV
+4185 GANQSNNNTDNCTDV
-4200 QAAITTLYDVVDE
+4200 QAAITTLYEVVDE

-4219 LVDLPDESLGTYSP
+4219 LADLPDESLGTYSP

-4274 PIANGL
+4274 PITNGL

-4307 YQVNSRTSVT
+4307 YQVNSRVSAN

-4328 GSYSGGEDDL
+4328 GPYSGGEADL
-4338 QEFDVSDAVY
+4338 EEFDVSAAVY
-4348 TPANGQ
+4348 TPSNGQ
-4354 MVLTIGTHT
+4354 LVLTIGTHT
-4363 LTTSDTV
+4363 LTTSDTIK
-4370 TVRPHSL
+4370 VRPHSL
-4377 VFTCDAD
+4377 KFTCDAD
-4384 NDASFHAY
+4384 GDRTFHDY
-4392 PRAGDPAFNTPLAIS
+4392 PRAGDPAFNTAVAIT
-4407 AETGTTITVNVGAS
+4407 ATTGTTITVNIGAS

-4429 AATYNPATGDMELT
+4429 GATYNPATGDMELT

-4449 EINDYVNIT
+4449 EINDYVTIAD
-4458 NDSLVFTCDMDANAS
+4458 DSLTFTCAMDSNGS
-4473 THTYPRSTDPAAGR
+4473 NHTYPRSTDPASGK
-4487 RLFIHG
+4487 RLFIH
-4493 ATATTITVNV
+4493 AVTATTITVNV

-4513 HTFVSASANS
+4513 HTFVSASANA

-4531 HAFVKALD
+4531 HQFISALP

-4546 GTTAEY
+4546 GTTAKY
-4552 FDPNYYSGRNET
+4552 FDPNYYSGRNES
-4564 IQNCANVQAY
+4564 IQNCADVQAY

-4613 TKIAYKDRAGGL
+4613 TKIAYKDSEGGL
-4625 FIVGDNITGVT
+4625 FIVGDTITGVT
-4636 SGAQFEAIGSNSGLK
+4636 SGATFEAIGSNSGLK

-4656 SVTGSFQDGEY
+4656 QVTGTFQDGEY
-4667 VTNSTTA
+4667 ITNSTLA
-4674 NQNGVSLSVIEK
+4674 NQNNVTQSVVTK
-4686 YKRLSGTKS
+4686 YKRLSGSKS
-4695 IKFPATGY
+4695 VRFPSNGY
-4703 LVTKDSYDF
+4703 LVTRDSYDF

-4721 VQGWVR
+4721 IQGWFR

-4742 LSASSGLRITLQTSG
+4742 LSATSGLRITLQTSG

-4781 IAVVRTTSV
+4781 VALVRESSV

-4797 VQVGGNYADTND
+4797 TQVGGNYADTND
-4809 YGYAAIYIGADFN
+4809 YGYAAIYVGSDFN

-4828 GYMDNVVVKNGESD
+4828 GYMDNVVVKNGQSD
-4842 FNTGFVP
+4842 FNTTFVP
-4849 PSQINYANQYVMFGL
+4849 PTQIDYNNQYVKFGL

-4876 TYAIYT
+4876 TYATYT

-4890 VKELNYDQN
+4890 VKELNYDLN

-4908 GRSDH
+4908 GRAVQ

-4918 IIDLNAAW
+4918 IIDLNASW
-4926 IAEEAVGRMQAA
+4926 IAEEAVGRMKAA
-4938 FPDFTIPGNNMAE
+4938 FPDFNIPGDAMD
-4951 GSYGGT
+4951 GSSYTGT
-4957 NVCIR
+4957 DYCIR

-5001 GGEILQT
+5001 GNEILQT

-5032 TYTNRLRL
+5032 TYTSRLRI
-5040 PNNFSSPASQS
+5040 PNNFASPASQS
-5051 IQDEF
+5051 VQDEF
-5056 DQLGREVLE
+5056 DLLGREVLE
-5065 VLAPNPDIFRDSGV
+5065 VLAPNPDIFRDTGV

-5084 RDYIAEE
+5084 RNYIAEE
-5091 VAGYILDKYEVEING
+5091 TAGYILDKYEINLNG
-5106 TDTQF
+5106 TETQF

-5125 VKQFILPAV
+5125 VKDFILPAV
-5134 IADLCTGGTYNVEA
+5134 IADLCTGGTYQTEA
-5148 VIDKY
+5148 VIDQY
-5153 LDDQDNILHVEHEL
+5153 LDSQNNILHVEHEL

-5176 AKYLTQKAANNLLLS
+5176 AKMLAQKAGNNLLLS
-5191 PGEVSGDFGIP
+5191 PGEVAADLGAP
-5202 AWTQD
+5202 AWAQD
-5207 DYHAPVFTAR
+5207 DYHTPLFTAR
-5217 ASFRDVTITIDDE
+5217 GAYRDATITIDDE

-5243 KDATNAL
+5243 KDATNAI
-5250 KTNMD
+5250 KANID

-5260 AVETMNDMSKFAA
+5260 AVETMNDMSKYAQFK
-5273 FQIKGG
+5273 IKGG

-5286 VKDILNAMVHDLNY
+5286 VKDILNALIHDLNY
-5300 NCNEKTWDAASLYVE
+5300 NCNERTWDAANLYVE
-5315 TENNSL
+5315 PENNSL

-5339 DIATVTIRNGFGR
+5339 DIATITMRNGFGR

-5357 NDPANIDASSYES
+5357 NDPNSVDASTYEA
-5370 NPRAQI
+5370 NPKEQI

-5390 ISEQAVKAGT
+5390 IAEQAVSAGV
-5400 TQYSALNING
+5400 TQYPSLNING
-5410 GSSAMWWKEFTP
+5410 GGYGGQQLTP
-5422 TTATYSAAAGV
+5422 TTATYNAANGDM
-5433 LTLTIPNHGLN
+5433 TLTFASAHGLTTSN
-5444 IGEQISIAGMGIT
+5444 RVSIRPDSIG
-5457 FTCSQDSNASLH
+5457 FTCTLDGNQ
-5469 PYPRNTDPVY
+5469 
-5479 EKRIVIVD
+5479 
-5487 ATVDTISV
+5487 
-5495 NVGKS
+5495 
-5500 PAGQQYTHTFV
+5500 
-5511 SAVTGAIRYGWSDG
+5511 VTNY
-5525 GEHFAPTAAA
+5525 
-5535 YNASSGDMVLTIPNH
+5535 
-5550 SFNVG
+5550 
-5555 NRMSIAT
+5555 
-5562 DSLVFTCSQDANGS
+5562 
-5576 EHSYPR
+5576 YPR
-5582 KGDPAYGTTVAITA
+5582 KGDPAYGTSRAITA
-5596 IGTTTKTV
+5596 VT
-5604 GSAAYDAVSGLMTI
+5604 
-5618 NTVGAHGLSTG
+5618 
-5629 NRIKIATDS
+5629 
-5638 LTFTCTKDGNATNHA
+5638 
-5653 YPRSTDPA
+5653 
-5661 ADKWLIVSVVDSD
+5661 SD
-5674 TFTCYVGVAANADQ
+5674 TIT
-5688 YTHAF
+5688 
-5693 VSAAAGAVIKQDS
+5693 I
-5706 QVTVNVGASPAGQQY
+5706 NVGASPAGEQY
-5721 THTFVRS
+5721 THTFVEAH
-5728 TPDSLTSAG
+5728 TGAVVVNG

-5760 DNWINWVSEFYTTYS
+5760 DNWINWVSEFYTTYG

-5783 LATEVNWILT
+5783 QATETNWILE
-5793 ETKRLVKRAIR
+5793 ETKRLVKRAMR
-5804 GQIISNVASYGG
+5804 GQIINNVASYSGG
-5816 SLEADGSQSFSEA
+5816 VQTFANA
-5829 VPKPTTVLRNS
+5829 VPKPITALRNS
-5840 TSDLGIDIGSGYNN
+5840 TPDGGITLGGDYNN
-5854 LVTRTFTNGTIDILN
+5854 IVTRTFTNGTINIQN
-5869 QANSATGMTRDE
+5869 APASATGMTRDE
-5881 DMVCSCVTVLPTG
+5881 DLVCSCVTVLPSG
-5894 TPADGVLW
+5894 TPTDGVLW
-5902 EGGGSGRGSHL
+5902 EGGDAAIGSFL

-5927 NGSNSYAGGASTA
+5927 NGANSYSGGASTTS
-5940 ADAGLALLD
+5940 DNGLALLD
-5949 VQISTLSDY
+5949 VQISSLSDY
-5958 FDGAQHEITWEIRI
+5958 FDGGQHEITWEIRI
-5972 GGTAAAGS
+5972 GGTVAAGA
-5980 GRVKLWIDGNLIGES
+5980 GRVRLFIDGNEIGQAQ
-5995 STPGLNVGLGEAAG
+5995 TPGLNVGLAEASG
-6009 QWSGGD
+6009 SWSGGN
-6015 VGGFAA
+6015 VGGFGATA
-6021 SSGSSVPVGES
+6021 GSVPNGEP
-6032 TTAWAYTTSDLT
+6032 TAAWAYTTSDLS
-6044 YYRSRLVDPDYT
+6044 YYRSRLVDPTYT
-6056 GSESD
+6056 GQESD
-6061 DVATEIDT
+6061 VVATEIDT
-6069 LMALVTDAISNPATV
+6069 LMALVTDAISNPGNVAN
-6084 MSRTSTLPMIWP
+6084 RTSTLPKIWP
-6096 IKYTPEIGVRDMG
+6096 VKYTPEIAVRDTT
-6109 LTYDQSAS
+6109 LTFDSSAA
-6117 EWNETCAEVASAIDT
+6117 EWNQTCAEVASAIDT
-6132 LIEIYIDTIEQ
+6132 LLEIYIDTIEQ
-6143 AANSNVNRL
+6143 AANSNTNAL
-6152 DSIVRTTRLDA
+6152 AGITRTTRA
-6163 YTNTQY
+6163 SQYTNTAY

-6183 LFGIMSD
+6183 LFDLMSD
-6190 TLGAGFNTDRV
+6190 TLGAGFNTDKT
-6201 IANMLLFNKDAI
+6201 IANMILFNKDAI

-6219 VTVAYYGTTEMTVD
+6219 ETLAYYGSTDMTVD
-6233 FCADIVKAV
+6233 FCADIVKAI

-6247 TGGNAGAFRLV
+6247 TGGNAGGFRLV

-6282 NTRVREYIKSVL
+6282 TTRVREYVKSVL

-6301 GWATYDTYE
+6301 GWNTYNTYQL
-6310 MGILGRL
+6310 GLNGRL
-6317 DYNREASEFIIDS
+6317 DYNREGSEFIIDS
-6330 SLNSIEY
+6330 SINPVEY
-6337 SLETSN
+6337 ALETSK
-6343 FPTEGTVTWV
+6343 FPTEGSVTWV
-6353 PSSDAVNISNK
+6353 PSTDAVNISTK

-6384 PVGFDRAEYRV
+6384 PVGFDRAEYRI

-6415 ETSVAAFTTQTYWYV
+6415 ETSVQAFAGQSYWYV

-6445 HDGRFRKVEV
+6445 HDGRFRRVEV
-6455 DTNNTGQQIFSIVR
+6455 DTTNTGQQIFSVVR
-6469 RTGIARQT
+6469 RSGINRTA
-6477 PLFPADP
+6477 PKYPSDP

-6505 SSSEVGS
+6505 SSSEIGS
-6512 ISLNQAEI
+6512 VSLNQAEI
-6520 NRLYTRFELNNVSTN
+6520 NRIFTRYELDNVSQN
-6535 LGVYENFINGEVI
+6535 LGVYENFINGEVV
-6548 RVNGNPVINGQCIQT
+6548 RVQGNSAINGRILQT
-6563 GKTNSDGTNFLNLIS
+6563 GKTNVDGENFVNLIT
-6578 VAGVINVGDTL
+6578 VAGVINVGAVL
-6589 VGDDSGTTAD
+6589 VGDDSGTTAE
-6599 VVSFDSRMLI
+6599 VTSFDSRMLI
-6609 NVERG
+6609 NVEKG
-6614 SFAQGDWL
+6614 AFAQGDWL
-6622 FDKASAVEA
+6622 FDKDSAVEA
-6631 YANGYL
+6631 YAETYS

-6666 IIYGSVTDYILEI
+6666 VIYGSVTDYILEV

-6685 QIQLNQYIHGTN
+6685 QIQLNQYVHGTN
-6697 IYQLELGTAIIDT
+6697 VYQLELGPAIIDT

-6718 GDEIVLLQGTT
+6718 GDEVVLLQGTT

-6740 EYINGVN
+6740 QYINGL
-6747 VDPSDP
+6747 DITDSSDP
-6753 IYGIHRLFIG
+6753 NYQIHRLFIG
-6763 NLIPV
+6763 NLIDV
-6768 GTGTDISDVTTGANN
+6768 GTGEPISAVTQPANN

-6798 NVVSYTDTAYN
+6798 NVTSYTDTGYT
-6809 SYGRVAAIDQ
+6809 SYGRVAAIEQ
-6819 QGITATVWL
+6819 SGITATIWL
-6828 ENVKGDFLNNMTL
+6828 ENAQGAFVDNMSI
-6841 ISDYGWGGVVSKAR
+6841 ISDYGWGGAVSKAR

-6868 DGSQT
+6868 DGAQT

-7087 LNTALLTNSGDGYTS
+7087 LTTATLTNPGDGYTS

-7127 DVKTPGVSY
+7127 DVKNPGVSY
-7136 LQPLVEIDNI
+7136 QQPIVQIDNT

-7160 GGRDIYNADE
+7160 GGRDIYDSSE
-7170 AIDGDTTTITPGAI
+7170 SGGEGGVTIDPGTI
-7184 AINQDPVNVTVNQ
+7184 AITQDPVNVTVNQ

-7222 EYGTQTWTNI
+7222 EYGTTTWSNI
-7232 IGANQSTYNTNNA
+7232 IGANQATYNTSDA

-7278 ATVISNFTPDQI
+7278 ATVISNFSPVQI

>member
-1 MPHKNIN
+1 MPTKNIN
-8 ISDRVANQLPEFIRE
+8 ISDRVENQLPEFIRE
-23 EDQQFVDFLFQYY
+23 EDRQFVDFLFQYY

-49 NNLLGYLDLDSY
+49 NNLLSYLDLDSY
-61 TSDELSNDTLLLSDI
+61 TSDELSRDTLLLNDI
-76 GLNDKTIRI
+76 GINDKTIRI
-85 EAIDGF
+85 ESIDGF
-91 KATDGSIKI
+91 KETDGSIMI

-107 ETVTRGPDAIVTP
+107 ESVTRGPDAIITP
-120 GVSPGQFDKKKQQL
+120 GVSPDQFDKKKQQL
-134 ENPFQLFDGTQNKFA
+134 ENPFNLFDGERKNFP

-157 NPPSVDHLIVIVY
+157 RPPSAEHLIVITY

-176 GTDYFLE
+176 GIDYFVE
-183 GDEIRFAVA
+183 GDEIRFQVA
-192 PRERSGADDSAFTQI
+192 PRARSGADDSQFTQI
-207 IYLVGY
+207 TYLVGY
-213 ADQTIVTT
+213 ADQTVVTT
-221 DAIPYEEYQS
+221 DSIDFTEYQG

-261 EPYTDYTVYGS
+261 EVYTDYTVF
-272 EIIFRFPLGAAD
+272 EDQVVFRFPLGAAD

-296 NFGSGASA
+296 SFGSGASA
-304 VVSVDNLGQVDR
+304 VVSVDENGLVDR

-325 YRLEFAPKVVVQ
+325 YRIDFAPKVTIQ
-337 HSEGVGATAKSLVSG
+337 HNNGKGATAKTLVSG
-352 IKNINLIDGG
+352 IKDINLIDGG

-367 YNPPLALVGAP
+367 YNPPIAIVGAP

-392 TTGQVDSL
+392 ESGQVDTL

-409 DFIPAISFAN
+409 DFIPAISFVN

-429 IDSEGRVNIDSIAVE
+429 IDSEGRVNIDSIVVE

-483 VITNRGRGYV
+483 VITNRGRGYL
-493 TPPRARIIQ
+493 TPPRAKIIQ

-507 VLDVTVASGNVTNIE
+507 VLDVTVASGAVTNIE
-522 MLTGGNGYTDA
+522 MLTGGKGYTDA

-542 KDPYGDPIGGIG
+542 KDSYGDPIGGTG
-554 ATAAATIFN
+554 ATAVATIFN
-563 GQITDINITN
+563 GEITDINITN
-573 FGTGYSETEPPKIYI
+573 FGTGYSSTEPPKIYI

-603 ELTGYEIIERG
+603 ELTGYEIIEKG
-614 SGYSPSAFL
+614 LGYSPSAFL
-623 GCSRGVSGAVGYDN
+623 ECSRGVSGAVSYDN
-637 LHNEIYAGEAALRQS
+637 LHNEVYAGEASLRQS
-652 THPAASTVIN
+652 THHEASTVIN
-662 LDSLFIREVF
+662 LDSLFIKEVF

-690 NPVQVIKSITDF
+690 NPVQVIKSISDF

-723 VEIYYPRDEI
+723 VDIYYPRDEI
-733 IAPSAATWVVD
+733 ISPSAATWVVD

-751 ISGDPVNLIDSQL
+751 IEGDPANLIDSQL
-764 IQYTDP
+764 IQYADD
-770 VDLNVKAAEA
+770 VDLNVKAANA

-792 DTIYELAISEETLS
+792 DTIYELAISEETLT

-821 TTDGQIITVDS
+821 STDGQIITVDS

-846 DVETAQY
+846 DQEIVQY

-866 SQNGVVED
+866 SKNGVVED

-881 YSDIFVYVNQ
+881 FSDIFVYTNF
-891 GTSNECKLRV
+891 GTDRECKLRV

-911 LEDTGSYY
+911 LNDTGSYY

-951 VNTVT
+951 VNSVT

-1002 TLQFT
+1002 EFQFT

-1026 DLNRGKSDVNS
+1026 DLNRGKSNVNS
-1037 INSVVSEFT
+1037 INNVVSEFT
-1046 TNIQNSFFNDEYV
+1046 TNIQNSFFNDDYV

-1080 PGNQRKLLRFPRLV
+1080 PGNQRKLLRFPRVV
-1094 QTISERQDIS
+1094 QTISERQDIA
-1104 ANTSIGAWVNGV
+1104 ANSSIGAWVNGV

-1121 KSGDFVRF
+1121 KSGSFVRF
-1129 GPLTGITVTNTGQ
+1129 GPLTGITVTNSGQ
-1142 DYDAGNK
+1142 DYDAGSK
-1149 PALEITGG
+1149 PALEITEG

-1171 LTSFDVTE
+1171 LTSFVVTE
-1179 QGSGYLESPLVSI
+1179 QGSGYTESPLVSI

-1201 AQAIVTGGRVTRIL
+1201 AQAVVTGGRVTRIL

-1227 SVSVTGGGGSGA
+1227 SVSITGGGGQGA
-1239 LAKANVR
+1239 EATANVR
-1246 GPIQSVSITAN
+1246 GPIQGVTLTSG
-1257 GSGYTDLPDIRVN
+1257 GSGYTALPKVRVN

-1300 APTIIINGDGFGA
+1300 APEIVINGDGFGA
-1313 IARAVIGTIGEDKG
+1313 IARAIIGTIGEDKG

-1362 VFEWNKNLQYD
+1362 VFEWNRNLQYD
-1373 LANNYDGARG
+1373 LVNKYDNARG
-1383 YVFTGRNNQ
+1383 YVFTGLNNQ

-1417 AVTQQFQEV
+1417 PVTQQFQEV

-1469 LKDNVVYDLATNPN
+1469 LKDNVVFDAATNPN
-1483 PARID
+1483 PARVD
-1488 GPSLATYPAGSFVAD
+1488 GPELSTYPAGSFVAD
-1503 YEYDFQSGDLDNYNG
+1503 YTYDFQSGDLDNYNG
-1518 RFCKSPQYPDGTYA
+1518 RFCKTPQYPDGTYA

-1552 PQFNSLPDPWNFTQ
+1552 PQFNSLPDNWNFAQ
-1566 GATQENIPQGVVRY
+1566 GATQENIPQNVVRY

-1610 LIFEVQDS
+1610 IIFEIQDS

-1648 QVSAESRVDIEVETT
+1648 QVSEESRVDIEVETT

-1680 VSYQVN
+1680 ESYQVD
-1686 DTIFFDDGD
+1686 DTIFFDNTD
-1695 TGGFGASAFIE
+1695 TGGFGASALIE
-1706 SVKGQVIQSYS
+1706 SVKGQKINSYT

-1728 ITTSA
+1728 IVTNE

-1771 SQSGSGYNEDIPPT
+1771 SQVGVGYNEDIPPT
-1785 FELITSAGQ
+1785 FELITSSGQ
-1794 DGQLQIVLQNTGQ
+1794 DGQLQIVLENTGQ
-1807 INSVN
+1807 INKVN

-1823 NPPQIRVSHPQQYK
+1823 NPPQIRVSHPQQFK

-1845 YMEATGIVKVNDIK
+1845 YMEATGIIEVNDIK
-1859 ITSQRNTYICGKI
+1859 VTSQRNTYICGKI
-1872 TETDG
+1872 TEADG

-1901 NANQKRAEFLKMV
+1901 NANQKRAEFIKMV
-1914 INDTPE
+1914 VNDAPE

-1932 PDNDVYNP
+1932 PDNDTFNP

-1953 ANDPDGNLQWQ
+1953 ANDPDGILKWQ

-1977 FVTSIALDQEQRI
+1977 YVTSIALDQEQRI

-2037 ISDDRFFFIGVN
+2037 ISDDRFFFVGVN

-2072 KQIPTVGGRVVNPTM
+2072 RQVPTVGGRVVNPRM
-2087 TMDDYG
+2087 IKDDYG
-2093 AIIVAWDI
+2093 AIIVIWDI

-2114 NKFLLSTAQTTWE
+2114 NKFLLSTAKTTWD

-2158 DVIEAQN
+2158 DVTESQN
-2165 QRYSVISY
+2165 QRYVVISY

-2178 TLLYQTKVDDTA
+2178 TLLHQTKIDDTA

-2196 TNHALDNSGDTVLA
+2196 SIHALDNSGDTILA

-2224 GNSANPVEDTTKQQL
+2224 GNQANPVEDTTKQEL
-2239 GTYNYFS
+2239 GTYNYFN
-2246 QSDVTHDAA
+2246 QSENVFDSV
-2255 VYKFDGG
+2255 VYKFGNG

-2273 IADLGLTPLEWSGR
+2273 IADLGLSPIEWSGR
-2287 MWMSMNTTA
+2287 MWMSMQTAA

-2306 HFGDATNTNSITA
+2306 HVNDASNTNSITA
-2319 TINGDNTDPDY
+2319 TIQGDPTDPDY

-2337 NGTQVASS
+2337 NNTQVASS

-2355 AAAWVHITVQKRQE
+2355 AGAWVHVTVQKRQE

-2378 FVGGNQQ
+2378 FIGGNQQ
-2385 ISYQSTT
+2385 VSFQSTT
-2392 DVALDDVVICGPV
+2392 DVALDDVVICGP
-2405 SAPTVANSFRG
+2405 SSPPNASNSFRG

-2426 APYSGTSY
+2426 APYPGTSY
-2434 TVPTSEI
+2434 TVPTAEI

-2452 IKFDRAHTQRAA
+2452 IKFDREHTQRGS
-2464 YTLTGLSNYSNI
+2464 YTLTGLNKHSTI
-2476 AFTDHTIGMTWT
+2476 EFVDHSIGMTWA
-2488 SVSSGAISTWLE
+2488 SVSTPAISAWNE

-2510 SQTFSTLIP
+2510 SQTFATLIP

-2542 GKRLIISADVIP
+2542 GKRLVISADVIP
-2554 KFYMRDALYQKIDN
+2554 KFYIRDALYQKVDN
-2568 VQEFTFTQPLKL
+2568 VQELTFNQPVKL
-2580 TQYSIL
+2580 TKYSIL
-2586 QQFNNVGTTTAFAT
+2586 QQFNSIGTTSAFAT
-2600 ITEVPVGSLR
+2600 ITEVPEGTLLNPGVG
-2610 SPGIGT
+2610 T
-2616 TYRVGK
+2616 KYRVGK
-2622 IYGTFNNTDRFR
+2622 IFGTFNTTDRFR
-2634 TTTLGGDV
+2634 TTTPGGDI
-2642 NQIEGTYFDTNEE
+2642 NQIEGTYFDTIEE
-2655 ESPWVASTAYAQ
+2655 ESPWQASTAYAQ

-2686 GTIAPQHNNGVVSDG
+2686 GTIAPQHSTGVVSDG

-2707 IDDAGKFTVDLTEHP
+2707 IDEAGKFTVDLTEHP
-2722 FPRPEFTGLDM
+2722 YPRPQFTGLDM

-2747 VWYKLNVYQVAVGG
+2747 VWYKLNVYEVAVGG
-2761 GGVTTPTPP
+2761 GGVTTTTPP
-2770 THTTGDVSDGTVT
+2770 THTSGDVSDGTVT
-2783 WSFVETNEAISQYT
+2783 WSFVKTEEPISLYT
-2797 RLMPYDQGN
+2797 RLMGYDQGN
-2806 NYSIQI
+2806 NYSIEI

-2817 GSNFIPNDVVSVNN
+2817 GSNFIPNDVVSVNAN
-2831 GNITLAADEKS
+2831 NITLAEDEKS
-2842 VEISGFASVSK
+2842 VEISGFASVKK

-2863 ILLASSVRTDKVY
+2863 IIMTGSVRTDKVY
-2876 CTSNSPH
+2876 CTSNTPH
-2883 FYKEGEI
+2883 FYKANDI
-2890 IFAEG
+2890 LFTEG
-2895 FSGAQYNGS
+2895 FSGAQFNGS
-2904 FFIDDVI
+2904 FFVDDVI

-2921 DTAVSDPTFVNNG
+2921 ANAVSEPAFVNNG
-2934 IANVN
+2934 IQNVN

-2944 PTLIFTRNHQYNF
+2944 PTLLFTRNHQYNF
-2957 ELSDPSNFGYYL
+2957 DVSDPSNFGYYL

-2994 AGAGSSTPFV
+2994 AGAGASSPFV

-3018 FDPSRTGSNS
+3018 FDPSRTGDNS
-3028 PVGENSYIDV
+3028 PVGDNSYIDV

-3070 AEIGSDDQGNEYSYY
+3070 AEIGSDDQGNEYSFY
-3085 STTST
+3085 STTSL

-3127 VVDGGTEYAPG
+3127 INDGGTEYAPG
-3138 VYYDVPVAGD
+3138 VYYDVPVLGD
-3148 GEGGKVTVTVLPDDE
+3148 GEGGKVTVTVLLDDE
-3163 TGSGAISSVA
+3163 TGSGAIAEVN
-3173 VADPGKGYTIASV
+3173 VADPGKGYTVASV
-3186 DIDAITGILGP
+3186 DIDAIPGILGP

-3208 NIPSEGTGASVFL
+3208 VIPSEGSGASVFL
-3221 TGRNIGKIKRL
+3221 TGKNIGKIKRL

-3284 IDGGGGQGADA
+3284 IEGGGGQGADA

-3310 NPGAGYSSEPVVTLK
+3310 NPGAGYSSEPTITLK

-3350 AEIQFRAENVGST
+3350 AEVQFRAEDVGST

-3375 TALIAGQV
+3375 TSLVEGQI

-3393 LESDQIRFGLTL
+3393 LESDQIRFALTL
-3405 QSAQAGDYITFLT
+3405 QAAQAGDYITFLT

-3433 KAEAVVAT
+3433 RAEAVVET
-3441 SRFLEGEEVFQ
+3441 SRFLEGEEVYQ
-3452 GSAVELSSATG
+3452 GSAVELASATG

-3484 GDWKVGEKVTG
+3484 GEWKIGEKVTG
-3495 SISKASGV
+3495 SISKASGI

-3509 ARGVLNIGSLTKTPG
+3509 ARGVLNIGSLTRTPG

-3556 IPITKWKTQ
+3556 IPITQWKTQ
-3565 ILENNHPAGFQ
+3565 ILENNHPAGFNM
-3576 LFGQLQLV
+3576 FGQLQLV

-3655 SPQFNGIDKQ
+3655 APLFNGIDKS

-3670 EGEQVIVQQNQLL
+3670 ENEQVIVQQNQLM

-3693 GVSYTIVGGQIVFG
+3693 GVSYTIVGGNIVFA
-3707 EPPKPASRV
+3707 EPPRPASRV
-3716 NYRSLSITP
+3716 NYRSLDITP
-3725 TVIYRIELY
+3725 TPIFRIELY
-3734 SGQAGPANFGI
+3734 SGQAGTPNFGI
-3745 FPTLGQQVQGKDSDV
+3745 FPTLGQQVQGADSDV
-3760 IATVIDSGTTHIDV
+3760 VATVIDSGTSHIDV

-3781 FNLNEEII
+3781 FNLNEEIT
-3789 RGTLFSGLILSVTAI
+3789 RGTLFSGLIQSVTQL

-3824 IIEETNIDAQG
+3824 IIEETNIDDDG
-3835 GVTDS
+3835 NISDR
-3840 IVVSKTSGTAR
+3840 IVVSKTSGTAQ
-3851 FETGIFDLRLNE
+3851 FETGIFDLKLNE
-3863 FVYSASSKIAGQI
+3863 FIYSAKSKIAGQI

-3918 IIDNISQSSI
+3918 ILDNISQSSI
-3928 TPTELYDSA
+3928 TPTELYDSS

-3953 EVEYTQLTGGAFSEG
+3953 EVQYTDLTGGAFSEG

-3975 ANYGNPTS
+3975 ANYGNPVS
-3983 VFHGVATNRFKD
+3983 VYHGVAANRFKD
-3995 ASAMILGNKDQIVD
+3995 ASAMILGNKQQIID
-4009 FAEAEIAVKHPR
+4009 FAEAEIAVRHPR

-4027 IITNSWSRYSDAY
+4027 VITNSWSRYSDAY
-4040 RLIQKNKSYIANKA
+4040 RLIQKNKEYIANKA

-4066 VPDPNK
+4066 VPDPAK

-4100 QKYFDVSGNFVYVN
+4100 QKYFDEGGNFVYVN

-4128 DMMKLAIVNQLTAS
+4128 DMMLLAITNNLTTN
-4142 FTAPAGQPN
+4142 FVAPSGQPN
-4151 AGITY
+4151 AGVTFI
-4156 VPWSEVDHGGYDGNG
+4156 PWSEIDHGGYDGNG

-4185 GANQSNNGTDNCTDV
+4185 GANQSNNGTENCTDV

-4233 GQIKCRRDI
+4233 GQLKCRRDI

-4265 KKYFDAAGA
+4265 KKYFDANGA

-4291 DKAMHLSFQ
+4291 DKAMHLSFR

-4307 YQVNSRTSVT
+4307 YQVNSRVSVN

-4328 GSYSGGEDDL
+4328 GPYSGGEADL
-4338 QEFDVSDAVY
+4338 EEFDVSAAVY
-4348 TPANGQ
+4348 TPSNGQ
-4354 MVLTIGTHT
+4354 LVLTIGTHS
-4363 LTTSDTV
+4363 LTTSDTIK
-4370 TVRPHSL
+4370 VRPHSL
-4377 VFTCDAD
+4377 KFTCDAD
-4384 NDASFHAY
+4384 GDRSFHDY
-4392 PRAGDPAFNTPLAIS
+4392 PRAGDPAFNTAVAIT
-4407 AETGTTITVNVGAS
+4407 ATTGTTITVNIGAS

-4429 AATYNPATGDMELT
+4429 AATYNPATGDMVLN

-4449 EINDYVNIT
+4449 EINDYVTIAD
-4458 NDSLVFTCDMDANAS
+4458 DSLVFTCDMDANAT
-4473 THTYPRSTDPAAGR
+4473 THTYPRSTDPASGR
-4487 RLFIHG
+4487 RLFIH
-4493 ATATTITVNV
+4493 AVTADTITVNV
-4503 AASPADQQYA
+4503 AASPDDQQYA
-4513 HTFVSASANS
+4513 HTFVSASANA

-4531 HAFVKALD
+4531 HQFISALP

-4546 GTTAEY
+4546 GTTARY
-4552 FDPNYYSGRNET
+4552 YDPNYYSGRNES
-4564 IQNCANVQAY
+4564 IQNCADVQAY

-4613 TKIAYKDRAGGL
+4613 TKIAYKDRSGGL
-4625 FIVGDNITGVT
+4625 FIVGDTITGVT
-4636 SGAQFEAIGSNSGLK
+4636 SGATFEAIGSNSGLK

-4656 SVTGSFQDGEY
+4656 AVTGSFQDGEY
-4667 VTNSTTA
+4667 ITNSTLA
-4674 NQNGVSLSVIEK
+4674 NQNSVTQSVVTK
-4686 YKRLSGTKS
+4686 YKRLSGKKS
-4695 IKFPATGY
+4695 IRFPSNGY
-4703 LVTKDSYDF
+4703 LVTRDSYDF

-4721 VQGWVR
+4721 IQGWVR

-4742 LSASSGLRITLQTSG
+4742 LSAASGLRITLQTTG
-4757 AITVYNGTSQ
+4757 AITVFNGTSQ
-4767 LLTGGTLLANNWHH
+4767 LLTGGTLLPNNWHH
-4781 IAVVRTTSV
+4781 IALVRTSSV

-4797 VQVGGNYADTND
+4797 TQVGGNYADTND
-4809 YGYAAIYIGADFN
+4809 YGYAAIYIGSDFN

-4828 GYMDNVVVKNGESD
+4828 GYMDNVVVKNGQSD
-4842 FNTGFVP
+4842 FNSTFVP
-4849 PSQINYANQYVMFGL
+4849 PTQIDYNNQFVKFGL

-4876 TYAIYT
+4876 SYATYT

-4926 IAEEAVGRMQAA
+4926 IAEEAVGRMKAV
-4938 FPDFTIPGNNMAE
+4938 FPDFKIPGDAMD
-4951 GSYGGT
+4951 GSSYTGT
-4957 NVCIR
+4957 DYCIR

-4986 TARTYLEASGKLKHV
+4986 TARTYLEASGKLLHV
-5001 GGEILQT
+5001 GNEILQT
-5008 LYAWDQAFVLCKY
+5008 LYTWDQAFDICKY
-5021 VITTTDTDLTG
+5021 VITTTDTNLRG
-5032 TYTNRLRL
+5032 TYTTRLRI
-5040 PNNFSSPASQS
+5040 PNNFASPASTA
-5051 IQDEF
+5051 IQNEF

-5065 VLAPNPDIFRDSGV
+5065 VLAPNPDIYRDTGV

-5091 VAGYILDKYEVEING
+5091 VSGYILDKYEINLNGVE
-5106 TDTQF
+5106 TQF

-5125 VKQFILPAV
+5125 VKDFILPAV
-5134 IADLCTGGTYNVEA
+5134 IADLCTGGTYQVAE
-5148 VIDKY
+5148 VIDQY
-5153 LDDQDNILHVEHEL
+5153 LDSQDNILHVEHEL

-5176 AKYLTQKAANNLLLS
+5176 AKMLAQKAGNNLLLS
-5191 PGEVSGDFGIP
+5191 PGEVAADLGAPSW
-5202 AWTQD
+5202 AQD
-5207 DYHAPVFTAR
+5207 EYHTPLFTSRGAY
-5217 ASFRDVTITIDDE
+5217 RDNTITIDDE
-5230 GYPQDNV
+5230 GYPQNSV
-5237 SNWNRY
+5237 SNWNRFI
-5243 KDATNAL
+5243 DATDAIKANI
-5250 KTNMD
+5250 D

-5260 AVETMNDMSKFAA
+5260 AVETMNDMSKYAQFK
-5273 FQIKGG
+5273 IKGG
-5279 PVNCTDD
+5279 PVNCVDD
-5286 VKDILNAMVHDLNY
+5286 VKDVLKALIHDLKY
-5300 NCNEKTWDAASLYVE
+5300 NCNERTYDAASLYVE

-5339 DIATVTIRNGFGR
+5339 DIATVTMRNGFGR

-5357 NDPANIDASSYES
+5357 NDPNNIDASTYEA
-5370 NPRAQI
+5370 NPKEQI
-5376 FADCADAIDANIRW
+5376 YADCADAIDANIRW
-5390 ISEQAVKAGT
+5390 IAEQAVSAGT
-5400 TQYSALNING
+5400 TQYPSLAING
-5410 GSSAMWWKEFTP
+5410 GGYGGQELTP
-5422 TTATYSAAAGV
+5422 TTATYNAANGDM
-5433 LTLTIPNHGLN
+5433 TITFASPHGLTTSN
-5444 IGEQISIAGMGIT
+5444 RVSIRPDSIG
-5457 FTCSQDSNASLH
+5457 FTCTLDGNQ
-5469 PYPRNTDPVY
+5469 
-5479 EKRIVIVD
+5479 
-5487 ATVDTISV
+5487 
-5495 NVGKS
+5495 
-5500 PAGQQYTHTFV
+5500 
-5511 SAVTGAIRYGWSDG
+5511 VTNY
-5525 GEHFAPTAAA
+5525 
-5535 YNASSGDMVLTIPNH
+5535 
-5550 SFNVG
+5550 
-5555 NRMSIAT
+5555 
-5562 DSLVFTCSQDANGS
+5562 
-5576 EHSYPR
+5576 YPR
-5582 KGDPAYGTTVAITA
+5582 KGDPAYGTSRTI
-5596 IGTTTKTV
+5596 
-5604 GSAAYDAVSGLMTI
+5604 SAVT
-5618 NTVGAHGLSTG
+5618 
-5629 NRIKIATDS
+5629 
-5638 LTFTCTKDGNATNHA
+5638 
-5653 YPRSTDPA
+5653 
-5661 ADKWLIVSVVDSD
+5661 SD
-5674 TFTCYVGVAANADQ
+5674 TIT
-5688 YTHAF
+5688 
-5693 VSAAAGAVIKQDS
+5693 I
-5706 QVTVNVGASPAGQQY
+5706 NVGASPAGEQY
-5721 THTFVRS
+5721 VHTFVEAH
-5728 TPDSLTSAG
+5728 TGAVVVNG

-5760 DNWINWVSEFYTTYS
+5760 DNWINWVSEFYTTYG

-5783 LATEVNWILT
+5783 QATETNWILN
-5793 ETKRLVKRAIR
+5793 EAKRLVKRAMR
-5804 GQIISNVASYGG
+5804 GQIITNVASYSGG
-5816 SLEADGSQSFSEA
+5816 VQTFSDA
-5829 VPKPTTVLRNS
+5829 VPKPITTLVNS
-5840 TSDLGIDIGSGYNN
+5840 TPDDGIQLGGSYNN
-5854 LVTRTFTNGTIDILN
+5854 IVTRTFTNGTNNI
-5869 QANSATGMTRDE
+5869 ASGSASATGITNDE
-5881 DMVCSCVTVLPTG
+5881 DLVCSCVTVLPAG
-5894 TPADGVLW
+5894 TPSDGVLW
-5902 EGGGSGRGSHL
+5902 ELGGNGAGAFL

-5927 NGSNSYAGGASTA
+5927 NGANSYSGGASTA
-5940 ADAGLALLD
+5940 SDNGLALLD
-5949 VQISTLSDY
+5949 VQVSSLSDY
-5958 FDGAQHEITWEIRI
+5958 FDGGEHEITWEIRI
-5972 GGTAAAGS
+5972 GGTVASGN
-5980 GRVKLWIDGNLIGES
+5980 GRVRLWIDGNEIGDA
-5995 STPGLNVGLGEAAG
+5995 STPGLNVGLFEAGGLLAG
-6009 QWSGGD
+6009 SEP
-6015 VGGFAA
+6015 GGFGTV
-6021 SSGSSVPVGES
+6021 STGSTVPQGEP
-6032 TTAWAYTTSDLT
+6032 TAAWAYSTGDMS
-6044 YYRSRLVDPDYT
+6044 YYRGRQVDPSYT

-6061 DVATEIDT
+6061 VVATEIDD
-6069 LMALVTDAISNPATV
+6069 LMALVTDAISNPSNVAN
-6084 MSRTSTLPMIWP
+6084 RTSTLPTIWP
-6096 IKYTPEIGVRDMG
+6096 VKYTPEVAVRD
-6109 LTYDQSAS
+6109 TTVTFDSAAA
-6117 EWNETCAEVASAIDT
+6117 EWNQTCAEVASGIDT
-6132 LIEIYIDTIEQ
+6132 LLEIYIDTIEN
-6143 AANSNVNRL
+6143 AANNNTNHL
-6152 DSIVRTTRLDA
+6152 NSIVRTSRSDA
-6163 YTNTQY
+6163 YTNTAY

-6183 LFGIMSD
+6183 LFDIMSD
-6190 TLGAGFNTDRV
+6190 TLGAGFNTDKV

-6213 AQRAYD
+6213 AQRAFD
-6219 VTVAYYGTTEMTVD
+6219 TTLQYYGTTNMTVD
-6233 FCADIVKAV
+6233 FCSDIVKAI
-6242 RYDMI
+6242 RYDLI
-6247 TGGNAGAFRLV
+6247 TSGNAGGFRLV

-6282 NTRVREYIKSVL
+6282 TTRVREYVKSVL
-6294 YQLTEDP
+6294 YQISEDP
-6301 GWATYDTYE
+6301 GWAAYNTYQL
-6310 MGILGRL
+6310 GINGRL

-6330 SLNSIEY
+6330 SINPVEY
-6337 SLETSN
+6337 ALETSN
-6343 FPTEGTVTWV
+6343 FPTEGSVTWV
-6353 PSSDAVNISNK
+6353 PSSDVQNISTK

-6415 ETSVAAFTTQTYWYV
+6415 ETSVTAFAGQSFWYV
-6430 MTATPQWFEVGAHYM
+6430 MTATPQWFEIGAHYM
-6445 HDGRFRKVEV
+6445 HDGRFRRVEV
-6455 DTNNTGQQIFSIVR
+6455 DTTNTGQQIFSVVR
-6469 RTGIARQT
+6469 RSGISRQT
-6477 PLFPADP
+6477 PIFPSDP

-6505 SSSEVGS
+6505 SSSEIGS
-6512 ISLNQAEI
+6512 VSLNQAEI
-6520 NRLYTRFELNNVSTN
+6520 NRLYTRYELDNVSTN
-6535 LGVYENFINGEVI
+6535 LGVYENFINGEIV
-6548 RVNGNPVINGQCIQT
+6548 RVNGNPVINGQIIQT
-6563 GKTNSDGTNFLNLIS
+6563 GKTDTNGNNFVNLIT

-6589 VGDDSGTTAD
+6589 VGDDSGTTAE

-6614 SFAQGDWL
+6614 AFAQGDWL
-6622 FDKASAVEA
+6622 FDKDSAVEA
-6631 YANGYL
+6631 YINQYA

-6656 TIGDA
+6656 TIDDA

-6666 IIYGSVTDYILEI
+6666 VIYGSVTDYILEV

-6697 IYQLELGTAIIDT
+6697 VYQLELGPAIIDT
-6710 GVSDTFRV
+6710 GISDTFRV
-6718 GDEIVLLQGTT
+6718 GDEVVLLQGTT
-6729 LKDPGF
+6729 QKDPGF

-6740 EYINGVN
+6740 EYINGLDITDSN
-6747 VDPSDP
+6747 DPN
-6753 IYGIHRLFIG
+6753 YQVHRLFIG
-6763 NLIPV
+6763 NLIDV
-6768 GTGTDISDVTTGANN
+6768 GTGEPISAVTQPANN

-6798 NVVSYTDTAYN
+6798 NVTSYTDTGYT

-6819 QGITATVWL
+6819 QGITATIWL
-6828 ENVKGDFLNNMTL
+6828 ENAKGAFVDNMSV
-6841 ISDYGWGGVVSKAR
+6841 ISDYGWGGAVSKAR

-6953 FNLRREGLFYSLT
+6953 FNLKREGLFYSLT

-7087 LNTALLTNSGDGYTS
+7087 LTTATLTNPGDGYTS

-7127 DVKTPGVSY
+7127 DVKTPGAGY
-7136 LQPLVEIDNI
+7136 LTPIVEIDNV
-7146 VPDDFVN
+7146 VPDDFTS
-7153 PSGTPVN
+7153 PEGTPVN

-7170 AIDGDTTTITPGAI
+7170 AGGEGAVTIDPGTI
-7184 AINQDPVNVTVNQ
+7184 AISQDPVNVTVNQ

-7208 VTNSQQLNYQWQKK
+7208 VTNGQQLNYQWQKK
-7222 EYGTQTWTNI
+7222 EYGTQIWSNI
-7232 IGANQSTYNTNNA
+7232 IGANQATYNTSNA

>member
-1 MPHKNIN
+1 MPHKNIT
-8 ISDRVANQLPEFIRE
+8 ISDRVENQLPEFIRE
-23 EDQQFVDFLFQYY
+23 EDRQFVDFLFQYY

-49 NNLLGYLDLDSY
+49 NNLLGYLDLDGY

-76 GLNDKTIRI
+76 GLYDKTIRI
-85 EAIDGF
+85 ESIDGF
-91 KATDGSIKI
+91 KETDGSIQI

-134 ENPFQLFDGTQNKFA
+134 ENPFALFDGTRNKFP

-157 NPPSVDHLIVIVY
+157 NPPSADHLIVITY
-170 NEMLVP
+170 NDMLVP

-192 PRERSGADDSAFTQI
+192 PRERSGADDSAFTEI
-207 IYLVGY
+207 VYLVGY

-221 DAIPYEEYQS
+221 DAIPFEEYQG

-261 EPYTDYTVYGS
+261 EAYTDYTVYGS

-296 NFGSGASA
+296 SFGSGASA
-304 VVSVDNLGQVDR
+304 VVSVDDNGQVDR

-325 YRLEFAPKVVVQ
+325 YRLDFAPKVTVQ
-337 HSEGVGATAKSLVSG
+337 HSEGVGATAKTLVSG
-352 IKNINLIDGG
+352 IKDINLIDGG

-409 DFIPAISFAN
+409 DFIPAISFVN

-507 VLDVTVASGNVTNIE
+507 VLDVTVASGNVTNIQ
-522 MLTGGNGYTDA
+522 MLTGGRGYTDA

-542 KDPYGDPIGGIG
+542 KDPYGDPIGGTG

-563 GQITDINITN
+563 GEITDINITN
-573 FGTGYSETEPPKIYI
+573 FGTGYSETEPPKIFI
-588 AEPKS
+588 AEPQA

-662 LDSLFIREVF
+662 LDSLFIKEVF
-672 DKFRRQYLPTIE
+672 DKFRRQYLPNIK
-684 IDYSSI
+684 IDYSVI
-690 NPVQVIKSITDF
+690 NPVQVIKSISDF
-702 YISKGTELSTQYL
+702 YISKGTELATQYL

-723 VEIYYPRDEI
+723 VDIYYPREEI
-733 IAPSAATWVVD
+733 ISPSAATWVVD

-751 ISGDPVNLIDSQL
+751 ISGDPANLIDSQL
-764 IQYTDP
+764 IQYADP
-770 VDLNVKAAEA
+770 VDLSVRAANA

-792 DTIYELAISEETLS
+792 DTIYELAISEETLN
-806 GSFIIPYKTTLVEPL
+806 GDFIIPYKTTLVEPL
-821 TTDGQIITVDS
+821 NTTGQIITVDS

-846 DVETAQY
+846 DREIVQY

-874 WDPGTIV
+874 WDPGTIIF
-881 YSDIFVYVNQ
+881 SDIFVYVNKD
-891 GTSNECKLRV
+891 TPTECKLRV

-931 SSAEDERLSSWLY
+931 SSSEDERLSSWLY

-951 VNTVT
+951 VTSIT
-956 PGGVNNQTATVVCDN
+956 PGGVNNQTATVVCGN

-1002 TLQFT
+1002 AFQFT

-1080 PGNQRKLLRFPRLV
+1080 PGNQRKLIRLPRNV
-1094 QTISERQDIS
+1094 QTISERQDIQ

-1142 DYDAGNK
+1142 DYDAGSK
-1149 PALEITGG
+1149 PALEIAGG

-1171 LTSFDVTE
+1171 LTSLDVTAE
-1179 QGSGYLESPLVSI
+1179 GSGYIESPLVSI

-1215 VEQPGTGYTSQP
+1215 VEQPGSGYTSQP
-1227 SVSVTGGGGSGA
+1227 SISITGGGGTGA
-1239 LAKANVR
+1239 TANANVR

-1300 APTIIINGDGFGA
+1300 APTIVINGDGFGA

-1327 RVLSVEITNRG
+1327 RVLSVDISNRG

-1373 LANNYDGARG
+1373 LSTRYDGARG
-1383 YVFTGRNNQ
+1383 YVFTGLNNQ

-1426 ASNFEHS
+1426 ESNYEHS

-1488 GPSLATYPAGSFVAD
+1488 GPTLSSYPAGSFVAD

-1518 RFCKSPQYPDGTYA
+1518 RFCKTPQYPNGTYA

-1538 ASEAGIAEFPYILG
+1538 ASEAGVAEFPYILG

-1566 GATQENIPQGVVRY
+1566 GATQENIPQNVVRY

-1618 NNDGIIDANEQQEIL
+1618 NNDGIIDANEQQEVL

-1648 QVSAESRVDIEVETT
+1648 QVSEESRVDIEVETT

-1680 VSYQVN
+1680 ESYQVN
-1686 DTIFFDDGD
+1686 DTIFFDDEG
-1695 TGGFGASAFIE
+1695 TGGFGASALIE

-1728 ITTSA
+1728 IVTSTD
-1733 NHDLRQQDELILNSS
+1733 HDLRQQDELILNSS

-1771 SQSGSGYNEDIPPT
+1771 TQVGVGYNEDIPPT

-1794 DGQLQIVLQNTGQ
+1794 DGQLEIVLQNTGQ

-1823 NPPQIRVSHPQQYK
+1823 EPPQIRVSHPQQFK

-1845 YMEATGIVKVNDIK
+1845 YMEADGIVQVNDIK
-1859 ITSQRNTYICGKI
+1859 VTEQRYTYICGKI

-1887 DLGQKIWERTLIPI
+1887 DLGQKIWERTLIPT

-1914 INDTPE
+1914 VNSAPE

-1953 ANDPDGNLQWQ
+1953 ANDPDGILQWQ

-2037 ISDDRFFFIGVN
+2037 VSDDRFFFIGVN

-2087 TMDDYG
+2087 VMDDYG

-2101 FNSAASKYDKIQV
+2101 FNSAASKYDKIQI
-2114 NKFLLSTAQTTWE
+2114 NKFLLSTAQTEWD

-2158 DVIEAQN
+2158 DVTEAQN
-2165 QRYSVISY
+2165 QRYSVITY

-2196 TNHALDNSGDTVLA
+2196 TTHALDNSGDTILA

-2224 GNSANPVEDTTKQQL
+2224 GNDQNPVEDTTKQNL

-2246 QSDVTHDAA
+2246 QSDITHDAA

-2273 IADLGLTPLEWSGR
+2273 IADLGLTPVEWSGR

-2306 HFGDATNTNSITA
+2306 HFNDATNTNSITA
-2319 TINGDNTDPDY
+2319 TIQGDNTDPDY

-2355 AAAWVHITVQKRQE
+2355 AAAWVHVTVQKRQE

-2378 FVGGNQQ
+2378 FIGGNQQ
-2385 ISYQSTT
+2385 ITYQSTT
-2392 DVALDDVVICGPV
+2392 DVALDDVVICGP
-2405 SAPTVANSFRG
+2405 SSPPTVANSFRG

-2426 APYSGTSY
+2426 APYPGTSY

-2452 IKFDRAHTQRAA
+2452 IKFDRAHTQRAS
-2464 YTLTGLSNYSNI
+2464 YTLTGLNKYSDI

-2488 SVSSGAISTWLE
+2488 SVSPGAISTWLE

-2519 GTYTLSSV
+2519 GTYTLSSA

-2568 VQEFTFTQPLKL
+2568 VQEFTFTQPIRL

-2586 QQFNNVGTTTAFAT
+2586 QQFNNIGTTTAFAT
-2600 ITEVPVGSLR
+2600 ITEVPAGTLQN
-2610 SPGIGT
+2610 PGIGT
-2616 TYRVGK
+2616 KYRVGK
-2622 IYGTFNNTDRFR
+2622 IFGTFNNTDRFR
-2634 TTTLGGDV
+2634 TTTPGGDI
-2642 NQIEGTYFDTNEE
+2642 NQIEGTYFDTIEE
-2655 ESPWVASTAYAQ
+2655 ESPWAASTAYAQ

-2686 GTIAPQHNNGVVSDG
+2686 GTISPQHNTGVVSDG

-2761 GGVTTPTPP
+2761 GGVTTTTPP

-2806 NYSIQI
+2806 NYSIEI

-2817 GSNFIPNDVVSVNN
+2817 GSNFIPNDVVSVNTN
-2831 GNITLAADEKS
+2831 NITLSEDEKS
-2842 VEISGFASVSK
+2842 VEISGFASVKK

-2883 FYKEGEI
+2883 FYKEDEI
-2890 IFAEG
+2890 IFTEG

-2986 VRDGTPGI
+2986 VREGTPGI
-2994 AGAGSSTPFV
+2994 QGAGASTPFV

-3018 FDPSRTGSNS
+3018 FDPSRTGDDS

-3038 ITTPYQGRFR
+3038 ITTPYQGRFN

-3059 FPLNREPERSN
+3059 FPLNREPERAN

-3090 RAVGPINTIK
+3090 RAVGPINSIK

-3119 FRQIEKVV
+3119 FRQIEKVEI
-3127 VVDGGTEYAPG
+3127 VDGGTEYAPG
-3138 VYYDVPVAGD
+3138 VYYDVPVNGD
-3148 GEGGKVTVTVLPDDE
+3148 GEGGKVTVTVLLDDE
-3163 TGSGAISSVA
+3163 TGSGAIAEVN
-3173 VADPGKGYTIASV
+3173 VADPGKGYTVATV

-3197 TLSGSGGSVSV
+3197 TLSGSGGAV
-3208 NIPSEGTGASVFL
+3208 NVIIPSEGSGASVFL

-3284 IDGGGGQGADA
+3284 IEGGGGQGADA

-3310 NPGAGYSSEPVVTLK
+3310 NPGAGYSSEPIVTLK

-3350 AEIQFRAENVGST
+3350 AEIQFRAEDVGST

-3375 TALIAGQV
+3375 TSLIAGQI

-3433 KAEAVVAT
+3433 KAEAVVET

-3452 GSAVELSSATG
+3452 GSAIELASATG

-3484 GDWKVGEKVTG
+3484 GDWKMGEKVTG

-3503 IDNLSI
+3503 IDNMSI

-3565 ILENNHPAGFQ
+3565 ILENNHPAGFNM
-3576 LFGQLQLV
+3576 FGQLQLV

-3665 FPITV
+3665 FPLTV

-3693 GVSYTIVGGQIVFG
+3693 GVSYSIVGGQIVFG
-3707 EPPKPASRV
+3707 EAPKPASRV
-3716 NYRSLSITP
+3716 NYRSLEVTP
-3725 TVIYRIELY
+3725 TPIYRIQLY
-3734 SGQAGPANFGI
+3734 SGQAGPPNFGI
-3745 FPTLGQQVQGKDSDV
+3745 FPTIGQQVQGADSDV
-3760 IATVIDSGTTHIDV
+3760 VATVIDSGTTTIDV
-3774 INLVGGT
+3774 INLVGGS
-3781 FNLNEEII
+3781 FNLNEEIT
-3789 RGTLFSGLILSVTAI
+3789 RGTLFSGLVQSVTLL
-3804 NSDTIFQFGESITN
+3804 NSETIFQFGESITN

-3824 IIEETNIDAQG
+3824 IIEETNIDPDG
-3835 GVTDS
+3835 NVTDA
-3840 IVVSKTSGTAR
+3840 IVVSKTSGTAQ

-3876 TFISPYID
+3876 TYISPYID
-3884 PATSDAVDELI
+3884 PATQDAVDELI

-3928 TPTELYDSA
+3928 TPTELYDTA
-3937 SRINADF
+3937 NRINADF

-3953 EVEYTQLTGGAFSEG
+3953 EVEYTQLSGGTFDEG

-4027 IITNSWSRYSDAY
+4027 VITNSWSRYSDAY

-4086 DIFRGGNVY
+4086 DIFRGGNQY

-4100 QKYFDVSGNFVYVN
+4100 QKYFDVNGNFVYVN

-4128 DMMKLAIVNQLTAS
+4128 DMMKLAIVNNLTSS
-4142 FTAPAGQPN
+4142 FTVPAGQPN
-4151 AGITY
+4151 DGITY
-4156 VPWSEVDHGGYDGNG
+4156 VPWSEIDHGGYDGNG
-4171 ITADPSPND
+4171 INPDPSPND

-4185 GANQSNNGTDNCTDV
+4185 GANQSNNGTDNCSDV

-4219 LVDLPDESLGTYSP
+4219 LVDLPDESKGTYSP

-4338 QEFDVSDAVY
+4338 QEFDVSSAVY
-4348 TPANGQ
+4348 TPSNGQ
-4354 MVLTIGTHT
+4354 MVLTIGTHS

-4370 TVRPHSL
+4370 TIRPHSL
-4377 VFTCDAD
+4377 KFTCDSD
-4384 NDASFHAY
+4384 NDASFHDY

-4429 AATYNPATGDMELT
+4429 GGTYDPATGDMTLT
-4443 IGSHSL
+4443 IGAHSL
-4449 EINDYVNIT
+4449 ELNDYVSIAT
-4458 NDSLVFTCDMDANAS
+4458 DSISFTCDSDGNVAAQ
-4473 THTYPRSTDPAAGR
+4473 TYPRASDPAAGR

-4493 ATATTITVNV
+4493 VTATTITVNV
-4503 AASPADQQYA
+4503 GNSPEGQQYA
-4513 HTFVSASANS
+4513 HTWAGASANA

-4531 HAFVKALD
+4531 HTFVKALD

-4546 GTTAEY
+4546 GTTAKY

-4598 SITDGTFVAGENIRT
+4598 SITDGTFVANENIRT

-4625 FIVGDNITGVT
+4625 FIVGDTITGVT
-4636 SGAQFEAIGSNSGLK
+4636 SGANFEAIGSNSGLK

-4656 SVTGSFQDGEY
+4656 AVTGSFQDGEY
-4667 VTNSTTA
+4667 LTNSTTS
-4674 NQNGVSLSVIEK
+4674 NQNGVSLSVVQK
-4686 YKRLSGTKS
+4686 YKRLSGKKS
-4695 IKFPATGY
+4695 IKFPSNGY
-4703 LVTKDSYDF
+4703 LVTRDSYDF

-4721 VQGWVR
+4721 VQAWIR
-4727 ADNLSTTQHL
+4727 ADNLLTTQHL

-4742 LSASSGLRITLQTSG
+4742 LSAASGLRITLQTNG

-4822 GANQFT
+4822 AANQFG

-4842 FNTGFVP
+4842 FNTAFVP
-4849 PSQINYANQYVMFGL
+4849 PTQIDYSNQYVKFGL

-4870 VMDNQE
+4870 VIDNQE

-4926 IAEEAVGRMQAA
+4926 IAEEAVGRMEAA
-4938 FPDFTIPGNNMAE
+4938 FPDFVIPGNNVAE

-4957 NVCIR
+4957 NKCIR

-5001 GGEILQT
+5001 GNEILQT

-5021 VITTTDTDLTG
+5021 VITTTDTDLSG

-5040 PNNFSSPASQS
+5040 PNNFASPASQS

-5091 VAGYILDKYEVEING
+5091 VAGYILDKYEIDLNG
-5106 TDTQF
+5106 TVTQF

-5125 VKQFILPAV
+5125 IKQFILPAV

-5148 VIDKY
+5148 VVDKY
-5153 LDDQDNILHVEHEL
+5153 LDDQNNVLHVEHEL
-5167 NPMLDAFEH
+5167 NPMLDAFHH

-5191 PGEVSGDFGIP
+5191 PGEVASDFGIA
-5202 AWTQD
+5202 AWAQD
-5207 DYHAPVFTAR
+5207 DYHTPLFTAR
-5217 ASFRDVTITIDDE
+5217 GAYRDDTIIIDDE
-5230 GYPQDNV
+5230 GYPQDSV

-5250 KTNMD
+5250 KANID

-5260 AVETMNDMSKFAA
+5260 AVETMNDMSKYAL

-5279 PVNCTDD
+5279 PVNCSDD
-5286 VKDILNAMVHDLNY
+5286 VKDILNALIHDLNY
-5300 NCNEKTWDAASLYVE
+5300 NCNERTWDAASLYVE

-5339 DIATVTIRNGFGR
+5339 DIATITMRNGFGR

-5357 NDPANIDASSYES
+5357 NDPNNVDPGTYEANPKE
-5370 NPRAQI
+5370 QI
-5376 FADCADAIDANIRW
+5376 FADCGDAIDANIRW
-5390 ISEQAVKAGT
+5390 IAEQAVKAGE
-5400 TQYSALNING
+5400 TQYPSLSING
-5410 GSSAMWWKEFTP
+5410 GI
-5422 TTATYSAAAGV
+5422 YG
-5433 LTLTIPNHGLN
+5433 
-5444 IGEQISIAGMGIT
+5444 
-5457 FTCSQDSNASLH
+5457 
-5469 PYPRNTDPVY
+5469 
-5479 EKRIVIVD
+5479 
-5487 ATVDTISV
+5487 
-5495 NVGKS
+5495 
-5500 PAGQQYTHTFV
+5500 GQQYTP
-5511 SAVTGAIRYGWSDG
+5511 SD
-5525 GEHFAPTAAA
+5525 AT
-5535 YNASSGDMVLTIPNH
+5535 YIASSGEMVITMAGHGLVT
-5550 SFNVG
+5550 G
-5555 NRMSIAT
+5555 NRVTVRPDSIG
-5562 DSLVFTCSQDANGS
+5562 FTCTLDGNNVTNY
-5576 EHSYPR
+5576 YPR
-5582 KGDPAYGTTVAITA
+5582 KGDPAYTTSRLITA
-5596 IGTTTKTV
+5596 HTT
-5604 GSAAYDAVSGLMTI
+5604 DTI
-5618 NTVGAHGLSTG
+5618 T
-5629 NRIKIATDS
+5629 I
-5638 LTFTCTKDGNATNHA
+5638 
-5653 YPRSTDPA
+5653 
-5661 ADKWLIVSVVDSD
+5661 
-5674 TFTCYVGVAANADQ
+5674 
-5688 YTHAF
+5688 
-5693 VSAAAGAVIKQDS
+5693 
-5706 QVTVNVGASPAGQQY
+5706 NVGASPAGEQY
-5721 THTFVRS
+5721 THTFVN
-5728 TPDSLTSAG
+5728 AHEGAVVANG

-5742 HDVTDILRA
+5742 HDVTDILRG

-5760 DNWINWVSEFYTTYS
+5760 DNWINWVSEFYTTYG

-5783 LATEVNWILT
+5783 LATEVNWIL
-5793 ETKRLVKRAIR
+5793 EEAKRLVKRAMR
-5804 GQIISNVASYGG
+5804 GQIITNIAAYSGG
-5816 SLEADGSQSFSEA
+5816 VQTFSEA

-5840 TSDLGIDIGSGYNN
+5840 VVDNGIVLAGNYNN
-5854 LVTRTFTNGTIDILN
+5854 TATRIFTNGTNNI
-5869 QANSATGMTRDE
+5869 ASGSASSTGITNDE
-5881 DMVCSCVTVLPTG
+5881 DMVGSCVTILPAG
-5894 TPADGVLW
+5894 TPSDGVLW
-5902 EGGGSGRGSHL
+5902 ELGGNGAGAFL

-5927 NGSNSYAGGASTA
+5927 NGANSYAGGASTS

-5949 VQISTLSDY
+5949 VPVSSLSDY
-5958 FDGAQHEITWEIRI
+5958 FDGGEHEITWEIRI
-5972 GGTAAAGS
+5972 GGTVGAGS
-5980 GRVKLWIDGNLIGES
+5980 GRVKLWIDGNEIGAAN
-5995 STPGLNVGLGEAAG
+5995 TPGLNTGLYEAGGLLAG
-6009 QWSGGD
+6009 SSP
-6015 VGGFAA
+6015 GGFATM
-6021 SSGSSVPVGES
+6021 SSDSTVPQGEP
-6032 TTAWAYTTSDLT
+6032 TAAWAYTTGDMS
-6044 YYRSRLVDPDYT
+6044 YYRSRLVDPTYT

-6061 DVATEIDT
+6061 AVATEIDT
-6069 LMALVTDAISNPATV
+6069 LMALVTDAISNPSNVAN
-6084 MSRTSTLPMIWP
+6084 RTSTLPSIWP
-6096 IKYTPEIGVRDMG
+6096 IKYTPDIAVRDVTV
-6109 LTYDQSAS
+6109 TYNNSAA
-6117 EWNETCAEVASAIDT
+6117 EWNQTCAEVASAIDT
-6132 LIEIYIDTIEQ
+6132 LLEIYIDTIEE
-6143 AANSNVNRL
+6143 AANSNVNKL
-6152 DSIVRTTRLDA
+6152 DTILRTTRLDA
-6163 YTNTQY
+6163 NVNSSY

-6183 LFGIMSD
+6183 LFDIMVD
-6190 TLGAGFNTDRV
+6190 TLGGGLNSDKT
-6201 IANMLLFNKDAI
+6201 IANMLLFNQDAI
-6213 AQRAYD
+6213 AQRAFD
-6219 VTVAYYGTTEMTVD
+6219 ETVTYYGTTEMTVD
-6233 FCADIVKAV
+6233 FCADILKAV
-6242 RYDMI
+6242 RYDMV

-6282 NTRVREYIKSVL
+6282 NTRVREYVKSVL

-6301 GWATYDTYE
+6301 GWATYNTYQL
-6310 MGILGRL
+6310 GINGRL

-6330 SLNSIEY
+6330 SINCIEY

-6343 FPTEGTVTWV
+6343 FPTEGSVTWV
-6353 PSSDAVNISNK
+6353 PSSDAVNINTK
-6364 YELGY
+6364 YELGF

-6395 RINRTNSFRRGDI
+6395 RINRVNSFRRGDI

-6415 ETSVAAFTTQTYWYV
+6415 ETSVAAFTNQTYWYV
-6430 MTATPQWFEVGAHYM
+6430 MTATPQWFEVGAHYI
-6445 HDGRFRKVEV
+6445 HDGRFRRVEV
-6455 DTNNTGQQIFSIVR
+6455 NTANTGQQIFSVVR
-6469 RTGIARQT
+6469 RSGINRST
-6477 PLFPADP
+6477 PLFPEDP

-6505 SSSEVGS
+6505 SSSEIGS
-6512 ISLNQAEI
+6512 VSLNQAEI

-6548 RVNGNPVINGQCIQT
+6548 RVNGNPVINGQCLQT
-6563 GKTNSDGTNFLNLIS
+6563 GTTDSNGLNFVNLVS
-6578 VAGVINVGDTL
+6578 VAGVISVGDTL

-6609 NVERG
+6609 NVEKG

-6622 FDKASAVEA
+6622 FDKNSAVEA

-6697 IYQLELGTAIIDT
+6697 IYQLELGTAIVDT

-6747 VDPSDP
+6747 ADPTDP
-6753 IYGIHRLFIG
+6753 NYGIHRLFIG
-6763 NLIPV
+6763 NLVPV
-6768 GTGTDISDVTTGANN
+6768 GTGTDISDVITGANN

-6809 SYGRVAAIDQ
+6809 SYGRVAAINQ

-6828 ENVKGDFLNNMTL
+6828 ENVKGDFLNNMTVA
-6841 ISDYGWGGVVSKAR
+6841 SDYGWGGAVSSAR

-6873 QFDLTISNGEAYFPD
+6873 QFDITISNGEAYFPD

-7080 ATIRSGQ
+7080 AQIRSGQ
-7087 LNTALLTNSGDGYTS
+7087 LETAILTNSGDGYTS

-7127 DVKTPGVSY
+7127 DVKTPGTSY
-7136 LQPLVEIDNI
+7136 LQPIVAIDSE

-7170 AIDGDTTTITPGAI
+7170 AIDGETNTIDPGAI
-7184 AINQDPVNVTVNQ
+7184 AISQDPVNVTVNQ

-7208 VTNSQQLNYQWQKK
+7208 VTNGQQLNYQWQKK
-7222 EYGTQTWTNI
+7222 EYGTQTWSNI
-7232 IGANQSTYNTNNA
+7232 IGANQSTYNTNDA